1 MAGGVQE
8 WLEALHG
15 CLQPSDA
22 VRGYGL
28 LRGLGEAC
36 LTCSAGGALALH
48 VSLVFGP
55 ERGLLAFVCRSLGL
69 EEVGRHPAAPPGRA
83 GPGAVAANKL
93 LPFQFRDCRE
103 EALKFLCVFLEKIGE
118 RVHPY
123 ARSLKQTCI
132 SVYTKEKA
140 AKCKIPALEL
150 LIKLL
155 QSLRRSC
162 LMEEMKVGEIFNKF
176 YGELAVRS
184 KVSDTVLEKIY
195 ELLGVLGEVHP
206 TDMINNSEKLFRA
219 YLGELKTQV
228 HLEFLFRLFHCFF
241 MTSATRLP
249 KLTVVAG
256 CLRGLTALMY
266 NFTKS
271 VDEDAQTSKEI
282 FDFAVKAIRPQ
293 VDQKR
298 YAVHLGRVQATY
310 EQNYTLCHLPL
321 FSEYKTMFGTLLL
334 DSYVML
340 FETMCK
346 WCGHTN
352 QELKKAG
359 HNALDSFLKQ
369 MSSMVAKDAELHKSK
384 LKFFMEQF
392 YGIIRR
398 MDSSNKELSIA
409 IRGYGLFAAPCKAVH
424 PKDVDAMY
432 VELLQRCKQ
441 MYLTEAETMDDHLYQ
456 LPSFLQSIA
465 SVIFHLDT
473 IPEVYTPV
481 LEHLVVLQI
490 NSFPQYS
497 EKMQLVCCRSII
509 KVFLAL
515 SIKGPVLWSFIG
527 TVVHQGLI
535 RVFSKPVT
543 FSKIGYDFFGRESS
557 GSEDF
562 PESGEVETA
571 KWKVPTYKDY
581 LYLFRSLLS
590 CDTMKESVFEEENFL
605 TGNSP
610 LQSLS
615 RLLYDELIKSILKII
630 EKLDLTVQKLN
641 VHEQDENET
650 DSAFIGPT
658 SDPAS
663 NLQPKKPTDFI
674 AFINLV
680 EFCRDILPDKHV
692 EYFKP
697 WVYSFG
703 YELIIHSTRLPLI
716 SGFYKLLSVTMKIAK
731 KIKYFEGVSPKSL
744 RKSTEDPEK
753 SSCFALFAK
762 FGKEV
767 TAKMKQY
774 KDELLASCLNFLLSL
789 PHDIIM
795 LDIKAYIPALQ
806 NAFKLGL
813 SCTPMADLGLD
824 ALEDW
829 SAHIPRHIM
838 QPYYKDVLPLLDGYL
853 KNSTTKVEPQDNWEV
868 RKLSRAAQK
877 GFNKIVIQR
886 LRKAKSS
893 SLDDNPSLEAVRT
906 RVAHLLGSLGGQIN
920 HNLITATSAE
930 EMMKKCVSW
939 DTESHLSFAVPFAD
953 MKPVIYLD
961 AFLPRVTDLAL
972 SASDRQS
979 KVAACELL
987 HSIVAY
993 MLGKA
998 SQMPE
1003 RCQGPPP
1010 MYQLYKRIFPVLLRL
1025 ACDVDQV
1032 TRQLYEPL
1040 VMQLIHWF
1048 TNNKKFE
1055 SQDTVTFLEA
1065 ILSGIVDPVDS
1076 TLRDFCG
1083 QCVREFLKW
1092 SIKQTTPRQQEKSP
1106 ANTKSLFKRLYSLAL
1121 HPSAF
1126 KRLGAALAFNS
1137 IYREFREEN
1146 SLVEQFVFEAL
1157 VVFLES
1163 LALTHTDEKSLD
1175 VFSFLSGNNSPSSW
1189 LADVLKKRDISFLI
1203 NKFEG
1208 GGSDAKSPSGILSQP
1223 TLRDMQEPFSLQT
1236 VMRWM
1241 DMFLAALDCYN
1252 TFFELRMIKP
1262 HEILG
1267 VNERSSFLEAVDFFL
1282 ETIALHDIHAAEQ
1295 CFDCRSRGNV
1305 FSPQEREMYNYSK
1318 CTIIVRIMEFVTM
1331 ILETCQQDFWKLLEK
1346 ELLNANFVELVVMTV
1361 CDPSHI
1367 GFNTA
1372 DVQVMKNLPDISV
1385 RLLKALMKSP
1395 YKGYLQLCL
1404 KKRITPQS
1412 FEDLCFVDLF
1422 NSDARFDQVRFSAV
1436 LSACKQL
1443 QKSGLLQS
1451 VLHNQ
1456 DEGLHPSVGSKLLSV
1471 VYKSIAPGSERHSLP
1486 SVDINSKRVADRLLQ
1501 LAFAIDDQCEELV
1514 SLLLNTVV
1522 LSVPLSESS
1531 ERNFVNFTHGQYFYS
1546 LFSDTINQQLL
1557 KNLDAV
1563 IIQLMESSVSNPQM
1577 VGSILNG
1584 MLDQSFRERTIRK
1597 QQGVKLVTAV
1607 LRNWK
1612 RLDSWWAKGSS
1623 PESKVAV
1630 LTLLAKVLQ
1639 IDSSVSFNTSHEAF
1653 TAVFDTYTSLL
1664 TDQNLGLNLKGQA
1677 VIILPFFTNL
1687 TGEKLNDLKNA
1698 LDQLVAFNFP
1708 MSSDEFPK
1716 GTLKHNNYVDC
1727 TKKVETDKVSDDF
1740 CIKPSEMHKQV
1751 YYLLQS
1757 KKLRASVESSRLIL
1771 HVLSNTD
1778 KQVVLLDTVHKMFQ
1792 NEDLLSNTVRQAFV
1806 DRSLLTLMSHCNLDA
1821 LREFFCK
1828 IIVQA
1833 MDTLNSRFTK
1843 SNECVFDTQ
1852 VTKKMGYYKLL
1863 EVMYIRLSKEDVHSK
1878 DSKINQA
1885 YRGSVSVEGN
1895 ELTKALMKSCYDA
1908 FTENMAGE
1916 SQLLEKRR
1924 QYHCAAYNCAI
1935 AVISCVF
1942 TESKFYQG
1950 FLFTEK
1956 SEKNLLI
1963 FENLID
1969 LKRQYT
1975 FPVEIEVPLERKKRY
1990 IAIRKEAREAWSGGQ
2005 DEPKYLASASY
2016 MMDSSL
2022 SEEMSQF
2029 DFSTGVQGFSYS
2041 SQDATASS
2049 AHFRRKVEC
2058 IVKSVNTDNIRGTVP
2073 IDLPLWMKFLHSK
2086 LGNPSV
2092 PLNIR
2097 LFIAKLIVNTE
2108 DVFRP
2113 YAKQWLG
2120 PMLQLVVSGNNG
2132 GEGIHYMVVE
2142 IAVTVLSWTSVATPK
2157 GNIKDEILANRLL
2170 EFLMKNA
2177 FHQKRAVFRHN
2188 LEIIK
2193 TVIECWKN
2201 CLSIPYSLIFD
2212 KFSSGDPDTKDNS
2225 VGIQL
2230 LGIVLAN
2237 NLPPFDLKC
2246 EIDRVRYFQA
2256 LISNMGLLRYK
2267 EVYAAAAEVLG
2278 LALQYIA
2285 ERQNILE
2292 DPVYDCVIKQ
2302 LKHHQNTQQD
2312 KFIICLNKIVKNFP
2326 PLADRFMNAVF
2337 FLIPKLHGVMKNY
2350 CLEVIMCRAEEIPD
2364 LYLQLKSKDF
2374 IQIMK
2379 HRDDERQ
2386 RVCLDIVYKML
2397 SALKPP
2403 ELKEL
2408 LPGVTGF
2415 ISHPSVVC
2423 RQRMYDILM
2432 WIYDNYSD
2440 PESQTDDDS
2449 QEVLGLVKEVL
2460 LQGLIDENAELQLIV
2475 RNFWSDETRLPAN
2488 ILDRM
2493 LMLLSS
2499 LYSAKIETQYLSLIT
2514 NFLLEMTS
2522 KSPDYSRKIF
2532 EHPLSECKFQDFVI
2546 DSSWRYRSTMLTPMF
2561 VETQASQST
2570 NRNLSQERSL
2580 SISGSVGGQVRATQ
2594 RQYEFTPTQN
2604 ISGRSS
2610 FNWLTGN
2617 SIDTLAEYTVP
2628 SSESLSSSM
2637 LLVNKRSEKFKQAAF
2652 KPVGPDF
2659 GKKKLGLP
2667 GDKVDSKT
2675 KGIDERAEILRL
2687 RRRFL
2692 KDQEKVSLIYARKGV
2707 AEQKREKEMKSELKM
2722 KFDGQVTLYRSYR
2735 VGDLPDIQIEHCSL
2749 IAPLQGL
2756 AQRDPTFAKQL
2767 FSSLFGGIFHEVEKS
2782 KIPSEKKVI
2791 IQKLLKNFNHFLSTS
2806 LSYFPPF
2813 IACIQFTF
2821 ALIYLCSTDENIS
2834 LFPLGRL
2841 YRSLGDYDVL
2851 RGIFSGKIGTKDITQ
2866 QALLAEARSDYAEAA
2881 KCYDEALSK
2890 EDWQDGEP
2898 TEAEK
2903 DFWELASLECY
2914 DHLTE
2919 WKSLEYCATVN
2930 IDSGKP
2936 PDLSKTWSDPF
2947 YQEMYLPYIIRSKLK
2962 LLLNGENDQTLL
2974 TFIDE
2979 AMKAEQK
2986 KALIE
2991 MHYSQE
2997 LSLLYILQDDF
3008 DRAKYYIGNGMQ
3020 IFMQEISYKHRDLLE
3035 LDSASVSTSCLA
3047 SLQQPVGILLLERA
3061 LMALSPVEEP
3071 PLKRMRGRTELPPD
3085 VIKWIELAKLYRS
3098 LGDYDVLRGIFS
3110 GKIGTK
3116 DITQQALLAEARSDY
3131 AEAAKCY
3138 DEALS
3143 KEDWQDGE
3151 PTEAEKD
3158 FWELASL
3165 ECYDHLT
3172 EWKSLEYCATV
3183 NIDSGKPPDLSKTW
3197 SDPFYQEM
3205 YLPYIIRSKLKLLL
3219 NGENDQTLLTFI
3231 DEAMKTEQKKALIEM
3246 HYSQELSLL
3255 YILQDDFDRAKYY
3268 IGNGMQIF
3276 MQFCCIPAYFC
3287 VEGNLASRAKS
3298 LKRLL
3303 RTWTSRYPDAKMDP
3317 MNIWDDI
3324 ITNRCFFLDKLQ
3336 EKFLCD
3342 QANDS
3347 MEVDEENG
3355 VGDQMEVDQQDED
3368 IHSMI
3373 RSCKFNMKLKMIE
3386 SARKQNSFSVAKKLL
3401 KDLRR
3406 EARTREDW
3414 LVRWNCAYCR
3424 FVHSC
3429 SQSQSCPER
3438 VLSVLKT
3445 ISLLEDTKSDYLDKN
3460 IMAFRNQNLLLGTT
3474 YHIMANALSQDP
3486 RCFEQI
3492 GEEKA
3497 GKIQELSGERSG
3509 TPEKVLAGLNKRAF
3523 QCFSSAARKSEE
3535 EVQSHTM
3542 EHVDVKGVID
3552 AYMTLAGFCDQHLR
3566 KEEEGSLEINSEDLQ
3581 LFPAIVVE
3589 KMIKALKLN
3598 SREARL
3604 RFPRLLQI
3612 VERYPAETLGL
3623 VTRELP
3629 SVPCWQFIGWIS
3641 QMMAL
3646 LDKDEAVAVQHTVE
3660 EIADTY
3666 PQAIIY
3672 PFMISSESYCFKD
3685 TARGCK
3691 NKEFVASIKNK
3702 LDRGGVVQD
3711 FIHSLEQ
3718 LSNPVMLFKDWV
3730 EDVRNELGKAQRNKI
3745 KLKEMYEEMY
3755 KNLGDVKAPG
3765 LGWLRKRF
3773 AQAFGKDFDSHFGKG
3788 GSKLLD
3794 MKVVDFD
3801 EITMSLRTKMNK
3813 SHKEP
3818 GNLKECSPWMSEFKA
3833 EFLRNELEVPG
3844 QYDGKGKP
3852 LPEYHVKI
3860 SGFDERIMVL
3870 ESLRKPKRI
3879 MIRGSDEQEYPF
3891 LVKGGEDLRQD
3902 QRIEQLFDVMN
3913 IILSR
3918 DAACSQRNMQLKTYQ
3933 VIPMTTRL
3941 GLIKWL
3947 ENTCTLKEFLR
3958 NSMTEEED
3966 TNYNSRKGP
3975 RSAYTDWLSR
3985 MGGKAQGLAR
3995 YTAMY
4000 KNASR
4005 TETVIAFKSREHS
4018 VPEDLL
4024 RRAFVKMSTSPEAF
4038 LALRSHF
4045 ASSHALMCISHW
4057 ILGIGDRHLSNF
4069 MINKETGGMVGI
4081 DFGHAFGSATQ
4092 FLPVPELMPFRL
4104 TRQFVNLMMPV
4115 KEWGLIYSVMVHAL
4129 RAYRADPD
4137 LLINTMDVFVKE
4149 PSLDWKNFEQRQLK
4163 KGGTWIKEIN
4173 TAEVNWYPLQK
4184 VSNVKRKL
4192 TGTNPARITCDELR
4206 LAYEKSPCYN
4216 DFAAVARGSAD
4227 HNVRAREPEDGL
4239 SEETQ
4244 VRCLIDQATDP
4255 NVLGRVWEGWE
4266 PWM

>member
-1 MAGGVQE
+1 CLSVC
-8 WLEALHG
+8 LSVSLH
-15 CLQPSDA
+15 L
-22 VRGYGL
+22 
-28 LRGLGEAC
+28 
-36 LTCSAGGALALH
+36 
-48 VSLVFGP
+48 SLVFSQ
-55 ERGLLAFVCRSLGL
+55 EHGLLVFIHRSLSI
-69 EEVGRHPAAPPGRA
+69 EE
-83 GPGAVAANKL
+83 
-93 LPFQFRDCRE
+93 FRDCRE
-103 EALKFLCVFLEKIGE
+103 EALKFLCVFMEKVGDK
-118 RVHPY
+118 VHPY
-123 ARSLKQTCI
+123 ARNIKQTCI
-132 SVYTKEKA
+132 GVYTKERA

-176 YGELAVRS
+176 YGELATKS
-184 KVSDTVLEKIY
+184 KVADTVLEKIY
-195 ELLGVLGEVHP
+195 ELLGVLGEVQP
-206 TDMINNSEKLFRA
+206 SDMINNSEKLFRA
-219 YLGELKTQV
+219 YLGELKTQ
-228 HLEFLFRLFHCFF
+228 
-241 MTSATRLP
+241 MTSATRGP
-249 KLTVVAG
+249 KLPIVAG
-256 CLRGLTALMY
+256 CLRGLVALMY

-271 VDEDAQTSKEI
+271 VDEDPQTAKEI
-282 FDFAVKAIRPQ
+282 FDFAVKAISPQ

-298 YAVHLGRVQATY
+298 YAVQLAGLQ
-310 EQNYTLCHLPL
+310 L
-321 FSEYKTMFGTLLL
+321 FSWHAAQFGALLL
-334 DSYVML
+334 DNYVTL
-340 FETMCK
+340 FEAMCK

-352 QELKKAG
+352 QELKKAS
-359 HNALDSFLKQ
+359 HSALESFLKQ
-369 MSSMVAKDAELHKSK
+369 ISLMVAKDAELHKSK
-384 LKFFMEQF
+384 LQFFMEQF

-398 MDSSNKELSIA
+398 TDSSSKELSIA
-409 IRGYGLFAAPCKAVH
+409 IRGYGLFAAPCKAIH
-424 PKDVDAMY
+424 SKDVDDMY

-465 SVIFHLDT
+465 SVIFHIDT

-497 EKMQLVCCRSII
+497 EKMQFLCCRSII

-515 SIKGPVLWSFIG
+515 SGKGPVLWSFIS
-527 TVVHQGLI
+527 TVGQPTTA
-535 RVFSKPVT
+535 VFLKNIVYFQD
-543 FSKIGYDFFGRESS
+543 FSGKEASGAEESREA
-557 GSEDF
+557 
-562 PESGEVETA
+562 GEVGTGR
-571 KWKVPTYKDY
+571 WKVPTCKDY
-581 LYLFRSLLS
+581 LSLFRSLLN
-590 CDTMKESVFEEENFL
+590 CDTMKECGFEDENFL
-605 TGNSP
+605 TANSP
-610 LQSLS
+610 LQSLN

-630 EKLDLTVQKLN
+630 EKLDLTVQKLDVN
-641 VHEQDENET
+641 EQDENET
-650 DSAFIGPT
+650 DSVLVGPT
-658 SDPAS
+658 SDPTS
-663 NLQPKKPTDFI
+663 NLQPTKPTDFI

-680 EFCRDILPDKHV
+680 EFCREILPEKHV
-692 EYFKP
+692 EYFNP

-731 KIKYFEGVSPKSL
+731 KIKYFEGVSPRSL
-744 RKSTEDPEK
+744 RKCPEDPEK
-753 SSCFALFAK
+753 RSCFALFVK

-767 TAKMKQY
+767 AAKMKQY

-853 KNSTTKVEPQDNWEV
+853 KNSTSTVESQNNWEV

-877 GFNKIVIQR
+877 GFNKVMIQR
-886 LRKAKSS
+886 LRKAKTFSLDDSS
-893 SLDDNPSLEAVRT
+893 SLGAVRT
-906 RVAHLLGSLGGQIN
+906 RVARLLGSLGGQIN
-920 HNLITATSAE
+920 HNLITASSAE

-939 DTESHLSFAVPFAD
+939 DTEKRLSFAVPFAD

-961 AFLPRVTDLAL
+961 LFLPRVTELAL
-972 SASDRQS
+972 SASDRQT

-987 HSIVAY
+987 HGIVTY
-993 MLGKA
+993 MLGRA

-1003 RCQGPPP
+1003 GSQGPPP
-1010 MYQLYKRIFPVLLRL
+1010 MYQLHKRLFPVLLRL

-1055 SQDTVTFLEA
+1055 SQDTVAFLEA
-1065 ILSGIVDPVDS
+1065 ILTGIVDPIDS

-1083 QCVREFLKW
+1083 QCIREFLKW

-1146 SLVEQFVFEAL
+1146 SLVDQFVFEVL

-1163 LALTHTDEKSLD
+1163 LALAHKDEKSLGTTQQCCDAINHLMRIIKHKAPSLNKEGKRRVPRGFPATKSVCLLD
-1175 VFSFLSGNNSPSSW
+1175 VVMWLLVQCGRPQTECRHKAMELFYEFVSLLPGNQSPSSW
-1189 LADVLKKRDISFLI
+1189 LADILKKQGVSFLI

-1208 GGSDAKSPSGILSQP
+1208 GGSDAKSLSGILSQP
-1223 TLRDMQEPFSLQT
+1223 TLRGMQEPFSLQT

-1267 VNERSSFLEAVDFFL
+1267 VNERSSFLEAVQFFL
-1282 ETIALHDIHAAEQ
+1282 ETIALHDIHTAEQ
-1295 CFDCRSRGNV
+1295 CFDCNSKGSM
-1305 FSPQEREMYNYSK
+1305 FSPQERDVYNYSK
-1318 CTIIVRIMEFVTM
+1318 CTIIVRTMEFVTM

-1346 ELLNANFVELVVMTV
+1346 ELLNASLIELLVMTV

-1385 RLLKALMKSP
+1385 RLMKALMKSP
-1395 YKGYLQLCL
+1395 YKESFKLCI
-1404 KKRITPQS
+1404 KKRIT
-1412 FEDLCFVDLF
+1412 
-1422 NSDARFDQVRFSAV
+1422 
-1436 LSACKQL
+1436 L
-1443 QKSGLLQS
+1443 QRCL
-1451 VLHNQ
+1451 VM
-1456 DEGLHPSVGSKLLSV
+1456 DEGPHFSVGSKLLSV
-1471 VYKSIAPGSERHSLP
+1471 VYKGIAPGGERVSLP
-1486 SVDINSKRVADRLLQ
+1486 SLDVSSKQLADRLLQ

-1522 LSVPLSESS
+1522 LSVPLSGTSQENMI
-1531 ERNFVNFTHGQYFYS
+1531 NFSHGQYFYS
-1546 LFSDTINQQLL
+1546 LFSETINQQLL
-1557 KNLDAV
+1557 KNLDV
-1563 IIQLMESSVSNPQM
+1563 TIVQLLESSVSNPQM

-1584 MLDQSFRERTIRK
+1584 MLDQSFRDRTVCK
-1597 QQGVKLVTAV
+1597 QQGVKLVTTV
-1607 LRNWK
+1607 LRNWEK
-1612 RLDSWWAKGSS
+1612 LDSWWAKGSA
-1623 PESKVAV
+1623 PESKMAV

-1639 IDSSVSFNTSHEAF
+1639 IDSSVSFNTNHEAF
-1653 TAVFDTYTSLL
+1653 TAVFNTYTSLL

-1708 MSSDEFPK
+1708 ISSDEFPR

-1727 TKKVETDKVSDDF
+1727 IKKFLDALGLSQS
-1740 CIKPSEMHKQV
+1740 PM
-1751 YYLLQS
+1751 LLQLMTETLCRDHRHFMEDS
-1757 KKLRASVESSRLIL
+1757 FQASFKRISRR
-1771 HVLSNTD
+1771 STTD
-1778 KQVVLLDTVHKMFQ
+1778 KQVILLDTVHKMFQ
-1792 NEDLLSNTVRQAFV
+1792 SEDLLSNTTRQAFM
-1806 DRSLLTLMSHCNLDA
+1806 DRSLLTLLWHCSVDA
-1821 LREFFCK
+1821 LTEFFSK

-1843 SNECVFDTQ
+1843 SNECAFDTQ

-1863 EVMYIRLSKEDVHSK
+1863 EVMYVRLSKEDVYSK

-1885 YRGSVSVEGN
+1885 YCGSMSVEGN
-1895 ELTKALMKSCYDA
+1895 ELTKTLIKSCYDA

-1990 IAIRKEAREAWSGGQ
+1990 IAIRKEARDAGNSHQ

-2041 SQDATASS
+2041 SQDVTASS
-2049 AHFRRKVEC
+2049 THFRRKEATEYVVLNDEMELEMDELNQHECMASMTTLIKHMQRNQITPKVEE
-2058 IVKSVNTDNIRGTVP
+2058 GTVP
-2073 IDLPLWMKFLHSK
+2073 VDLPLWMKFLHGK

-2120 PMLQLVVSGNNG
+2120 PLLQLVVSGNNG

-2142 IAVTVLSWTSVATPK
+2142 IVVTILSWTSVATPK

-2170 EFLMKNA
+2170 EFLMRNA

-2201 CLSIPYSLIFD
+2201 CLSIPYSLIFE
-2212 KFSSGDPDTKDNS
+2212 KFSRGDPDTKDNS

-2237 NLPPFDLKC
+2237 NLPPFDPKC

-2256 LISNMGLLRYK
+2256 LTSNMGLLKYK

-2278 LALQYIA
+2278 LALRYIA
-2285 ERQNILE
+2285 ERENVLE
-2292 DPVYDCVIKQ
+2292 DPVYDFVIRQ

-2312 KFIICLNKIVKNFP
+2312 KFIQCLNKVVKNFP

-2337 FLIPKLHGVMKNY
+2337 FLIPKLHGVMKTC
-2350 CLEVIMCRAEEIPD
+2350 CLEVIMCRAEEVPD
-2364 LYLQLKSKDF
+2364 LHLQLKSKDF
-2374 IQIMK
+2374 IQIMN

-2397 SALKPP
+2397 SKLKPL

-2415 ISHPSVVC
+2415 ISHPSVLC

-2440 PESQTDDDS
+2440 PESQADGDS
-2449 QEVLGLVKEVL
+2449 QEILKLAKEML

-2475 RNFWSDETRLPAN
+2475 RNFWSDETRLPTN
-2488 ILDRM
+2488 TLDRM
-2493 LMLLSS
+2493 LSLLNS
-2499 LYSAKIETQYLSLIT
+2499 LYSTKIETQYLSLIT

-2546 DSSWRYRSTMLTPMF
+2546 NSSWRYQSTVLTPMF
-2561 VETQASQST
+2561 VETQASQSIH
-2570 NRNLSQERSL
+2570 RNLSQERFFSA
-2580 SISGSVGGQVRATQ
+2580 SGSVSGRVRATQ
-2594 RQYEFTPTQN
+2594 QRYEFTPTQHV
-2604 ISGRSS
+2604 SGRSS
-2610 FNWLTGN
+2610 FNWLTGS

-2628 SSESLSSSM
+2628 SSSESLSSSM
-2637 LLVNKRSEKFKQAAF
+2637 LLVNKQSEKFKQVTF

-2659 GKKKLGLP
+2659 GKKRLGLP
-2667 GDKVDSKT
+2667 GDEVDSKT
-2675 KGIDERAEILRL
+2675 KGIEERAEILRL

-2692 KDQEKVSLIYARKGV
+2692 KDQEKLNLIYARKGV

-2722 KFDGQVTLYRSYR
+2722 KHDAQVTLYRSYR
-2735 VGDLPDIQIEHCSL
+2735 VGDLPDIQIEYCSL

-2756 AQRDPTFAKQL
+2756 AQKDPTFAKQL

-2782 KIPSEKKVI
+2782 KTPSEKKAI
-2791 IQKLLKNFNHFLSTS
+2791 IQKLLNIFNNFLSMS

-2813 IACIQFTF
+2813 IACIQEMSYRHRELLELDSANVSTSCLASLQQPVGILLLEH
-2821 ALIYLCSTDENIS
+2821 ALMALSPAEEPPS
-2834 LFPLGRL
+2834 KRMRGRAELPPDVIRWIELAKL

-2851 RGIFSGKIGTKDITQ
+2851 RGIFSGKIGTKEITQ
-2866 QALLAEARSDYAEAA
+2866 KALLAEARSDYAEAA
-2881 KCYDEALSK
+2881 KYYDEALSK
-2890 EDWQDGEP
+2890 EDWQDEEP

-2936 PDLSKTWSDPF
+2936 PDLSKTWNDPF
-2947 YQEMYLPYIIRSKLK
+2947 FQETYLPYIIRSKLK
-2962 LLLNGENDQTLL
+2962 LLLSGENDQNLL

-2979 AMKAEQK
+2979 AMKTEQK
-2986 KALIE
+2986 KAIIE

-3008 DRAKYYIGNGMQ
+3008 DRAKYYISNGMQ
-3020 IFMQEISYKHRDLLE
+3020 IFMQSY
-3035 LDSASVSTSCLA
+3035 SS
-3047 SLQQPVGILLLERA
+3047 
-3061 LMALSPVEEP
+3061 
-3071 PLKRMRGRTELPPD
+3071 
-3085 VIKWIELAKLYRS
+3085 
-3098 LGDYDVLRGIFS
+3098 
-3110 GKIGTK
+3110 
-3116 DITQQALLAEARSDY
+3116 
-3131 AEAAKCY
+3131 
-3138 DEALS
+3138 
-3143 KEDWQDGE
+3143 
-3151 PTEAEKD
+3151 
-3158 FWELASL
+3158 
-3165 ECYDHLT
+3165 
-3172 EWKSLEYCATV
+3172 
-3183 NIDSGKPPDLSKTW
+3183 ID
-3197 SDPFYQEM
+3197 
-3205 YLPYIIRSKLKLLL
+3205 
-3219 NGENDQTLLTFI
+3219 TLLHQSRMTKLQSVQAMTEIQDFI
-3231 DEAMKTEQKKALIEM
+3231 NFMTKRSNLT
-3246 HYSQELSLL
+3246 SQ
-3255 YILQDDFDRAKYY
+3255 A
-3268 IGNGMQIF
+3268 
-3276 MQFCCIPAYFC
+3276 
-3287 VEGNLASRAKS
+3287 S

-3303 RTWTSRYPDAKMDP
+3303 RIWTSRYPDAKMDP

-3336 EKFLCD
+3336 EKLLCD

-3347 MEVDEENG
+3347 MEVDEYSAD
-3355 VGDQMEVDQQDED
+3355 DQMEVDQQGED
-3368 IHSMI
+3368 IYSMI
-3373 RSCKFNMKLKMIE
+3373 KSCKFNMKMKMIE

-3401 KDLRR
+3401 KNLRK
-3406 EARTREDW
+3406 EAKMREDW
-3414 LVRWNCAYCR
+3414 LVRWNYAYCR
-3424 FVHSC
+3424 FTHSC
-3429 SQSQSCPER
+3429 SRNQSCPER
-3438 VLSVLKT
+3438 VLSVLKA
-3445 ISLLEDTKSDYLDKN
+3445 ICLLEDTKSDYLSKN

-3486 RCFEQI
+3486 RCLEQI
-3492 GEEKA
+3492 EEEKA
-3497 GKIQELSGERSG
+3497 GKISVLSGESLES
-3509 TPEKVLAGLNKRAF
+3509 PEKVLAGLNKKAF

-3535 EVQSHTM
+3535 EVQSHSM
-3542 EHVDVKGVID
+3542 EHVDLMGVID
-3552 AYMTLAGFCDQHLR
+3552 AYMTLVGFCDQHLR
-3566 KEEEGSLEINSEDLQ
+3566 REEEGLLEINTADLQ

-3612 VERYPAETLGL
+3612 IERYPAETLGL
-3623 VTRELP
+3623 VTRELS

-3660 EIADTY
+3660 EIANTY

-3685 TARGCK
+3685 TATGCK
-3691 NKEFVASIKNK
+3691 NREFVERIKNK

-3711 FIHSLEQ
+3711 FVHSLEQ
-3718 LSNPVMLFKDWV
+3718 LSNPIMLFKDWV
-3730 EDVRNELGKAQRNKI
+3730 EDVRNELVKAHRNKN
-3745 KLKEMYEEMY
+3745 KLKEMYEGMY
-3755 KNLGDVKAPG
+3755 KNLGNLETPG
-3765 LGWLRKRF
+3765 HGLLRKRF
-3773 AQAFGKDFDSHFGKG
+3773 IQAFGKDFDHHFGKG
-3788 GSKLLD
+3788 GSELLD
-3794 MKVVDFD
+3794 MKASVFD
-3801 EITMSLRTKMNK
+3801 AIVTSLLSKMNK
-3813 SHKEP
+3813 THKEP
-3818 GNLKECSPWMSEFKA
+3818 GNLKEYSLWMSEFKA

-3844 QYDGKGKP
+3844 QYDGRGKP
-3852 LPEYHVKI
+3852 LPEYHAKI
-3860 SGFDERIMVL
+3860 SGFDERISVM

-3879 MIRGSDEQEYPF
+3879 TIRGSDEQEYPF

-3913 IILSR
+3913 IVLSQ
-3918 DAACSQRNMQLKTYQ
+3918 DATCSQRNMQLKTYQ

-3947 ENTCTLKEFLR
+3947 ENTCTLKEFLK
-3958 NSMTEEED
+3958 NSMSEEED
-3966 TNYNSRKGP
+3966 INYNSIKGP
-3975 RSAYTDWLSR
+3975 RATYSEWLSK
-3985 MGGKAQGLAR
+3985 MGGKVQGTSR
-3995 YTAMY
+3995 YHIMY
-4000 KNASR
+4000 RNASR
-4005 TETVIAFKSREHS
+4005 TETVMSFKRRESS

-4024 RRAFVKMSTSPEAF
+4024 RRAFLKMSTSPEAF
-4038 LALRSHF
+4038 LSLRSHF

-4081 DFGHAFGSATQ
+4081 DFGCAFGSATQ
-4092 FLPVPELMPFRL
+4092 FLSVPELMPFRL

-4115 KEWGLIYSVMVHAL
+4115 KESGLIYSVMVHAL

-4137 LLINTMDVFVKE
+4137 LLISTMDVFVKE

-4163 KGGTWIKEIN
+4163 KGGTWTKEIN
-4173 TAEVNWYPLQK
+4173 TSEVNWYPLQK
-4184 VSNVKRKL
+4184 VSYVKRKL
-4192 TGTNPARITCDELR
+4192 TGANPATITCDELR
-4206 LAYEKSPCYN
+4206 LGHEKSLSYN
-4216 DFAAVARGSAD
+4216 DFAAVARGSPD
-4227 HNVRAREPEDGL
+4227 HNIRAKEPEDGL

>member
-1 MAGGVQE
+1 MAGARQC
-8 WLEALHG
+8 LLQLHG
-15 CLQPSDA
+15 CLQPGDA
-22 VRGYGL
+22 LQGYSL
-28 LRGLGEAC
+28 LRSLAETCLASLDSGEQ
-36 LTCSAGGALALH
+36 ALH
-48 VSLVFGP
+48 LSLVFSQ
-55 ERGLLAFVCRSLGL
+55 EHGLLVFIHRSLSI
-69 EEVGRHPAAPPGRA
+69 EE
-83 GPGAVAANKL
+83 
-93 LPFQFRDCRE
+93 FRDCRE
-103 EALKFLCVFLEKIGE
+103 EALKFLCIFMEKVGDK
-118 RVHPY
+118 VHPY
-123 ARSLKQTCI
+123 ACNIKQTCL
-132 SVYTKEKA
+132 SVYTKERA
-140 AKCKIPALEL
+140 AKCKVAALEL

-155 QSLRRSC
+155 QSLRCSC

-176 YGELAVRS
+176 YGELGTKS
-184 KVSDTVLEKIY
+184 KIADTVLEKIY
-195 ELLGVLGEVHP
+195 ELLGVLGEIQP
-206 TDMINNSEKLFRA
+206 SDMINNSDKLFRA
-219 YLGELKTQV
+219 YLGELKTQ
-228 HLEFLFRLFHCFF
+228 
-241 MTSATRLP
+241 MTSATRGP

-256 CLRGLTALMY
+256 CLRGLVALMC

-271 VDEDAQTSKEI
+271 VDEDPQTAKEI
-282 FDFAVKAIRPQ
+282 FDFAMKAINPQ

-298 YAVHLGRVQATY
+298 YAVPLAGLQ
-310 EQNYTLCHLPL
+310 L
-321 FSEYKTMFGTLLL
+321 FSWHSAQFGALLL
-334 DSYVML
+334 DNYASLYEV
-340 FETMCK
+340 MCK
-346 WCGHTN
+346 WCGHTH
-352 QELKKAG
+352 QELKKAS
-359 HNALDSFLKQ
+359 HSALDSFLNQ
-369 MSSMVAKDAELHKSK
+369 ISLMVAKDAELHKDK
-384 LKFFMEQF
+384 LQFFMEQF

-398 MDSSNKELSIA
+398 MDSSSKELSIA
-409 IRGYGLFAAPCKAVH
+409 IRGYGLFAAPCKAIH
-424 PKDVDAMY
+424 SKDVDHMY

-441 MYLTEAETMDDHLYQ
+441 MYLTEAETIDDHLYQ

-465 SVIFHLDT
+465 SVIFHIDT
-473 IPEVYTPV
+473 VPEVYTSV

-497 EKMQLVCCRSII
+497 EKMQHVCCRSII

-515 SIKGPVLWSFIG
+515 SGKGPVLWSFIS

-535 RVFSKPVT
+535 RIFSKPIT
-543 FSKIGYDFFGRESS
+543 FSKDFFGKETS
-557 GSEDF
+557 GST
-562 PESGEVETA
+562 ESFEAGEVGTGR
-571 KWKVPTYKDY
+571 WKVPTYKDY

-590 CDTMKESVFEEENFL
+590 CDTMKECVFEDANFL
-605 TGNSP
+605 TENSP

-630 EKLDLTVQKLN
+630 EKLDLTVQKLGVN
-641 VHEQDENET
+641 EQDENES
-650 DSAFIGPT
+650 DSALVGPT

-663 NLQPKKPTDFI
+663 NLQPTKPTDFI
-674 AFINLV
+674 AFLNLV
-680 EFCRDILPDKHV
+680 EFCREILPEKHA

-697 WVYSFG
+697 WMYSFG
-703 YELIIHSTRLPLI
+703 YELIMHSTRLPLI

-731 KIKYFEGVSPKSL
+731 RIKYFEGVSPVSL
-744 RKSTEDPEK
+744 RKCPEDPEK
-753 SSCFALFAK
+753 RSCFALFVK

-767 TAKMKQY
+767 SAKMKQY
-774 KDELLASCLNFLLSL
+774 KDELLASCLIFLLSL

-806 NAFKLGL
+806 TAFKLGL
-813 SCTPMADLGLD
+813 SCIPMADLGLD

-829 SAHIPRHIM
+829 SAHIPRHMM

-853 KNSTTKVEPQDNWEV
+853 KSSTSTVESQNNWEV

-877 GFNKIVIQR
+877 GYNKVVIQR
-886 LRKAKSS
+886 IRKAKTS
-893 SLDDNPSLEAVRT
+893 SLEESPSLEAVRT
-906 RVAHLLGSLGGQIN
+906 RVARLLGSLGGQIN

-939 DTESHLSFAVPFAD
+939 DTEKRLSFAVPFAD

-961 AFLPRVTDLAL
+961 LFLPRVTELAL
-972 SASDRQS
+972 SASDRQT

-987 HSIVAY
+987 HSIVTY

-998 SQMPE
+998 TQMPE
-1003 RCQGPPP
+1003 GHQGPPP
-1010 MYQLYKRIFPVLLRL
+1010 MYHLHKRVFPVLLRL
-1025 ACDVDQV
+1025 ACDIDQV

-1055 SQDTVTFLEA
+1055 SQDTVAFLEA

-1083 QCVREFLKW
+1083 QCIREFLKW

-1163 LALTHTDEKSLD
+1163 LALAHTDEKSLGTVQQCCD
-1175 VFSFLSGNNSPSSW
+1175 AIDHLKRIIKHKAPSLNKEGKRRVPRGFPATQSVSLLDIVMWLLVQCGRPQTECRHKAMELFYEFVPLLPGNKSPSSW
-1189 LADVLKKRDISFLI
+1189 LADILKTRDVSFLI

-1208 GGSDAKSPSGILSQP
+1208 GGTDARSPSGILSQP
-1223 TLRDMQEPFSLQT
+1223 TLRGMQEPFSLQA
-1236 VMRWM
+1236 VMQWM

-1252 TFFELRMIKP
+1252 TFFDLRMIKP
-1262 HEILG
+1262 YEILG
-1267 VNERSSFLEAVDFFL
+1267 VNESSSFLGAVQFFL

-1295 CFDCRSRGNV
+1295 CFDCSSKGNV
-1305 FSPQEREMYNYSK
+1305 FSPQERDMYNYSK
-1318 CTIIVRIMEFVTM
+1318 CTIIVRIMEFVTT
-1331 ILETCQQDFWKLLEK
+1331 ILELCQQDFWKLLEK
-1346 ELLNANFVELVVMTV
+1346 ELLNATFIELVMMTV
-1361 CDPSHI
+1361 CDPSHV

-1372 DVQVMKNLPDISV
+1372 DVQVMKNLPDVSV
-1385 RLLKALMKSP
+1385 RLLKALMKTP
-1395 YKGYLQLCL
+1395 YKESLKMCI

-1412 FEDLCFVDLF
+1412 LEDLCSVDLF
-1422 NSDARFDQVRFSAV
+1422 NSDARFDEVRFNAV

-1443 QKSGLLQS
+1443 QKSGLLHS
-1451 VLHNQ
+1451 VLHSQ
-1456 DEGLHPSVGSKLLSV
+1456 DERPNFSVGSKLLSV
-1471 VYKSIAPGSERHSLP
+1471 VYKGIARGGERMSLP
-1486 SVDINSKRVADRLLQ
+1486 SLDISSKRLADKLLQ
-1501 LAFAIDDQCEELV
+1501 LAFTIDDQCEELV

-1522 LSVPLSESS
+1522 LSVPLSGASQNHLI
-1531 ERNFVNFTHGQYFYS
+1531 NFSHGQYFYS
-1546 LFSDTINQQLL
+1546 LFSETINQQLL
-1557 KNLDAV
+1557 KNLDV
-1563 IIQLMESSVSNPQM
+1563 IIVQLMESCVSNPQM

-1584 MLDQSFRERTIRK
+1584 MLDQSFKERAVRK
-1597 QQGVKLVTAV
+1597 QQGTKLVSAV
-1607 LRNWK
+1607 LKNWDK
-1612 RLDSWWAKGSS
+1612 LDSWWAKGSA
-1623 PESKVAV
+1623 PESKMAV

-1639 IDSSVSFNTSHEAF
+1639 IDSSVSFNTNHEAF
-1653 TAVFDTYTSLL
+1653 TAVFNTYTSLL
-1664 TDQNLGLNLKGQA
+1664 TDQSLGLNLKGQA

-1687 TGEKLNDLKNA
+1687 TGERLNDLKNA

-1708 MSSDEFPK
+1708 MRSDEFPK

-1727 TKKVETDKVSDDF
+1727 TKKLLDALELSQSPMLLQLMTEILCRDQRHFMEDLFQASFRKISRR
-1740 CIKPSEMHKQV
+1740 STAAKQV
-1751 YYLLQS
+1751 L
-1757 KKLRASVESSRLIL
+1757 
-1771 HVLSNTD
+1771 
-1778 KQVVLLDTVHKMFQ
+1778 LLDTVHKMFRS
-1792 NEDLLSNTVRQAFV
+1792 EELLSNTTRQAFM
-1806 DRSLLTLMSHCNLDA
+1806 DRSLLTLLWHCSLDA
-1821 LREFFCK
+1821 LREFFEK

-1843 SNECVFDTQ
+1843 SNEYAFDTQ

-1863 EVMYIRLSKEDVHSK
+1863 EVMYVRLSKEDVYSK

-1885 YRGSVSVEGN
+1885 YRGSLSVEGN
-1895 ELTKALMKSCYDA
+1895 ELTKTLIKSCYDA

-1990 IAIRKEAREAWSGGQ
+1990 IAIRKEARDAGNSSQ
-2005 DEPKYLASASY
+2005 DEPKYLASSSY

-2049 AHFRRKVEC
+2049 THFRK
-2058 IVKSVNTDNIRGTVP
+2058 KGTVP
-2073 IDLPLWMKFLHSK
+2073 VDLPLWMRFLHGK

-2120 PMLQLVVSGNNG
+2120 PLLQLVVSGNNG

-2142 IAVTVLSWTSVATPK
+2142 IVVTILSWTSVATPK
-2157 GNIKDEILANRLL
+2157 GNVKDEILANRLL

-2201 CLSIPYSLIFD
+2201 CLSIPYSLLFE
-2212 KFSSGDPDTKDNS
+2212 KFSSGDPETKDNS

-2237 NLPPFDLKC
+2237 NLPPFDPKC

-2256 LISNMGLLRYK
+2256 LTSNMGLLKYK

-2285 ERQNILE
+2285 ERENVLE
-2292 DPVYDCVIKQ
+2292 DPVYDCVVRQ
-2302 LKHHQNTQQD
+2302 LKQHQNTQHD
-2312 KFIICLNKIVKNFP
+2312 KFIQCLNKVVKNFP
-2326 PLADRFMNAVF
+2326 PLADRFMNAIF
-2337 FLIPKLHGVMKNY
+2337 FLIPKLHGVMKTY
-2350 CLEVIMCRAEEIPD
+2350 CLEVIMCRAEEVPD
-2364 LYLQLKSKDF
+2364 LHLQLKSKDF
-2374 IQIMK
+2374 IQIMN

-2397 SALKPP
+2397 AKLKPL

-2415 ISHPSVVC
+2415 ISHPSVIC

-2440 PESQTDDDS
+2440 PESQADDDS
-2449 QEVLGLVKEVL
+2449 KEILKVAKEML

-2475 RNFWSDETRLPAN
+2475 RNFWSEETRLPTN
-2488 ILDRM
+2488 TLDRM
-2493 LMLLSS
+2493 LSLLNS
-2499 LYSAKIETQYLSLIT
+2499 LYSTKIETQYLSLIT

-2546 DSSWRYRSTMLTPMF
+2546 DSSWRYRSTVLTPMF
-2561 VETQASQST
+2561 VGTQASQSIH
-2570 NRNLSQERSL
+2570 RNLSQERSL
-2580 SISGSVGGQVRATQ
+2580 SASGSVGGQVRATQ
-2594 RQYEFTPTQN
+2594 RQYEFTPTQHA
-2604 ISGRSS
+2604 SGRSS
-2610 FNWLTGN
+2610 FNWLTGS
-2617 SIDTLAEYTVP
+2617 SIDTLAEYAVP
-2628 SSESLSSSM
+2628 SSSESLSSSM
-2637 LLVNKRSEKFKQAAF
+2637 LLVSKRSEKFKQASF
-2652 KPVGPDF
+2652 KAVGPDF
-2659 GKKKLGLP
+2659 GKKRLSLP
-2667 GDKVDSKT
+2667 GVEVDSKT
-2675 KGIDERAEILRL
+2675 KGIEERAEILRL

-2692 KDQEKVSLIYARKGV
+2692 KDQDKLSLIYARKSL

-2722 KFDGQVTLYRSYR
+2722 KYDAQVTLYRSYR
-2735 VGDLPDIQIEHCSL
+2735 VGDLPDIQIEYCSL

-2756 AQRDPTFAKQL
+2756 AQKDPTFAKQL
-2767 FSSLFGGIFHEVEKS
+2767 FSSLFSGIFHEVEKS
-2782 KIPSEKKVI
+2782 KNPSEKNTIV
-2791 IQKLLKNFNHFLSTS
+2791 QKLLNDFNNFLSTS

-2813 IACIQFTF
+2813 IACIQEM
-2821 ALIYLCSTDENIS
+2821 S
-2834 LFPLGRL
+2834 
-2841 YRSLGDYDVL
+2841 
-2851 RGIFSGKIGTKDITQ
+2851 
-2866 QALLAEARSDYAEAA
+2866 
-2881 KCYDEALSK
+2881 
-2890 EDWQDGEP
+2890 
-2898 TEAEK
+2898 
-2903 DFWELASLECY
+2903 
-2914 DHLTE
+2914 
-2919 WKSLEYCATVN
+2919 
-2930 IDSGKP
+2930 
-2936 PDLSKTWSDPF
+2936 
-2947 YQEMYLPYIIRSKLK
+2947 YQH
-2962 LLLNGENDQTLL
+2962 
-2974 TFIDE
+2974 
-2979 AMKAEQK
+2979 KA
-2986 KALIE
+2986 
-2991 MHYSQE
+2991 
-2997 LSLLYILQDDF
+2997 
-3008 DRAKYYIGNGMQ
+3008 
-3020 IFMQEISYKHRDLLE
+3020 LLE
-3035 LDSASVSTSCLA
+3035 LDSANVSTSCLA

-3061 LMALSPVEEP
+3061 LMALSPAEEP
-3071 PLKRMRGRTELPPD
+3071 PSKRMRGRTELPPD
-3085 VIKWIELAKLYRS
+3085 MIRWIELAKLYRS

-3116 DITQQALLAEARSDY
+3116 EITRKALLAEARSDY
-3131 AEAAKCY
+3131 AEAARCY

-3151 PTEAEKD
+3151 PAEAEKD

-3172 EWKSLEYCATV
+3172 NWKALEYCATV

-3197 SDPFYQEM
+3197 SDPFFQET
-3205 YLPYIIRSKLKLLL
+3205 YLPYIVRSKLKLLL
-3219 NGENDQTLLTFI
+3219 SGENDQTLLTFI
-3231 DEAMKTEQKKALIEM
+3231 DDAMKTEQKKAIIEM

-3268 IGNGMQIF
+3268 ISNGMQIF
-3276 MQFCCIPAYFC
+3276 MQSYSSIDSLLYQSRMTKLQSVQALTEIQDFINFMTKKS
-3287 VEGNLASRAKS
+3287 NLASEAS

-3303 RTWTSRYPDAKMDP
+3303 RIWTSRYPDAKMDP

-3336 EKFLCD
+3336 EKLPSY

-3347 MEVDEENG
+3347 MEVDEEYSAG
-3355 VGDQMEVDQQDED
+3355 EQMEVDQQDED
-3368 IHSMI
+3368 IYSMI
-3373 RSCKFNMKLKMIE
+3373 KSCKFNMKMKMIE
-3386 SARKQNSFSVAKKLL
+3386 SARKQNSFAVAMKLL
-3401 KDLRR
+3401 KDLRK
-3406 EARTREDW
+3406 EAKMKEDW
-3414 LVRWNCAYCR
+3414 LMRWNYTYCR
-3424 FVHSC
+3424 FVHS
-3429 SQSQSCPER
+3429 SSRNLSSPER

-3445 ISLLEDTKSDYLDKN
+3445 ISLLEDTKSDYLSKN
-3460 IMAFRNQNLLLGTT
+3460 IRALRNQNLLLGTT
-3474 YHIMANALSQDP
+3474 CHIMANALIQDP
-3486 RCFEQI
+3486 RCLEQI
-3492 GEEKA
+3492 EKEKA
-3497 GKIQELSGERSG
+3497 EKISLISGESLEN
-3509 TPEKVLAGLNKRAF
+3509 PEKVLAGLNKKAF
-3523 QCFSSAARKSEE
+3523 QCFSHAVRKSEE
-3535 EVQSHTM
+3535 ELQSHSM
-3542 EHVDVKGVID
+3542 EHVDVVGVID
-3552 AYMTLAGFCDQHLR
+3552 AYMTLIGFCDQFLR
-3566 KEEEGSLEINSEDLQ
+3566 REEEGSLESNTADLQ
-3581 LFPAIVVE
+3581 QFPAIMVE

-3612 VERYPAETLGL
+3612 IERYPAETLGL
-3623 VTRELP
+3623 VTRELS

-3646 LDKDEAVAVQHTVE
+3646 LDKDEAVAIQHTVE
-3660 EIADTY
+3660 EIANTY
-3666 PQAIIY
+3666 PQAIVY

-3685 TARGCK
+3685 TATGCK
-3691 NKEFVASIKNK
+3691 NKEFVERIKNK

-3711 FIHSLEQ
+3711 FVRSLEQ
-3718 LSNPVMLFKDWV
+3718 LSNPVMVFKDWV
-3730 EDVRNELGKAQRNKI
+3730 EDVKNELAKAQRNKK
-3745 KLKEMYEEMY
+3745 KLKEMYEGMY
-3755 KNLGDVKAPG
+3755 KNLGNLEAPG
-3765 LGWLRKRF
+3765 LGLLRKRF
-3773 AQAFGKDFDSHFGKG
+3773 IQAFGKDFDRHFGRG
-3788 GSKLLD
+3788 GSELLD
-3794 MKVVDFD
+3794 MRTSDFD
-3801 EITMSLRTKMNK
+3801 TIATSLLSKMYK
-3813 SHKEP
+3813 THKEP
-3818 GNLKECSPWMSEFKA
+3818 GNLKECSPWMSDFKA

-3852 LPEYHVKI
+3852 LPEYHAKI
-3860 SGFDERIMVL
+3860 SGFDERIRVM

-3879 MIRGSDEQEYPF
+3879 TIRGSDEQEYPF

-3913 IILSR
+3913 TILSQ
-3918 DAACSQRNMQLKTYQ
+3918 DATCSQRNMQLKTYQ

-3947 ENTCTLKEFLR
+3947 ENTCTLKEFLK
-3958 NSMTEEED
+3958 NSMSEEED
-3966 TNYNSRKGP
+3966 ISYNSKKGP
-3975 RSAYTDWLSR
+3975 RATYSEWLSK
-3985 MGGKAQGLAR
+3985 MSGKAQGISR
-3995 YTAMY
+3995 YHAMY
-4000 KNASR
+4000 SNASR
-4005 TETVIAFKSREHS
+4005 KEAVMSFRSRESS

-4038 LALRSHF
+4038 LSLRSHF

-4081 DFGHAFGSATQ
+4081 DFGYAFGAATQ
-4092 FLPVPELMPFRL
+4092 FLGVPELMPFRL

-4129 RAYRADPD
+4129 RAYRSDPD
-4137 LLINTMDVFVKE
+4137 LLISTMDVFVKE
-4149 PSLDWKNFEQRQLK
+4149 PSLDWKNFEERQLK

-4173 TAEVNWYPLQK
+4173 TSEVNWYPLQK
-4184 VSNVKRKL
+4184 VNYVRRKL
-4192 TGTNPARITCDELR
+4192 TGANPAIITCDELR
-4206 LAYEKSPCYN
+4206 LGHEKLPCYK
-4216 DFAAVARGSAD
+4216 DFAAVARGNASHD
-4227 HNVRAREPEDGL
+4227 IRAKEPEDGL

-4255 NVLGRVWEGWE
+4255 NILGRVWEGWE

>member
-1 MAGGVQE
+1 MPCAATGCCAASAKPASPARPAARWVRPGAGGGAGRAAVVAE
-8 WLEALHG
+8 VR
-15 CLQPSDA
+15 PS
-22 VRGYGL
+22 VRSP
-28 LRGLGEAC
+28 A
-36 LTCSAGGALALH
+36 ALH
-48 VSLVFGP
+48 VSLIFAP
-55 ERGLLAFVCRSLGL
+55 ERGLLAFVCRSLGV
-69 EEVGRHPAAPPGRA
+69 EE
-83 GPGAVAANKL
+83 
-93 LPFQFRDCRE
+93 FRECRE

-123 ARSLKQTCI
+123 ACSLKQTCI
-132 SVYTKEKA
+132 SVYTKERA

-176 YGELAVRS
+176 YGELAIRT

-219 YLGELKTQV
+219 YLGELKTQ
-228 HLEFLFRLFHCFF
+228 
-241 MTSATRLP
+241 MTSATRVP
-249 KLTVVAG
+249 KLPVVAG

-282 FDFAVKAIRPQ
+282 FDFAVKAIKPQ
-293 VDQKR
+293 VD
-298 YAVHLGRVQATY
+298 
-310 EQNYTLCHLPL
+310 LPYVNSGLQL
-321 FSEYKTMFGTLLL
+321 FSWHAAQFGTLLL

-340 FETMCK
+340 FETMCR

-369 MSSMVAKDAELHKSK
+369 MSLMVAKDAELHRSK

-424 PKDVDAMY
+424 PTDVDAMY

-441 MYLTEAETMDDHLYQ
+441 MYLTEGETMDDRLYQ

-535 RVFSKPVT
+535 RVFSKPMT
-543 FSKIGYDFFGRESS
+543 FSKDVFGKETS

-562 PESGEVETA
+562 PEAGEVETA

-581 LYLFRSLLS
+581 LHLFRSLLS
-590 CDTMKESVFEEENFL
+590 CDTMKESIFEEENFL

-610 LQSLS
+610 LQSLN

-641 VHEQDENET
+641 VHVQDENET
-650 DSAFIGPT
+650 DNAFIGPT

-692 EYFKP
+692 EYFQP
-697 WVYSFG
+697 WVYSLG
-703 YELIIHSTRLPLI
+703 YELIVHSTRLPLI

-744 RKSTEDPEK
+744 RKATEDPEK

-853 KNSTTKVEPQDNWEV
+853 KSSASTVEPQNNWEV

-886 LRKAKSS
+886 LRKAKTS
-893 SLDDNPSLEAVRT
+893 SLDDSPSLEAVRT
-906 RVAHLLGSLGGQIN
+906 RVACLLGSLGGQIN

-939 DTESHLSFAVPFAD
+939 DTENHLSFAVPFAD

-961 AFLPRVTDLAL
+961 VFLPRVTDLAL
-972 SASDRQS
+972 SASDRQT

-1003 RCQGPPP
+1003 RQQGPPP

-1163 LALTHTDEKSLD
+1163 LALTHTDEKSLGTTQQCCDAINHLKRIIKHKAPALNKEGKRRVPRGFPATKSVCLQD
-1175 VFSFLSGNNSPSSW
+1175 VVMWLLVQCGRPQMECRHKAMELFYEFVPLLPGNNSPSSW
-1189 LADVLKKRDISFLI
+1189 LADVLKKEGVSFLT

-1223 TLRDMQEPFSLQT
+1223 TLHSMQEPFSLPT

-1267 VNERSSFLEAVDFFL
+1267 VNNKSSFLKAVDFFL
-1282 ETIALHDIHAAEQ
+1282 ETIALHDIRAAEQ
-1295 CFDCRSRGNV
+1295 CFDCRSRGNI
-1305 FSPQEREMYNYSK
+1305 FSPQEREVYNYSK

-1346 ELLNANFVELVVMTV
+1346 ELLNANFIELLVMTV

-1395 YKGYLQLCL
+1395 YKENLQVSLRE
-1404 KKRITPQS
+1404 RITPQS
-1412 FEDLCFVDLF
+1412 FEDLCSVDLF

-1443 QKSGLLQS
+1443 QKSGLLHS

-1456 DEGLHPSVGSKLLSV
+1456 VT
-1471 VYKSIAPGSERHSLP
+1471 VYPE
-1486 SVDINSKRVADRLLQ
+1486 INSEYFYKDKSFTHVKITLVLSYI
-1501 LAFAIDDQCEELV
+1501 LQCEELV

-1522 LSVPLSESS
+1522 LSVPLSEAS
-1531 ERNFVNFTHGQYFYS
+1531 ERNFVNFSHGQYFYS
-1546 LFSDTINQQLL
+1546 LFSDTVNQQLL
-1557 KNLDAV
+1557 KNLDV
-1563 IIQLMESSVSNPQM
+1563 IVVQLMESSVSNPQM

-1612 RLDSWWAKGSS
+1612 KLDSWWAKGSS
-1623 PESKVAV
+1623 PESKMAV

-1687 TGEKLNDLKNA
+1687 TGEKLNELKNA

-1727 TKKVETDKVSDDF
+1727 TKKFLDALELSQSPV
-1740 CIKPSEMHKQV
+1740 
-1751 YYLLQS
+1751 LLQLMTEVLCRDHKHS
-1757 KKLRASVESSRLIL
+1757 MEDLFQASFKRISRRSS
-1771 HVLSNTD
+1771 TD

-1806 DRSLLTLMSHCNLDA
+1806 DRSLLTLMSHCSLDA

-1852 VTKKMGYYKLL
+1852 ITKKMGYYKLL

-1885 YRGSVSVEGN
+1885 YRGSASVEGN
-1895 ELTKALMKSCYDA
+1895 ELTKTLMLCYDA

-1969 LKRQYT
+1969 LKRQYM
-1975 FPVEIEVPLERKKRY
+1975 FPVEIEVSEN
-1990 IAIRKEAREAWSGGQ
+1990 
-2005 DEPKYLASASY
+2005 EPKYLASASY

-2041 SQDATASS
+2041 SQDVAASS
-2049 AHFRRKVEC
+2049 AHFRRKETSEYMVLNDELELEMDELNQHECMAPMTTLIKHMQRNQITPKVEE
-2058 IVKSVNTDNIRGTVP
+2058 GMVP
-2073 IDLPLWMKFLHSK
+2073 VDLPLWMKFLHSK

-2142 IAVTVLSWTSVATPK
+2142 IAVTVLSWTSVTTPK

-2201 CLSIPYSLIFD
+2201 CLSIPYSLIFE

-2237 NLPPFDLKC
+2237 NLPPYDLKC

-2278 LALQYIA
+2278 LALQYMA

-2302 LKHHQNTQQD
+2302 LKHHQNSQQD
-2312 KFIICLNKIVKNFP
+2312 KFIICLNKVVKNFP

-2386 RVCLDIVYKML
+2386 RVCLDIIYKML
-2397 SALKPP
+2397 STLKPP

-2415 ISHPSVVC
+2415 ISHPSVIC

-2440 PESQTDDDS
+2440 PESQADDDS
-2449 QEVLGLVKEVL
+2449 QEVHGLAKEIL

-2570 NRNLSQERSL
+2570 NRNSSQERSL
-2580 SISGSVGGQVRATQ
+2580 SVSGSVGGRVRATQ

-2604 ISGRSS
+2604 VSGRSS

-2628 SSESLSSSM
+2628 SSSESLSSSM

-2659 GKKKLGLP
+2659 GKKRLSLP

-2735 VGDLPDIQIEHCSL
+2735 VGDLPDIQIERSSL

-2756 AQRDPTFAKQL
+2756 AQKDPTFAKQL

-2782 KIPSEKKVI
+2782 KILSEKKVI
-2791 IQKLLKNFNHFLSTS
+2791 IQKLLKDFNHFLSTS

-2813 IACIQFTF
+2813 IACIQEISYKHRELLELDSANVSTSCLASLQQPVGILLLEQ
-2821 ALIYLCSTDENIS
+2821 ALMA
-2834 LFPLGRL
+2834 LFPAEEPPSKRMRGRTELPPDVIRWLELAKL

-2851 RGIFSGKIGTKDITQ
+2851 RGIFTGKIGTKKITQ

-2890 EDWQDGEP
+2890 EDWEDGDP

-2936 PDLSKTWSDPF
+2936 PDLSKTWNDPF
-2947 YQEMYLPYIIRSKLK
+2947 YQE
-2962 LLLNGENDQTLL
+2962 T
-2974 TFIDE
+2974 
-2979 AMKAEQK
+2979 
-2986 KALIE
+2986 
-2991 MHYSQE
+2991 
-2997 LSLLYILQDDF
+2997 
-3008 DRAKYYIGNGMQ
+3008 
-3020 IFMQEISYKHRDLLE
+3020 
-3035 LDSASVSTSCLA
+3035 
-3047 SLQQPVGILLLERA
+3047 
-3061 LMALSPVEEP
+3061 
-3071 PLKRMRGRTELPPD
+3071 
-3085 VIKWIELAKLYRS
+3085 
-3098 LGDYDVLRGIFS
+3098 
-3110 GKIGTK
+3110 
-3116 DITQQALLAEARSDY
+3116 
-3131 AEAAKCY
+3131 
-3138 DEALS
+3138 
-3143 KEDWQDGE
+3143 
-3151 PTEAEKD
+3151 
-3158 FWELASL
+3158 
-3165 ECYDHLT
+3165 
-3172 EWKSLEYCATV
+3172 
-3183 NIDSGKPPDLSKTW
+3183 
-3197 SDPFYQEM
+3197 

-3276 MQFCCIPAYFC
+3276 MQSYSSIDTLLYQSRMSKLQSVQALTEIQDFINFMTKTS
-3287 VEGNLASRAKS
+3287 NLAPRAKS

-3373 RSCKFNMKLKMIE
+3373 RSCKFNMKMKMID

-3445 ISLLEDTKSDYLDKN
+3445 ISLLEDTKSDYLN
-3460 IMAFRNQNLLLGTT
+3460 ENMMAFRNQNLLLGTT

-3486 RCFEQI
+3486 KCFEQI
-3492 GEEKA
+3492 EEEKA
-3497 GKIQELSGERSG
+3497 GKILELLGESSES
-3509 TPEKVLAGLNKRAF
+3509 PEKILAGLNKRAF

-3535 EVQSHTM
+3535 EVQSLSMDHI
-3542 EHVDVKGVID
+3542 DVKGVIN
-3552 AYMTLAGFCDQHLR
+3552 AYMTLVGFCDQHLR
-3566 KEEEGSLEINSEDLQ
+3566 KEEEGSLDLQ

-3612 VERYPAETLGL
+3612 IERYPAETLGL
-3623 VTRELP
+3623 VTRELS

-3672 PFMISSESYCFKD
+3672 PFMISSESFCFKD
-3685 TARGCK
+3685 TAAGCK

-3730 EDVRNELGKAQRNKI
+3730 EDVRNELVKTQRNKT
-3745 KLKEMYEEMY
+3745 KLKEMYEGMY

-3773 AQAFGKDFDSHFGKG
+3773 VQAFGKDFDSHFGKD

-3794 MKVVDFD
+3794 MK
-3801 EITMSLRTKMNK
+3801 
-3813 SHKEP
+3813 
-3818 GNLKECSPWMSEFKA
+3818 A
-3833 EFLRNELEVPG
+3833 G

-3879 MIRGSDEQEYPF
+3879 TIRGSDEQEHPF

-3913 IILSR
+3913 IVLSR

-3966 TNYNSRKGP
+3966 TNYNRTVFQKICCGECAFNDCLLGN
-3975 RSAYTDWLSR
+3975 RSLICMQQVT
-3985 MGGKAQGLAR
+3985 
-3995 YTAMY
+3995 
-4000 KNASR
+4000 
-4005 TETVIAFKSREHS
+4005 S
-4018 VPEDLL
+4018 VLP

-4115 KEWGLIYSVMVHAL
+4115 KEWGLMYSVMVHAL

-4137 LLINTMDVFVKE
+4137 LLISTMDVFVKE

-4184 VSNVKRKL
+4184 ISYVKRKL
-4192 TGTNPARITCDELR
+4192 TGANPARITCDELH
-4206 LAYEKSPCYN
+4206 LGYEKSPFYN
-4216 DFAAVARGSAD
+4216 DFAAVARGSTD
-4227 HNVRAREPEDGL
+4227 HNIRAKEPEDEL

>member
-1 MAGGVQE
+1 MAGVRQCLLQLHRCLQPGD
-8 WLEALHG
+8 ALHG
-15 CLQPSDA
+15 YS
-22 VRGYGL
+22 L
-28 LRGLGEAC
+28 LRSLAETC
-36 LTCSAGGALALH
+36 LTSLDSGEQALH
-48 VSLVFGP
+48 LSLVFSQ
-55 ERGLLAFVCRSLGL
+55 EHGLLVFIHRSLSI
-69 EEVGRHPAAPPGRA
+69 EE
-83 GPGAVAANKL
+83 
-93 LPFQFRDCRE
+93 FRDCRE
-103 EALKFLCVFLEKIGE
+103 EALKFLCVFMEKAGDK
-118 RVHPY
+118 VHPY
-123 ARSLKQTCI
+123 ACNIKQTCL
-132 SVYTKEKA
+132 SVYTKERT
-140 AKCKIPALEL
+140 AKCKVAALEL
-150 LIKLL
+150 LMKLL
-155 QSLRRSC
+155 QSLRCSC

-176 YGELAVRS
+176 YGELGTKS
-184 KVSDTVLEKIY
+184 KIPDTVLEKIY
-195 ELLGVLGEVHP
+195 ELLGVLGEVQP
-206 TDMINNSEKLFRA
+206 SDMINNSDKLFRA
-219 YLGELKTQV
+219 YLGELKTQ
-228 HLEFLFRLFHCFF
+228 
-241 MTSATRLP
+241 MTSATRGP
-249 KLTVVAG
+249 KLPVVAG
-256 CLRGLTALMY
+256 CLRGLVALMC

-271 VDEDAQTSKEI
+271 VDEDPQTAKEI
-282 FDFAVKAIRPQ
+282 FDFAMKAINPQ
-293 VDQKR
+293 VDQRR
-298 YAVHLGRVQATY
+298 YAVPLAGLQ
-310 EQNYTLCHLPL
+310 L
-321 FSEYKTMFGTLLL
+321 FSWHAAQFGALLL
-334 DSYVML
+334 DNYVSL
-340 FETMCK
+340 YEVMCK
-346 WCGHTN
+346 WCGHTH
-352 QELKKAG
+352 QELKKAS
-359 HNALDSFLKQ
+359 HSALDSFLNQ
-369 MSSMVAKDAELHKSK
+369 ISLMVAKDAELHKDK
-384 LKFFMEQF
+384 LQFFMEQF

-398 MDSSNKELSIA
+398 MDSSSKELSIA
-409 IRGYGLFAAPCKAVH
+409 IRGYGLFAAPCKAIH
-424 PKDVDAMY
+424 SKDVDNMY

-441 MYLTEAETMDDHLYQ
+441 MYLTEAETVDDHLYQ

-465 SVIFHLDT
+465 SVIFHIDT
-473 IPEVYTPV
+473 VPEVYTPV

-497 EKMQLVCCRSII
+497 EKMQHMCCRSII

-515 SIKGPVLWSFIG
+515 SGKGPVLWSFIS

-535 RVFSKPVT
+535 RIFSKPIT
-543 FSKIGYDFFGRESS
+543 FSKDFFGKETS
-557 GSEDF
+557 GSTE
-562 PESGEVETA
+562 PSEAGEVGTGR
-571 KWKVPTYKDY
+571 WKVPTYKDY
-581 LYLFRSLLS
+581 LYLFRSLLN
-590 CDTMKESVFEEENFL
+590 CDTMKECVFEDANFL
-605 TGNSP
+605 TENSP
-610 LQSLS
+610 LQSLN
-615 RLLYDELIKSILKII
+615 RLLYDELIKSVLKII
-630 EKLDLTVQKLN
+630 EKLDLTVQKLDVN
-641 VHEQDENET
+641 EQDENES
-650 DSAFIGPT
+650 DRALVGPT
-658 SDPAS
+658 SDPVS
-663 NLQPKKPTDFI
+663 NLQPTKPTDFI
-674 AFINLV
+674 AFLNLV
-680 EFCRDILPDKHV
+680 EFCREILPEKHV
-692 EYFKP
+692 EYFNP
-697 WVYSFG
+697 WMYSFG
-703 YELIIHSTRLPLI
+703 YELIMHSTRLPLI

-731 KIKYFEGVSPKSL
+731 RIKYFEGVSPMSL
-744 RKSTEDPEK
+744 RKCPEDPEK
-753 SSCFALFAK
+753 RSCFALFVK

-767 TAKMKQY
+767 SAKMKQY
-774 KDELLASCLNFLLSL
+774 KDELLASCLIFLLSL

-806 NAFKLGL
+806 TAFKLGL
-813 SCTPMADLGLD
+813 SCIPMADLGLD

-829 SAHIPRHIM
+829 SAHIPRHMM
-838 QPYYKDVLPLLDGYL
+838 QPYYKDILPLLDGYL
-853 KNSTTKVEPQDNWEV
+853 KSSTSIVESQNNWEV

-877 GFNKIVIQR
+877 GYNKVVIQR
-886 LRKAKSS
+886 IRKTKTFSVEDS
-893 SLDDNPSLEAVRT
+893 PSLEAVRT
-906 RVAHLLGSLGGQIN
+906 RVARLLGSLGGQIN

-939 DTESHLSFAVPFAD
+939 DTEKRLSFAVPFAD

-961 AFLPRVTDLAL
+961 LFLPRVTELAL
-972 SASDRQS
+972 SASDRQT

-987 HSIVAY
+987 HSIVTY

-998 SQMPE
+998 TQMPE
-1003 RCQGPPP
+1003 GHQGPPP
-1010 MYQLYKRIFPVLLRL
+1010 MYHLHKRVFPVLLRL
-1025 ACDVDQV
+1025 ACDIDQV

-1055 SQDTVTFLEA
+1055 SQDTVAFLEA

-1083 QCVREFLKW
+1083 QCIREFLKW

-1163 LALTHTDEKSLD
+1163 LALAHTDEKSLGTAQQCCDAINHLKRIIKHKAPSLNKEGKRRVPRGFPATKSVCLLD
-1175 VFSFLSGNNSPSSW
+1175 VVMWLLVQCGRPQTECRHKAMELFYEFVPLLPGNKSPSSW
-1189 LADVLKKRDISFLI
+1189 LADILKARDVSFLI

-1208 GGSDAKSPSGILSQP
+1208 GGTNARNPSGILSQP
-1223 TLRDMQEPFSLQT
+1223 TLHGMQQPFSLQA
-1236 VMRWM
+1236 VMQWM

-1252 TFFELRMIKP
+1252 TFFDLRMIKP
-1262 HEILG
+1262 CEILG
-1267 VNERSSFLEAVDFFL
+1267 VNETSSFLEAVQFFL

-1295 CFDCRSRGNV
+1295 CFDCSSKGSM
-1305 FSPQEREMYNYSK
+1305 FSPQERDVYNYSK
-1318 CTIIVRIMEFVTM
+1318 CTIIVRIMEFVTT
-1331 ILETCQQDFWKLLEK
+1331 ILELCQQDFWKLLEK
-1346 ELLNANFVELVVMTV
+1346 ELLNATFTELVVMTV

-1372 DVQVMKNLPDISV
+1372 DVQVMKNLPDVSV
-1385 RLLKALMKSP
+1385 RLLKAFMKTP
-1395 YKGYLQLCL
+1395 YKESLKLCI

-1412 FEDLCFVDLF
+1412 LEDLCSVDLF
-1422 NSDARFDQVRFSAV
+1422 NSDARFDEVRFSAV

-1443 QKSGLLQS
+1443 QKSGLLHS
-1451 VLHNQ
+1451 VLHSQ
-1456 DEGLHPSVGSKLLSV
+1456 DERPPFSVGSKLLSV
-1471 VYKSIAPGSERHSLP
+1471 VYKGIARGGERISLP
-1486 SVDINSKRVADRLLQ
+1486 SLDINSKRLADKLLQ
-1501 LAFAIDDQCEELV
+1501 LAFAVDDQCEELV
-1514 SLLLNTVV
+1514 SLLLNTVA
-1522 LSVPLSESS
+1522 LSVPLSGASQNHLIS
-1531 ERNFVNFTHGQYFYS
+1531 FSHGQYFYS
-1546 LFSDTINQQLL
+1546 LFSETINQQLL
-1557 KNLDAV
+1557 KNLDVV
-1563 IIQLMESSVSNPQM
+1563 IIQLMESCVSNPQM

-1584 MLDQSFRERTIRK
+1584 MLDQSFRERAVRK
-1597 QQGVKLVTAV
+1597 QQGAKLVTAV
-1607 LRNWK
+1607 LRNWEK
-1612 RLDSWWAKGSS
+1612 LDSWWAKGSA
-1623 PESKVAV
+1623 PESKMAV

-1639 IDSSVSFNTSHEAF
+1639 IDSSVSFNTNHEAF
-1653 TAVFDTYTSLL
+1653 TAVFNTYTSLL
-1664 TDQNLGLNLKGQA
+1664 TDQSLGLNLKGQA

-1708 MSSDEFPK
+1708 MRSDEFPK

-1727 TKKVETDKVSDDF
+1727 IKKLLDALELSQS
-1740 CIKPSEMHKQV
+1740 PM
-1751 YYLLQS
+1751 LLQLMTEILCRDHRHFMEDLFQAS
-1757 KKLRASVESSRLIL
+1757 FKKISRR
-1771 HVLSNTD
+1771 STTAQ
-1778 KQVVLLDTVHKMFQ
+1778 QVILLDTIHKMFQ
-1792 NEDLLSNTVRQAFV
+1792 SEELLSNTTRQAFM
-1806 DRSLLTLMSHCNLDA
+1806 DRSLLTLLWHCSLDA
-1821 LREFFCK
+1821 LREFFGK

-1843 SNECVFDTQ
+1843 SNEYNFDTQ

-1863 EVMYIRLSKEDVHSK
+1863 EVMYVRLSKEDVYSK

-1885 YRGSVSVEGN
+1885 YRGSMSVEGN
-1895 ELTKALMKSCYDA
+1895 ELTKTLIKSCYDA

-1990 IAIRKEAREAWSGGQ
+1990 IAIRKEARDAGNSSQ
-2005 DEPKYLASASY
+2005 DEPKYLASSSY

-2049 AHFRRKVEC
+2049 THFRRK
-2058 IVKSVNTDNIRGTVP
+2058 GTVP
-2073 IDLPLWMKFLHSK
+2073 VDLPLWMKFLHGK

-2120 PMLQLVVSGNNG
+2120 PLLQLVVSGNNG

-2142 IAVTVLSWTSVATPK
+2142 IVVTILSWTSVATPK

-2201 CLSIPYSLIFD
+2201 CLSIPYSLLFE

-2237 NLPPFDLKC
+2237 NLPPFDPKC

-2256 LISNMGLLRYK
+2256 LTSNMGLLKYK

-2278 LALQYIA
+2278 LALQYVA
-2285 ERQNILE
+2285 ERENVLE
-2292 DPVYDCVIKQ
+2292 DPVYDCVIRQ
-2302 LKHHQNTQQD
+2302 LKQHQNTQHD
-2312 KFIICLNKIVKNFP
+2312 KFIQCLNKVVKNFP

-2337 FLIPKLHGVMKNY
+2337 FLIPKLHGVMKTY
-2350 CLEVIMCRAEEIPD
+2350 CLEVIMCRAEEVPD
-2364 LYLQLKSKDF
+2364 LHLQLKSKDF
-2374 IQIMK
+2374 IQIMN

-2397 SALKPP
+2397 AKLKPL

-2415 ISHPSVVC
+2415 ISHPSVIC

-2440 PESQTDDDS
+2440 PESQADDDS
-2449 QEVLGLVKEVL
+2449 KEILKVAKEML
-2460 LQGLIDENAELQLIV
+2460 LQGLIDENTELQLIV
-2475 RNFWSDETRLPAN
+2475 RNFWSEETRLPTN
-2488 ILDRM
+2488 TLDRM
-2493 LMLLSS
+2493 LSLLNS
-2499 LYSAKIETQYLSLIT
+2499 LYSTKIETQYLSLIT

-2546 DSSWRYRSTMLTPMF
+2546 DSSWRYRSTVLTPMF
-2561 VETQASQST
+2561 VGTQASQSIHK
-2570 NRNLSQERSL
+2570 NLSQERSP
-2580 SISGSVGGQVRATQ
+2580 SASGSVGGPVRATQ
-2594 RQYEFTPTQN
+2594 RQYEFTPTQHV
-2604 ISGRSS
+2604 SGRSS
-2610 FNWLTGN
+2610 FNWLTGS
-2617 SIDTLAEYTVP
+2617 SIDTLAEYAVP
-2628 SSESLSSSM
+2628 SSSESLSSSM
-2637 LLVNKRSEKFKQAAF
+2637 LLVSKRSEKFKQATF

-2659 GKKKLGLP
+2659 GKKKLNLP
-2667 GDKVDSKT
+2667 GVEVDSKT
-2675 KGIDERAEILRL
+2675 KGIEERAEILRL

-2692 KDQEKVSLIYARKGV
+2692 KDQDKLSLIYARKSL

-2722 KFDGQVTLYRSYR
+2722 KYDAQVTLYRSYR
-2735 VGDLPDIQIEHCSL
+2735 VGDLPDIQIEYRSL

-2756 AQRDPTFAKQL
+2756 AQKDPTFAKQL
-2767 FSSLFGGIFHEVEKS
+2767 FSSLFSGIFHEVEKS
-2782 KIPSEKKVI
+2782 KNSSEKNAIV
-2791 IQKLLKNFNHFLSTS
+2791 QKLLNDFNNFLSTS

-2813 IACIQFTF
+2813 IACIQEM
-2821 ALIYLCSTDENIS
+2821 S
-2834 LFPLGRL
+2834 
-2841 YRSLGDYDVL
+2841 
-2851 RGIFSGKIGTKDITQ
+2851 
-2866 QALLAEARSDYAEAA
+2866 
-2881 KCYDEALSK
+2881 
-2890 EDWQDGEP
+2890 
-2898 TEAEK
+2898 
-2903 DFWELASLECY
+2903 
-2914 DHLTE
+2914 
-2919 WKSLEYCATVN
+2919 
-2930 IDSGKP
+2930 
-2936 PDLSKTWSDPF
+2936 
-2947 YQEMYLPYIIRSKLK
+2947 YQ
-2962 LLLNGENDQTLL
+2962 
-2974 TFIDE
+2974 
-2979 AMKAEQK
+2979 
-2986 KALIE
+2986 
-2991 MHYSQE
+2991 H
-2997 LSLLYILQDDF
+2997 
-3008 DRAKYYIGNGMQ
+3008 RA
-3020 IFMQEISYKHRDLLE
+3020 LLE
-3035 LDSASVSTSCLA
+3035 LDSANVSTSCLA

-3061 LMALSPVEEP
+3061 LTALSAAEEP
-3071 PLKRMRGRTELPPD
+3071 PSKRMRGRTELPPD
-3085 VIKWIELAKLYRS
+3085 VIRWIELAKLYRS

-3116 DITQQALLAEARSDY
+3116 EITQKALLAEARSDY
-3131 AEAAKCY
+3131 AEAARCY

-3151 PTEAEKD
+3151 PAEAEKD

-3172 EWKSLEYCATV
+3172 DWKALEYCATV

-3197 SDPFYQEM
+3197 NDPFFQET

-3219 NGENDQTLLTFI
+3219 SGENDQTLLTFI
-3231 DEAMKTEQKKALIEM
+3231 DEAMKTEQKKAILEM
-3246 HYSQELSLL
+3246 HHSQELSLL

-3268 IGNGMQIF
+3268 ISNGMQIF
-3276 MQFCCIPAYFC
+3276 MQSYSSIDSLLYQSRMTKLQSVQALTEIQDFINFMTKRS
-3287 VEGNLASRAKS
+3287 NLTSEAS

-3303 RTWTSRYPDAKMDP
+3303 RIWTSRYPDAKMDP

-3336 EKFLCD
+3336 EKLPSY

-3347 MEVDEENG
+3347 MEVDEEYSA
-3355 VGDQMEVDQQDED
+3355 GDQMEVDQQGED
-3368 IHSMI
+3368 IYSMI
-3373 RSCKFNMKLKMIE
+3373 KSCKFNMKMKMIE
-3386 SARKQNSFSVAKKLL
+3386 SARKQNSFAVATKLL
-3401 KDLRR
+3401 KDLRK
-3406 EARTREDW
+3406 EAKTREDW
-3414 LVRWNCAYCR
+3414 LVRWNYAYCR
-3424 FVHSC
+3424 FMHS
-3429 SQSQSCPER
+3429 SSRNLSSPER

-3445 ISLLEDTKSDYLDKN
+3445 ISLLEDTKSDYLSKN
-3460 IMAFRNQNLLLGTT
+3460 IRALRNQNLLLGTT
-3474 YHIMANALSQDP
+3474 YHIMANALIQNP
-3486 RCFEQI
+3486 RCLEQI
-3492 GEEKA
+3492 EEEKA
-3497 GKIQELSGERSG
+3497 EKISLISGESLEN
-3509 TPEKVLAGLNKRAF
+3509 PEKVLAGLNKKAF
-3523 QCFSSAARKSEE
+3523 QCFSYAVRKSEE
-3535 EVQSHTM
+3535 ELQSHSV
-3542 EHVDVKGVID
+3542 EHVDVVGVID
-3552 AYMTLAGFCDQHLR
+3552 AYMTLIGFCDQYLR
-3566 KEEEGSLEINSEDLQ
+3566 REEEGSLESNTVDLQ
-3581 LFPAIVVE
+3581 QFPAIMVE

-3612 VERYPAETLGL
+3612 IERYPAETLGL
-3623 VTRELP
+3623 VTRELS

-3660 EIADTY
+3660 EIANTY
-3666 PQAIIY
+3666 PQAIVY

-3685 TARGCK
+3685 TATGCK
-3691 NKEFVASIKNK
+3691 NKEFVERIKNK

-3711 FIHSLEQ
+3711 FVRSLEQ

-3730 EDVRNELGKAQRNKI
+3730 EDVKNELAKAQRNKK
-3745 KLKEMYEEMY
+3745 KLKEMYEGMY
-3755 KNLGDVKAPG
+3755 KNLGNLEAPG
-3765 LGWLRKRF
+3765 LGLLRKRF
-3773 AQAFGKDFDSHFGKG
+3773 IQAFGKDFDHHFGRG
-3788 GSKLLD
+3788 GSQLLD
-3794 MKVVDFD
+3794 MKTSDFD
-3801 EITMSLRTKMNK
+3801 AIATSLLSKMYK
-3813 SHKEP
+3813 THKEP
-3818 GNLKECSPWMSEFKA
+3818 GNLKECSPWMSDFKA

-3852 LPEYHVKI
+3852 LPEYHAKI
-3860 SGFDERIMVL
+3860 SGFDERISVM

-3879 MIRGSDEQEYPF
+3879 TIRGSDEQDYPF

-3913 IILSR
+3913 IILSQ

-3947 ENTCTLKEFLR
+3947 ENTCTLKEFLK
-3958 NSMTEEED
+3958 NSMSEEED
-3966 TNYNSRKGP
+3966 ISYNSKKGP
-3975 RSAYTDWLSR
+3975 RATYSEWLSK
-3985 MGGKAQGLAR
+3985 MGGKAQGISR
-3995 YTAMY
+3995 YHAMY
-4000 KNASR
+4000 SNASR
-4005 TETVIAFKSREHS
+4005 REAVMSFKSRESS

-4038 LALRSHF
+4038 LSLRSHF

-4081 DFGHAFGSATQ
+4081 DFGYAFGAATQ
-4092 FLPVPELMPFRL
+4092 FLGVPELMPFRL

-4129 RAYRADPD
+4129 RAYRSDPD
-4137 LLINTMDVFVKE
+4137 LLISTMDVFVKE
-4149 PSLDWKNFEQRQLK
+4149 PSLDWKNFEERQLK

-4173 TAEVNWYPLQK
+4173 TSEVNWYPLQK
-4184 VSNVKRKL
+4184 VNYVRRKL
-4192 TGTNPARITCDELR
+4192 TGANPAIITCDELR
-4206 LAYEKSPCYN
+4206 LGHEKLPCYK
-4216 DFAAVARGSAD
+4216 DFAAVARGNASHD
-4227 HNVRAREPEDGL
+4227 IRAKEPEDGL

-4255 NVLGRVWEGWE
+4255 NILGRVWEGWE

>member
-1 MAGGVQE
+1 VRRTMAGVQE
-8 WLEALHG
+8 CLLQLHRCLQPGDAAGAALHG
-15 CLQPSDA
+15 YS
-22 VRGYGL
+22 L
-28 LRGLGEAC
+28 LRGLGETC
-36 LTCSAGGALALH
+36 LTSPAGGAQGAP
-48 VSLVFGP
+48 SGP
-55 ERGLLAFVCRSLGL
+55 
-69 EEVGRHPAAPPGRA
+69 
-83 GPGAVAANKL
+83 
-93 LPFQFRDCRE
+93 FRECRE
-103 EALKFLCVFLEKIGE
+103 EALKFLCVFMEKVGDK
-118 RVHPY
+118 VHPY
-123 ARSLKQTCI
+123 ACNIKQTCI
-132 SVYTKEKA
+132 VVYTKERA

-176 YGELAVRS
+176 YGELATKS
-184 KVSDTVLEKIY
+184 KISDTVLEKIY
-195 ELLGVLGEVHP
+195 ELLGVLGEVQP
-206 TDMINNSEKLFRA
+206 SDMINNSEKLFRA
-219 YLGELKTQV
+219 YLGELKTQ
-228 HLEFLFRLFHCFF
+228 
-241 MTSATRLP
+241 MTSATRVP
-249 KLTVVAG
+249 KLPVVAG

-271 VDEDAQTSKEI
+271 VEEDPQTAKEI
-282 FDFAVKAIRPQ
+282 FDFAMKAINPQ
-293 VDQKR
+293 V
-298 YAVHLGRVQATY
+298 
-310 EQNYTLCHLPL
+310 NLPHVNSSL
-321 FSEYKTMFGTLLL
+321 FSWHAAQFGSLLL
-334 DSYVML
+334 DNYVSL
-340 FETMCK
+340 FEAMCK
-346 WCGHTN
+346 WCGHAN
-352 QELKKAG
+352 QELKKAS
-359 HNALDSFLKQ
+359 HSALDSFLKQ
-369 MSSMVAKDAELHKSK
+369 ISLMVAKDAELHKSK
-384 LKFFMEQF
+384 LQFFMEQF

-398 MDSSNKELSIA
+398 MDSSSKELSIA
-409 IRGYGLFAAPCKAVH
+409 IRGYGLFAAPCKAIH
-424 PKDVDAMY
+424 SKDVDDMY

-441 MYLTEAETMDDHLYQ
+441 MYLTEAETIDDHLYQ

-465 SVIFHLDT
+465 SVIFHIDT

-497 EKMQLVCCRSII
+497 EKMQLVCCKSIVKI
-509 KVFLAL
+509 FLAL
-515 SIKGPVLWSFIG
+515 SGKGPVLWSFIS

-535 RVFSKPVT
+535 RIFSKPIT
-543 FSKIGYDFFGRESS
+543 FSKDFFGKETS
-557 GSEDF
+557 GSEDSR
-562 PESGEVETA
+562 EAEEVGTRR
-571 KWKVPTYKDY
+571 WKVPTYKDY
-581 LYLFRSLLS
+581 LYLFRTLLN
-590 CDTMKESVFEEENFL
+590 CDTMKECGFEDENFL
-605 TGNSP
+605 TANSP
-610 LQSLS
+610 LQSLNH
-615 RLLYDELIKSILKII
+615 LLYDEFIKSILKII
-630 EKLDLTVQKLN
+630 EKLDLTVQKLDVN
-641 VHEQDENET
+641 EQDENET
-650 DSAFIGPT
+650 DSVLVGPT

-663 NLQPKKPTDFI
+663 NLQPTKPTDFI

-680 EFCRDILPDKHV
+680 EFCREILPEKHV
-692 EYFKP
+692 EYFSP

-703 YELIIHSTRLPLI
+703 YELVMHSTRLPLI

-731 KIKYFEGVSPKSL
+731 KIKYFEGVSSMSSL
-744 RKSTEDPEK
+744 RKCPEDPEK
-753 SSCFALFAK
+753 RSCFALFVK

-767 TAKMKQY
+767 AAKMKQY

-853 KNSTTKVEPQDNWEV
+853 KSSTSTAESQNNWEV

-877 GFNKIVIQR
+877 GYNKVVIQR
-886 LRKAKSS
+886 LRKAKTF
-893 SLDDNPSLEAVRT
+893 SLDDSPSLEAVRT
-906 RVAHLLGSLGGQIN
+906 RVARLLGSLGGQIN
-920 HNLITATSAE
+920 HSLITATSAE

-939 DTESHLSFAVPFAD
+939 DTEKRLSFAVPFAD
-953 MKPVIYLD
+953 IKPVIYLD
-961 AFLPRVTDLAL
+961 LFLPRVTELAL
-972 SASDRQS
+972 SASDRQT

-987 HSIVAY
+987 HSIVTY

-1003 RCQGPPP
+1003 GRQGPPP
-1010 MYQLYKRIFPVLLRL
+1010 MYQLHKRVFPVLLRL

-1048 TNNKKFE
+1048 TNNRKFE
-1055 SQDTVTFLEA
+1055 SQDTVVLLEA

-1163 LALTHTDEKSLD
+1163 LTLTHTDEKSLGTTQQCCDAINHLKRIIKHKAPSLNKEGRRRVPRGFPPTKSVCLLD
-1175 VFSFLSGNNSPSSW
+1175 VVMWLLVQCGRPQAECRHKAMELFYEFVPLLPGNMSPSSW
-1189 LADVLKKRDISFLI
+1189 LADVLKNRDVSFLI

-1208 GGSDAKSPSGILSQP
+1208 GGSDGNSPSGILSQP
-1223 TLRDMQEPFSLQT
+1223 TLRGMQEPFSLQT

-1267 VNERSSFLEAVDFFL
+1267 ESSFLEAVQFFL
-1282 ETIALHDIHAAEQ
+1282 ETIALHDIHAAER
-1295 CFDCRSRGNV
+1295 CFGCSSKGTM
-1305 FSPQEREMYNYSK
+1305 FSPQERDVYNYSK

-1346 ELLNANFVELVVMTV
+1346 ELLNASLIELLVMTV
-1361 CDPSHI
+1361 CDPSHV

-1372 DVQVMKNLPDISV
+1372 DVQVVKNLPDISV
-1385 RLLKALMKSP
+1385 RLMKALMKSP
-1395 YKGYLQLCL
+1395 YKESLKLCIKKKITLQSL
-1404 KKRITPQS
+1404 
-1412 FEDLCFVDLF
+1412 EDLCSVDLF
-1422 NSDARFDQVRFSAV
+1422 NSEARFDQVRFSAV

-1443 QKSGLLQS
+1443 QKSGLFHS

-1456 DEGLHPSVGSKLLSV
+1456 VTDERPHFSVGSKLLSV
-1471 VYKSIAPGSERHSLP
+1471 VYKGIAPGGERMCLP
-1486 SVDINSKRVADRLLQ
+1486 SLDISSKRLADGLLQ
-1501 LAFAIDDQCEELV
+1501 LAFALDDQCEELV

-1522 LSVPLSESS
+1522 LSVPLSGGSQKNLI
-1531 ERNFVNFTHGQYFYS
+1531 NFSHGQYFYS
-1546 LFSDTINQQLL
+1546 LFSETINQQLL
-1557 KNLDAV
+1557 KNLDV
-1563 IIQLMESSVSNPQM
+1563 IVVQLMESAVSNPQM

-1584 MLDQSFRERTIRK
+1584 MLDQSFKERTIRK

-1612 RLDSWWAKGSS
+1612 KLDSWWAKGSA
-1623 PESKVAV
+1623 PESKMAV

-1639 IDSSVSFNTSHEAF
+1639 IDSSVSFNTNHEAF
-1653 TAVFDTYTSLL
+1653 TAVFNTYTSIL

-1687 TGEKLNDLKNA
+1687 TGEKLDDLKNA
-1698 LDQLVAFNFP
+1698 LDQFVAFNFP
-1708 MSSDEFPK
+1708 MRSDEFPK
-1716 GTLKHNNYVDC
+1716 GTLRHNNYVDC
-1727 TKKVETDKVSDDF
+1727 TKKLLDALELSQS
-1740 CIKPSEMHKQV
+1740 PM
-1751 YYLLQS
+1751 LLQ
-1757 KKLRASVESSRLIL
+1757 LMTEVLCRDHRHFMEDLFQASFKRISRRL
-1771 HVLSNTD
+1771 VCTAD
-1778 KQVVLLDTVHKMFQ
+1778 KQVILLNTVHKMFQ
-1792 NEDLLSNTVRQAFV
+1792 REDLLSNTTRQAFM
-1806 DRSLLTLMSHCNLDA
+1806 DRSLLTLLWHCSLDA
-1821 LREFFCK
+1821 LREFFGK

-1843 SNECVFDTQ
+1843 SNEYTFDTQ

-1863 EVMYIRLSKEDVHSK
+1863 EVMYVRLSKEDVYSK
-1878 DSKINQA
+1878 DSTINQA
-1885 YRGSVSVEGN
+1885 YRGSVNVEGN
-1895 ELTKALMKSCYDA
+1895 ELTKTLIKSCYDA

-1956 SEKNLLI
+1956 TEKNLLI

-1969 LKRQYT
+1969 LERQYT

-1990 IAIRKEAREAWSGGQ
+1990 IAIRKEARDAGSSDQ

-2041 SQDATASS
+2041 SQDTASS
-2049 AHFRRKVEC
+2049 ARFRRKEPTEYKVLNDEMELEMDELNQHECMASMTTLIKHMQRNQITPKVEEA
-2058 IVKSVNTDNIRGTVP
+2058 
-2073 IDLPLWMKFLHSK
+2073 IDLPLWMKFLHGK

-2097 LFIAKLIVNTE
+2097 LFVAKLIVNTE

-2120 PMLQLVVSGNNG
+2120 PLLQLVVSGNNG

-2142 IAVTVLSWTSVATPK
+2142 IVVTILSWTSVSTPK

-2201 CLSIPYSLIFD
+2201 CLSIPYSLIFE
-2212 KFSSGDPDTKDNS
+2212 KFSSGDSDTKDNS

-2237 NLPPFDLKC
+2237 NLPPFDPKC
-2246 EIDRVRYFQA
+2246 EIDRARYFQA
-2256 LISNMGLLRYK
+2256 LTSNMGFLKYK

-2285 ERQNILE
+2285 KSENVSELH
-2292 DPVYDCVIKQ
+2292 CVQ

-2312 KFIICLNKIVKNFP
+2312 KFIQCLNKVVKNFP
-2326 PLADRFMNAVF
+2326 PLADRFVNAVF
-2337 FLIPKLHGVMKNY
+2337 FLIPKLHGVMKTY

-2364 LYLQLKSKDF
+2364 LHLQLKSKDF
-2374 IQIMK
+2374 IQIMN

-2397 SALKPP
+2397 PKLKPL

-2415 ISHPSVVC
+2415 ISHPSVIC

-2440 PESQTDDDS
+2440 PESQADGDS
-2449 QEVLGLVKEVL
+2449 QEVLKLAKEIL

-2493 LMLLSS
+2493 LALLNS
-2499 LYSAKIETQYLSLIT
+2499 LYSTKIETQYLSLIT

-2546 DSSWRYRSTMLTPMF
+2546 DSSWRYRSTVLTPMF
-2561 VETQASQST
+2561 VETQASQSVH
-2570 NRNLSQERSL
+2570 RNLSQERSL
-2580 SISGSVGGQVRATQ
+2580 SASGSVGGRVRATQ
-2594 RQYEFTPTQN
+2594 RQYEFTPTQHG
-2604 ISGRSS
+2604 SGRSS
-2610 FNWLTGN
+2610 FNWLTGS

-2628 SSESLSSSM
+2628 SFSESLSSSM
-2637 LLVNKRSEKFKQAAF
+2637 LLVNKQSEKFKQATF

-2659 GKKKLGLP
+2659 GKKRLGLP
-2667 GDKVDSKT
+2667 GDEVDSKT
-2675 KGIDERAEILRL
+2675 KGIEERAEILRL

-2692 KDQEKVSLIYARKGV
+2692 KDQDKLSLIYARKGV
-2707 AEQKREKEMKSELKM
+2707 AEQRREKEMKSELKM
-2722 KFDGQVTLYRSYR
+2722 KYDAQVTLYRSYR
-2735 VGDLPDIQIEHCSL
+2735 VGDLPDIQIEYCSL

-2756 AQRDPTFAKQL
+2756 AQKDPTFAKQL
-2767 FSSLFGGIFHEVEKS
+2767 FSSLFDGIFHEVEKS
-2782 KIPSEKKVI
+2782 KSPSEKKAI
-2791 IQKLLKNFNHFLSTS
+2791 IQKLLNDFNNFLSTS

-2813 IACIQFTF
+2813 IACIQEMSYQHRELLELDSANVSTSCLASLQQPVGILLLEH
-2821 ALIYLCSTDENIS
+2821 ALMALSPAEQPPS
-2834 LFPLGRL
+2834 KRMRGRTELPPDVIRWIELAKL

-2851 RGIFSGKIGTKDITQ
+2851 RGIFSGKIGTKEITQ
-2866 QALLAEARSDYAEAA
+2866 KALLAEARSDYAEAA
-2881 KCYDEALSK
+2881 KYYDEALSK

-2919 WKSLEYCATVN
+2919 WKPLEYCATIN

-2936 PDLSKTWSDPF
+2936 PDLSKTWNDPF
-2947 YQEMYLPYIIRSKLK
+2947 FQETYLPYIIRSKLK
-2962 LLLNGENDQTLL
+2962 LLLSGENDQTLL

-2979 AMKAEQK
+2979 AMKTEQK
-2986 KALIE
+2986 KAIIE

-3008 DRAKYYIGNGMQ
+3008 DRAKYYISNGMQ
-3020 IFMQEISYKHRDLLE
+3020 IFMQSYSSIDTLLYQSRMTK
-3035 LDSASVSTSCLA
+3035 LQSV
-3047 SLQQPVGILLLERA
+3047 
-3061 LMALSPVEEP
+3061 
-3071 PLKRMRGRTELPPD
+3071 
-3085 VIKWIELAKLYRS
+3085 
-3098 LGDYDVLRGIFS
+3098 
-3110 GKIGTK
+3110 
-3116 DITQQALLAEARSDY
+3116 QALTEIQDFINFMTKRS
-3131 AEAAKCY
+3131 
-3138 DEALS
+3138 
-3143 KEDWQDGE
+3143 
-3151 PTEAEKD
+3151 
-3158 FWELASL
+3158 
-3165 ECYDHLT
+3165 
-3172 EWKSLEYCATV
+3172 
-3183 NIDSGKPPDLSKTW
+3183 
-3197 SDPFYQEM
+3197 
-3205 YLPYIIRSKLKLLL
+3205 
-3219 NGENDQTLLTFI
+3219 
-3231 DEAMKTEQKKALIEM
+3231 
-3246 HYSQELSLL
+3246 
-3255 YILQDDFDRAKYY
+3255 
-3268 IGNGMQIF
+3268 
-3276 MQFCCIPAYFC
+3276 
-3287 VEGNLASRAKS
+3287 NLASQAS

-3303 RTWTSRYPDAKMDP
+3303 RIWTSRYPDAKMDP

-3336 EKFLCD
+3336 EKLICD
-3342 QANDS
+3342 QSNDS
-3347 MEVDEENG
+3347 MEVDEEYG
-3355 VGDQMEVDQQDED
+3355 AGDQMEVDQQDED
-3368 IHSMI
+3368 IYSMI
-3373 RSCKFNMKLKMIE
+3373 KSCKFNMKMKMIE

-3401 KDLRR
+3401 KDLRKD
-3406 EARTREDW
+3406 AKTREDW
-3414 LVRWNCAYCR
+3414 LVRWSYAYCR
-3424 FVHSC
+3424 FTHSC
-3429 SQSQSCPER
+3429 SRNQSCPDR
-3438 VLSVLKT
+3438 VLTVLKT
-3445 ISLLEDTKSDYLDKN
+3445 ISLLGNNTKSDYLSKN
-3460 IMAFRNQNLLLGTT
+3460 ITAFRNQNLLLGTT
-3474 YHIMANALSQDP
+3474 YNIMANALSQDP
-3486 RCFEQI
+3486 RCLEQI
-3492 GEEKA
+3492 EDEKA
-3497 GKIQELSGERSG
+3497 GKISALSGESLES
-3509 TPEKVLAGLNKRAF
+3509 PEKVLAGLNKKAF

-3535 EVQSHTM
+3535 EVQSHSM
-3542 EHVDVKGVID
+3542 EHVDVMGVID
-3552 AYMTLAGFCDQHLR
+3552 AYMTLVSFCDQHLR
-3566 KEEEGSLEINSEDLQ
+3566 REEEGLLEISTADLQ

-3612 VERYPAETLGL
+3612 IERYPAETLGL
-3623 VTRELP
+3623 VTRELS

-3660 EIADTY
+3660 EIANTY

-3685 TARGCK
+3685 TATGCK
-3691 NKEFVASIKNK
+3691 NKEFVERIKKK

-3711 FIHSLEQ
+3711 FVRSLEQ
-3718 LSNPVMLFKDWV
+3718 LSNPIMLFKDWV
-3730 EDVRNELGKAQRNKI
+3730 EDVKNELVKAQRNKN
-3745 KLKEMYEEMY
+3745 KLKEMYGGMY
-3755 KNLGDVKAPG
+3755 KNLGNLEAPG
-3765 LGWLRKRF
+3765 LGLARKRF
-3773 AQAFGKDFDSHFGKG
+3773 IQAFGKDFDHHFGRG
-3788 GSKLLD
+3788 GSELLD
-3794 MKVVDFD
+3794 MKASDFD
-3801 EITMSLRTKMNK
+3801 AIATSLHSKMVK
-3813 SHKEP
+3813 TYKEP

-3833 EFLRNELEVPG
+3833 EFLRSELEVPG

-3852 LPEYHVKI
+3852 LPEYHAKI
-3860 SGFDERIMVL
+3860 SGFDERISVM

-3879 MIRGSDEQEYPF
+3879 TIRGSDEQEYPF

-3913 IILSR
+3913 IILSQ
-3918 DAACSQRNMQLKTYQ
+3918 DASCSQRNMQLKTYQ
-3933 VIPMTTRL
+3933 VIPMTTSKR
-3941 GLIKWL
+3941 
-3947 ENTCTLKEFLR
+3947 
-3958 NSMTEEED
+3958 
-3966 TNYNSRKGP
+3966 GP
-3975 RSAYTDWLSR
+3975 RATYSEWLSKV
-3985 MGGKAQGLAR
+3985 GGKAQGISR
-3995 YTAMY
+3995 YHVMY
-4000 KNASR
+4000 RNASR
-4005 TETVIAFKSREHS
+4005 TEAVMSFRSRESS

-4081 DFGHAFGSATQ
+4081 DFGYAFGSATQ
-4092 FLPVPELMPFRL
+4092 FLGVPELMPFRL
-4104 TRQFVNLMMPV
+4104 TRQFINLMMPV

-4137 LLINTMDVFVKE
+4137 LLISTMDVFVKE
-4149 PSLDWKNFEQRQLK
+4149 PSLDWKNSEQRQLK

-4173 TAEVNWYPLQK
+4173 TSEVNWYPLQK
-4184 VSNVKRKL
+4184 VSYVKRKL
-4192 TGTNPARITCDELR
+4192 TGANPARITCDELR
-4206 LAYEKSPCYN
+4206 LGHEKSPPYN
-4216 DFAAVARGSAD
+4216 DFAAVARGNPD

>member
-1 MAGGVQE
+1 MPCAATGCCAASAKPASPARPAARWVRPGAGGGAGRAAVVAE
-8 WLEALHG
+8 VR
-15 CLQPSDA
+15 PS
-22 VRGYGL
+22 VRSP
-28 LRGLGEAC
+28 A
-36 LTCSAGGALALH
+36 ALH
-48 VSLVFGP
+48 VSLIFAP
-55 ERGLLAFVCRSLGL
+55 ERGLLAFVCRSLGV
-69 EEVGRHPAAPPGRA
+69 EE
-83 GPGAVAANKL
+83 
-93 LPFQFRDCRE
+93 FRECRE

-123 ARSLKQTCI
+123 ACSLKQTCI
-132 SVYTKEKA
+132 SVYTKERA

-176 YGELAVRS
+176 YGELAIRT

-219 YLGELKTQV
+219 YLGELKTQ
-228 HLEFLFRLFHCFF
+228 
-241 MTSATRLP
+241 MTSATRVP
-249 KLTVVAG
+249 KLPVVAG

-282 FDFAVKAIRPQ
+282 FDFAVKAIKPQ
-293 VDQKR
+293 VD
-298 YAVHLGRVQATY
+298 
-310 EQNYTLCHLPL
+310 LPYVNSGLQL
-321 FSEYKTMFGTLLL
+321 FSWHAAQFGTLLL

-340 FETMCK
+340 FETMCR

-369 MSSMVAKDAELHKSK
+369 MSLMVAKDAELHRSK

-424 PKDVDAMY
+424 PTDVDAMY

-441 MYLTEAETMDDHLYQ
+441 MYLTEGETMDDRLYQ

-535 RVFSKPVT
+535 RVFSKPMT
-543 FSKIGYDFFGRESS
+543 FSKDVFGKETS

-562 PESGEVETA
+562 PEAGEVETA

-581 LYLFRSLLS
+581 LHLFRSLLS
-590 CDTMKESVFEEENFL
+590 CDTMKESIFEEENFL

-610 LQSLS
+610 LQSLN

-641 VHEQDENET
+641 VHVQDENET
-650 DSAFIGPT
+650 DNAFIGPT

-692 EYFKP
+692 EYFQP
-697 WVYSFG
+697 WVYSLG
-703 YELIIHSTRLPLI
+703 YELIVHSTRLPLI

-744 RKSTEDPEK
+744 RKATEDPEK

-767 TAKMKQY
+767 AKMKQY

-853 KNSTTKVEPQDNWEV
+853 KSSASTVEPQNNWEV

-886 LRKAKSS
+886 LRKAKTS
-893 SLDDNPSLEAVRT
+893 SLVRTLIPSLEAVRT
-906 RVAHLLGSLGGQIN
+906 RVACLLGSLGGQIN

-939 DTESHLSFAVPFAD
+939 DTENHLSFAVPFAD

-961 AFLPRVTDLAL
+961 VFLPRVTDLAL
-972 SASDRQS
+972 SASDRQT

-1003 RCQGPPP
+1003 RQQGPPP

-1163 LALTHTDEKSLD
+1163 LALTHTDEKSLGTTQQCCDAINHLKRIIKHKAPALNKEGKRRVPRGFPATKSVCLQD
-1175 VFSFLSGNNSPSSW
+1175 VVMWLLVQCGRPQMECRHKAMELFYEFVPLLPGNNSPSSW
-1189 LADVLKKRDISFLI
+1189 LADVLKKEGVSFLT

-1223 TLRDMQEPFSLQT
+1223 TLHSMQEPFSLPT

-1267 VNERSSFLEAVDFFL
+1267 VNNKSSFLKAVDFFL
-1282 ETIALHDIHAAEQ
+1282 ETIALHDIRAAEQ
-1295 CFDCRSRGNV
+1295 CFDCRSRGNI
-1305 FSPQEREMYNYSK
+1305 FSPQEREVYNYSK

-1346 ELLNANFVELVVMTV
+1346 ELLNANFIELLVMTV

-1395 YKGYLQLCL
+1395 YKENLQVSLRE
-1404 KKRITPQS
+1404 RITPQS
-1412 FEDLCFVDLF
+1412 FEDLCSVDLF

-1443 QKSGLLQS
+1443 QKSGLLHS

-1456 DEGLHPSVGSKLLSV
+1456 VT
-1471 VYKSIAPGSERHSLP
+1471 VYPE
-1486 SVDINSKRVADRLLQ
+1486 INSEYFYKDKSFTHVKITLVLSYI
-1501 LAFAIDDQCEELV
+1501 LQCEELV

-1522 LSVPLSESS
+1522 LSVPLSEAS
-1531 ERNFVNFTHGQYFYS
+1531 ERNFVNFSHGQYFYS
-1546 LFSDTINQQLL
+1546 LFSDTVNQQLL
-1557 KNLDAV
+1557 KNLDV
-1563 IIQLMESSVSNPQM
+1563 IVVQLMESSVSNPQM

-1612 RLDSWWAKGSS
+1612 KLDSWWAKGSS
-1623 PESKVAV
+1623 PESKMAV

-1687 TGEKLNDLKNA
+1687 TGEKLNELKNA

-1727 TKKVETDKVSDDF
+1727 TKKFLDALELSQSPV
-1740 CIKPSEMHKQV
+1740 
-1751 YYLLQS
+1751 LLQLMTEVLCRDHKHS
-1757 KKLRASVESSRLIL
+1757 MEDLFQASFKRISRRSS
-1771 HVLSNTD
+1771 TD

-1806 DRSLLTLMSHCNLDA
+1806 DRSLLTLMSHCSLDA

-1852 VTKKMGYYKLL
+1852 ITKKMGYYKLL

-1885 YRGSVSVEGN
+1885 YRGSASVEGN
-1895 ELTKALMKSCYDA
+1895 ELTKALIKLCYDA

-1969 LKRQYT
+1969 LKRQYM

-1990 IAIRKEAREAWSGGQ
+1990 IAIRKEAREAWND

-2041 SQDATASS
+2041 SQDVAASS
-2049 AHFRRKVEC
+2049 AHFRRKETSEYMVLNDELELEMDELNQHECMAPMTTLIKHMQRNQITPKVEE
-2058 IVKSVNTDNIRGTVP
+2058 GMVP
-2073 IDLPLWMKFLHSK
+2073 VDLPLWMKFLHSK

-2142 IAVTVLSWTSVATPK
+2142 IAVTVLSWTSVTTPK

-2201 CLSIPYSLIFD
+2201 CLSIPYSLIFE

-2237 NLPPFDLKC
+2237 NLPPYDLKC

-2278 LALQYIA
+2278 LALQYMA

-2302 LKHHQNTQQD
+2302 LKHHQNSQQD
-2312 KFIICLNKIVKNFP
+2312 KFIICLNKVVKNFP

-2386 RVCLDIVYKML
+2386 RVCLDIIYKML
-2397 SALKPP
+2397 STLKPP

-2415 ISHPSVVC
+2415 ISHPSVIC

-2440 PESQTDDDS
+2440 PESQADDDS
-2449 QEVLGLVKEVL
+2449 QEVHGLAKEIL

-2570 NRNLSQERSL
+2570 NRNSSQERSL
-2580 SISGSVGGQVRATQ
+2580 SVSGSVGGRVRATQ

-2604 ISGRSS
+2604 VSGRSS

-2628 SSESLSSSM
+2628 SSSESLSSSM

-2659 GKKKLGLP
+2659 GKKRLSLP

-2735 VGDLPDIQIEHCSL
+2735 VGDLPDIQIERSSL

-2756 AQRDPTFAKQL
+2756 AQKDPTFAKQL

-2782 KIPSEKKVI
+2782 KILSEKKVI
-2791 IQKLLKNFNHFLSTS
+2791 IQKLLKDFNHFLSTS

-2813 IACIQFTF
+2813 IACIQEISYKHRELLELDSANVSTSCLASLQQPVGILLLEQ
-2821 ALIYLCSTDENIS
+2821 ALMA
-2834 LFPLGRL
+2834 LFPAEEPPSKRMRGRTELPPDVIRWLELAKL

-2851 RGIFSGKIGTKDITQ
+2851 RGIFTGKIGTKKITQ

-2890 EDWQDGEP
+2890 EDWEDGDP

-2936 PDLSKTWSDPF
+2936 PDLSKTWNDPF
-2947 YQEMYLPYIIRSKLK
+2947 YQE
-2962 LLLNGENDQTLL
+2962 T
-2974 TFIDE
+2974 
-2979 AMKAEQK
+2979 
-2986 KALIE
+2986 
-2991 MHYSQE
+2991 
-2997 LSLLYILQDDF
+2997 
-3008 DRAKYYIGNGMQ
+3008 
-3020 IFMQEISYKHRDLLE
+3020 
-3035 LDSASVSTSCLA
+3035 
-3047 SLQQPVGILLLERA
+3047 
-3061 LMALSPVEEP
+3061 
-3071 PLKRMRGRTELPPD
+3071 
-3085 VIKWIELAKLYRS
+3085 
-3098 LGDYDVLRGIFS
+3098 
-3110 GKIGTK
+3110 
-3116 DITQQALLAEARSDY
+3116 
-3131 AEAAKCY
+3131 
-3138 DEALS
+3138 
-3143 KEDWQDGE
+3143 
-3151 PTEAEKD
+3151 
-3158 FWELASL
+3158 
-3165 ECYDHLT
+3165 
-3172 EWKSLEYCATV
+3172 
-3183 NIDSGKPPDLSKTW
+3183 
-3197 SDPFYQEM
+3197 

-3276 MQFCCIPAYFC
+3276 MQSYSSIDTLLYQSRMSKLQSVQALTEIQDFINFMTKTS
-3287 VEGNLASRAKS
+3287 NLAPRAKS

-3373 RSCKFNMKLKMIE
+3373 RSCKFNMKMKMID

-3445 ISLLEDTKSDYLDKN
+3445 ISLLEDTKSDYLN
-3460 IMAFRNQNLLLGTT
+3460 ENMMAFRNQNLLLGTT

-3486 RCFEQI
+3486 KCFEQI
-3492 GEEKA
+3492 EEEKA
-3497 GKIQELSGERSG
+3497 GKILELLGESSES
-3509 TPEKVLAGLNKRAF
+3509 PEKILAGLNKRAF

-3535 EVQSHTM
+3535 EVQSLSMDHI
-3542 EHVDVKGVID
+3542 DVKGVIN
-3552 AYMTLAGFCDQHLR
+3552 AYMTLVGFCDQHLR
-3566 KEEEGSLEINSEDLQ
+3566 KEEEGSLEINAADLQ

-3612 VERYPAETLGL
+3612 IERYPAETLGL
-3623 VTRELP
+3623 VTRELS

-3672 PFMISSESYCFKD
+3672 PFMISSESFCFKD
-3685 TARGCK
+3685 TAAGCK

-3730 EDVRNELGKAQRNKI
+3730 EDVRNELVKTQRNKT
-3745 KLKEMYEEMY
+3745 KLKEMYEGMY

-3773 AQAFGKDFDSHFGKG
+3773 VQAFGKDFDSHFGKD

-3794 MKVVDFD
+3794 MKA
-3801 EITMSLRTKMNK
+3801 
-3813 SHKEP
+3813 
-3818 GNLKECSPWMSEFKA
+3818 A

-3879 MIRGSDEQEYPF
+3879 TIRGSDEQEHPF

-3913 IILSR
+3913 IVLSR

-3933 VIPMTTRL
+3933 VIPMTT
-3941 GLIKWL
+3941 
-3947 ENTCTLKEFLR
+3947 
-3958 NSMTEEED
+3958 
-3966 TNYNSRKGP
+3966 SRKGP
-3975 RSAYTDWLSR
+3975 RAAYSDWLSK
-3985 MGGKAQGLAR
+3985 MGGKC
-3995 YTAMY
+3995 
-4000 KNASR
+4000 
-4005 TETVIAFKSREHS
+4005 AFNDCLLGNRSLICMQQVTS
-4018 VPEDLL
+4018 VLP

-4115 KEWGLIYSVMVHAL
+4115 KEWGLMYSVMVHAL

-4137 LLINTMDVFVKE
+4137 LLISTMDVFVKE

-4184 VSNVKRKL
+4184 ISYVKRKL
-4192 TGTNPARITCDELR
+4192 TGANPARITCDELH
-4206 LAYEKSPCYN
+4206 LGYEKSPFYN
-4216 DFAAVARGSAD
+4216 DFAAVARGSTD
-4227 HNVRAREPEDGL
+4227 HNIRAKEPEDEL

>member
-1 MAGGVQE
+1 VRRTMAGVQE
-8 WLEALHG
+8 CLLQLHRCLQPGDAAGAALHG
-15 CLQPSDA
+15 YS
-22 VRGYGL
+22 L
-28 LRGLGEAC
+28 LRGLGETC
-36 LTCSAGGALALH
+36 LTSPAGGAQALH
-48 VSLVFGP
+48 LSLVFSQNH
-55 ERGLLAFVCRSLGL
+55 GLLVFIHRSLGI
-69 EEVGRHPAAPPGRA
+69 EE
-83 GPGAVAANKL
+83 
-93 LPFQFRDCRE
+93 FRECRE
-103 EALKFLCVFLEKIGE
+103 EALKFLCVFMEKVGDK
-118 RVHPY
+118 VHPY
-123 ARSLKQTCI
+123 ACNIKQTCI
-132 SVYTKEKA
+132 VVYTKERA

-176 YGELAVRS
+176 YGELATKS
-184 KVSDTVLEKIY
+184 KISDTVLEKIY
-195 ELLGVLGEVHP
+195 ELLGVLGEVQP
-206 TDMINNSEKLFRA
+206 SDMINNSEKLFRA
-219 YLGELKTQV
+219 YLGELKTQ
-228 HLEFLFRLFHCFF
+228 
-241 MTSATRLP
+241 MTSATRVP
-249 KLTVVAG
+249 KLPVVAG

-271 VDEDAQTSKEI
+271 VEEDPQTAKEI
-282 FDFAVKAIRPQ
+282 FDFAMKAINPQ
-293 VDQKR
+293 V
-298 YAVHLGRVQATY
+298 
-310 EQNYTLCHLPL
+310 NLPHL
-321 FSEYKTMFGTLLL
+321 FSWHAAQFGSLLL
-334 DSYVML
+334 DNYVSL
-340 FETMCK
+340 FEAMCK
-346 WCGHTN
+346 WCGHAN
-352 QELKKAG
+352 QELKKAS
-359 HNALDSFLKQ
+359 HSALDSFLKQ
-369 MSSMVAKDAELHKSK
+369 ISLMVAKDAELHKSK
-384 LKFFMEQF
+384 LQFFMEQF

-398 MDSSNKELSIA
+398 MDSSSKELSIA
-409 IRGYGLFAAPCKAVH
+409 IRGYGLFAAPCKAIH
-424 PKDVDAMY
+424 SKDVDDMY

-441 MYLTEAETMDDHLYQ
+441 MYLTEAETIDDHLYQ

-465 SVIFHLDT
+465 SVIFHIDT

-497 EKMQLVCCRSII
+497 EKMQLVCCKSIVKI
-509 KVFLAL
+509 FLAL
-515 SIKGPVLWSFIG
+515 SGKGPVLWSFIS

-535 RVFSKPVT
+535 RIFSKPIT
-543 FSKIGYDFFGRESS
+543 FSKDFFGKETS
-557 GSEDF
+557 GSEDSR
-562 PESGEVETA
+562 EAEEVGTRR
-571 KWKVPTYKDY
+571 WKVPTYKDY
-581 LYLFRSLLS
+581 LYLFRTLLN
-590 CDTMKESVFEEENFL
+590 CDTMKECGFEDENFL
-605 TGNSP
+605 TANSP
-610 LQSLS
+610 LQSLNH
-615 RLLYDELIKSILKII
+615 LLYDEFIKSILKII
-630 EKLDLTVQKLN
+630 EKLDLTVQKLDVN
-641 VHEQDENET
+641 EQDENET
-650 DSAFIGPT
+650 DSVLVGPT

-663 NLQPKKPTDFI
+663 NLQPTKPTDFI

-680 EFCRDILPDKHV
+680 EFCREILPEKHV
-692 EYFKP
+692 EYFSP

-703 YELIIHSTRLPLI
+703 YELVMHSTRLPLI

-731 KIKYFEGVSPKSL
+731 KIKYFEGVSSMSSL
-744 RKSTEDPEK
+744 RKCPEDPEK
-753 SSCFALFAK
+753 RSCFALFVK

-767 TAKMKQY
+767 AAKMKQY

-853 KNSTTKVEPQDNWEV
+853 KSSTST
-868 RKLSRAAQK
+868 
-877 GFNKIVIQR
+877 GTY
-886 LRKAKSS
+886 
-893 SLDDNPSLEAVRT
+893 SLHLLCKPSYFYIEDDSPSLEAVRT
-906 RVAHLLGSLGGQIN
+906 RVARLLGSLGGQIN
-920 HNLITATSAE
+920 HSLITATSAE

-939 DTESHLSFAVPFAD
+939 DTEKRLSFAVPFAD
-953 MKPVIYLD
+953 IKPVIYLD
-961 AFLPRVTDLAL
+961 LFLPRVTELAL
-972 SASDRQS
+972 SASDRQT

-987 HSIVAY
+987 HSIVTY

-1003 RCQGPPP
+1003 GRQGPPP
-1010 MYQLYKRIFPVLLRL
+1010 MYQLHKRVFPVLLRL

-1048 TNNKKFE
+1048 TNNRKFE
-1055 SQDTVTFLEA
+1055 SQDTVVLLEA

-1163 LALTHTDEKSLD
+1163 LTLTHTDEKSLGTTQQCCDAINHLKRIIKHKAPSLNKEGRRRVPRGFPPTKSVCLLD
-1175 VFSFLSGNNSPSSW
+1175 VVMWLLVQCGRPQAECRHKAMELFYEFVPLLPGNMSPSSW
-1189 LADVLKKRDISFLI
+1189 LADVLKNRDVSFLI

-1208 GGSDAKSPSGILSQP
+1208 GGSDGNSPSGILSQP
-1223 TLRDMQEPFSLQT
+1223 TLRGMQEPFSLQT

-1267 VNERSSFLEAVDFFL
+1267 ESSFLEAVQFFL
-1282 ETIALHDIHAAEQ
+1282 ETIALHDIHAAER
-1295 CFDCRSRGNV
+1295 CFGCSSKGTM
-1305 FSPQEREMYNYSK
+1305 FSPQERDVYNYSK

-1346 ELLNANFVELVVMTV
+1346 ELLNASLIELLVMTV
-1361 CDPSHI
+1361 CDPSHV

-1372 DVQVMKNLPDISV
+1372 DVQVVKNLPDISV
-1385 RLLKALMKSP
+1385 RLMKALMKSP
-1395 YKGYLQLCL
+1395 YKESLKLCIKKKITLQSL
-1404 KKRITPQS
+1404 
-1412 FEDLCFVDLF
+1412 EDLCSVDLF
-1422 NSDARFDQVRFSAV
+1422 NSEARFDQVRFSAV

-1443 QKSGLLQS
+1443 QKSGLFHS

-1456 DEGLHPSVGSKLLSV
+1456 VTDERPHFSVGSKLLSV
-1471 VYKSIAPGSERHSLP
+1471 VYKGIAPGGERMCLP
-1486 SVDINSKRVADRLLQ
+1486 SLDISSKRLADGLLQ
-1501 LAFAIDDQCEELV
+1501 LAFALDDQCEELV

-1522 LSVPLSESS
+1522 LSVPLSGGSQKNLI
-1531 ERNFVNFTHGQYFYS
+1531 NFSHGQYFYS
-1546 LFSDTINQQLL
+1546 LFSETINQQLL
-1557 KNLDAV
+1557 KNLDV
-1563 IIQLMESSVSNPQM
+1563 IVVQLMESAVSNPQM

-1584 MLDQSFRERTIRK
+1584 MLDQSFKERTIRK

-1612 RLDSWWAKGSS
+1612 KLDSWWAKGSA
-1623 PESKVAV
+1623 PESKMAV

-1639 IDSSVSFNTSHEAF
+1639 IDSSVSFNTNHEAF
-1653 TAVFDTYTSLL
+1653 TAVFNTYTSIL

-1687 TGEKLNDLKNA
+1687 TGEKLDDLKNA
-1698 LDQLVAFNFP
+1698 LDQFVAFNFP
-1708 MSSDEFPK
+1708 MRSDEFPK
-1716 GTLKHNNYVDC
+1716 GTLRHNNYVDC
-1727 TKKVETDKVSDDF
+1727 TKKLLDALELSQS
-1740 CIKPSEMHKQV
+1740 PM
-1751 YYLLQS
+1751 LLQ
-1757 KKLRASVESSRLIL
+1757 LMTEVLCRDHRHFMEDLFQASFKRISRR
-1771 HVLSNTD
+1771 STAD
-1778 KQVVLLDTVHKMFQ
+1778 KQVILLNTVHKMFQ
-1792 NEDLLSNTVRQAFV
+1792 REDLLSNTTRQAFM
-1806 DRSLLTLMSHCNLDA
+1806 DRSLLTLLWHCSLDA
-1821 LREFFCK
+1821 LREFFGK

-1843 SNECVFDTQ
+1843 SNEYTFDTQ

-1863 EVMYIRLSKEDVHSK
+1863 EVMYVRLSKEDVYSK
-1878 DSKINQA
+1878 DSTINQA
-1885 YRGSVSVEGN
+1885 YRGSVNVEGN
-1895 ELTKALMKSCYDA
+1895 ELTKTLIKSCYDA

-1956 SEKNLLI
+1956 TEKNLLI

-1969 LKRQYT
+1969 LERQYT
-1975 FPVEIEVPLERKKRY
+1975 FPVEIEVN
-1990 IAIRKEAREAWSGGQ
+1990 
-2005 DEPKYLASASY
+2005 EPKYLASASY

-2041 SQDATASS
+2041 SQDTASS
-2049 AHFRRKVEC
+2049 ARFRRKEPTEYKVLNDEMELEMDELNQHECMASMTTLIKHMQRNQITPKVEE
-2058 IVKSVNTDNIRGTVP
+2058 GTIPV
-2073 IDLPLWMKFLHSK
+2073 DLPLWMKFLHGK

-2097 LFIAKLIVNTE
+2097 LFVAKLIVNTE

-2120 PMLQLVVSGNNG
+2120 PLLQLVVSGNNG

-2142 IAVTVLSWTSVATPK
+2142 IVVTILSWTSVSTPK

-2201 CLSIPYSLIFD
+2201 CLSIPYSLIFE
-2212 KFSSGDPDTKDNS
+2212 KFSSGDSDTKDNS

-2237 NLPPFDLKC
+2237 NLPPFDPKC
-2246 EIDRVRYFQA
+2246 EIDRARYFQA
-2256 LISNMGLLRYK
+2256 LTSNMGFLKYK

-2285 ERQNILE
+2285 KN
-2292 DPVYDCVIKQ
+2292 PVYDCVVRQ

-2312 KFIICLNKIVKNFP
+2312 KFIQCLNKVVKNFP
-2326 PLADRFMNAVF
+2326 PLADRFVNAVF
-2337 FLIPKLHGVMKNY
+2337 FLIPKLHGVMKTY

-2364 LYLQLKSKDF
+2364 LHLQLKSKDF
-2374 IQIMK
+2374 IQIMN

-2397 SALKPP
+2397 PKLKPL

-2415 ISHPSVVC
+2415 ISHPSVIC

-2440 PESQTDDDS
+2440 PESQADGDS
-2449 QEVLGLVKEVL
+2449 QEVLKLAKEIL

-2493 LMLLSS
+2493 LALLNS
-2499 LYSAKIETQYLSLIT
+2499 LYSTKIETQYLSLIT

-2546 DSSWRYRSTMLTPMF
+2546 DSSWRYRSTVLTPMF
-2561 VETQASQST
+2561 VETQASQSVH
-2570 NRNLSQERSL
+2570 RNLSQERSL
-2580 SISGSVGGQVRATQ
+2580 SASGSVGGRVRATQ
-2594 RQYEFTPTQN
+2594 RQYEFTPTQHG
-2604 ISGRSS
+2604 SGRSS
-2610 FNWLTGN
+2610 FNWLTGS

-2628 SSESLSSSM
+2628 SFSESLSSSM
-2637 LLVNKRSEKFKQAAF
+2637 LLVNKQSEKFKQATF

-2659 GKKKLGLP
+2659 GKKRLGLP
-2667 GDKVDSKT
+2667 GDEVDSKT
-2675 KGIDERAEILRL
+2675 KGIEERAEILRL

-2692 KDQEKVSLIYARKGV
+2692 KDQDKLSLIYARKGV
-2707 AEQKREKEMKSELKM
+2707 AEQRREKEMKSELKM
-2722 KFDGQVTLYRSYR
+2722 KYDAQVTLYRSYR
-2735 VGDLPDIQIEHCSL
+2735 VGDLPDIQIEYCSL

-2756 AQRDPTFAKQL
+2756 AQKDPTFAKQL
-2767 FSSLFGGIFHEVEKS
+2767 FSSLFDGIFHEVEKS
-2782 KIPSEKKVI
+2782 KSPSEKKAI
-2791 IQKLLKNFNHFLSTS
+2791 IQKLLNDFNNFLSTS

-2813 IACIQFTF
+2813 IACIQEMSYQHRELLELDSANVSTSCLASLQQPVGILLLEH
-2821 ALIYLCSTDENIS
+2821 ALMALSPAEQPPS
-2834 LFPLGRL
+2834 KRMRGRTELPPDVIRWIELAKL

-2851 RGIFSGKIGTKDITQ
+2851 RGIFSGKIGTKEITQ
-2866 QALLAEARSDYAEAA
+2866 KALLAEARSDYAEAA
-2881 KCYDEALSK
+2881 KYYDEALSK

-2919 WKSLEYCATVN
+2919 WKPLEYCATIN

-2936 PDLSKTWSDPF
+2936 PDLSKTWNDPF
-2947 YQEMYLPYIIRSKLK
+2947 FQETYLPYIIRSKLK
-2962 LLLNGENDQTLL
+2962 LLLSGENDQTLL

-2979 AMKAEQK
+2979 AMKTEQK
-2986 KALIE
+2986 KAIIE

-3008 DRAKYYIGNGMQ
+3008 DRAKYYISNGMQ
-3020 IFMQEISYKHRDLLE
+3020 IFMQSYSSIDTLLYQSRMTK
-3035 LDSASVSTSCLA
+3035 LQSV
-3047 SLQQPVGILLLERA
+3047 
-3061 LMALSPVEEP
+3061 
-3071 PLKRMRGRTELPPD
+3071 
-3085 VIKWIELAKLYRS
+3085 
-3098 LGDYDVLRGIFS
+3098 
-3110 GKIGTK
+3110 
-3116 DITQQALLAEARSDY
+3116 QALTEIQDFINFMTKRS
-3131 AEAAKCY
+3131 
-3138 DEALS
+3138 
-3143 KEDWQDGE
+3143 
-3151 PTEAEKD
+3151 
-3158 FWELASL
+3158 
-3165 ECYDHLT
+3165 
-3172 EWKSLEYCATV
+3172 
-3183 NIDSGKPPDLSKTW
+3183 
-3197 SDPFYQEM
+3197 
-3205 YLPYIIRSKLKLLL
+3205 
-3219 NGENDQTLLTFI
+3219 
-3231 DEAMKTEQKKALIEM
+3231 
-3246 HYSQELSLL
+3246 
-3255 YILQDDFDRAKYY
+3255 
-3268 IGNGMQIF
+3268 
-3276 MQFCCIPAYFC
+3276 
-3287 VEGNLASRAKS
+3287 NLASQAS

-3303 RTWTSRYPDAKMDP
+3303 RIWTSRYPDAKMDP

-3336 EKFLCD
+3336 EKLICD
-3342 QANDS
+3342 QSNDS
-3347 MEVDEENG
+3347 MEVDEEYG
-3355 VGDQMEVDQQDED
+3355 AGDQMEVDQQDED
-3368 IHSMI
+3368 IYSMI
-3373 RSCKFNMKLKMIE
+3373 KSCKFNMKMKMIE

-3401 KDLRR
+3401 KDLRKD
-3406 EARTREDW
+3406 AKTREDW
-3414 LVRWNCAYCR
+3414 LVRWSYAYCR
-3424 FVHSC
+3424 FTHSC
-3429 SQSQSCPER
+3429 SRNQSCPDR
-3438 VLSVLKT
+3438 VLTVLKT
-3445 ISLLEDTKSDYLDKN
+3445 ISLLEDTKSDYLSKN
-3460 IMAFRNQNLLLGTT
+3460 ITAFRNQNLLLGTT
-3474 YHIMANALSQDP
+3474 YNIMANALSQDP
-3486 RCFEQI
+3486 RCLEQI
-3492 GEEKA
+3492 EDEKA
-3497 GKIQELSGERSG
+3497 GKISALSGESLES
-3509 TPEKVLAGLNKRAF
+3509 PEKVLAGLNKKAF

-3535 EVQSHTM
+3535 EVQSHSM
-3542 EHVDVKGVID
+3542 EHVDVMGVID
-3552 AYMTLAGFCDQHLR
+3552 AYMTLVSFCDQHLR
-3566 KEEEGSLEINSEDLQ
+3566 REEEEISTADLQ

-3612 VERYPAETLGL
+3612 IERYPAETLGL
-3623 VTRELP
+3623 VTRELS

-3660 EIADTY
+3660 EIANTY

-3685 TARGCK
+3685 TATGCK
-3691 NKEFVASIKNK
+3691 NKEFVERIKKK

-3711 FIHSLEQ
+3711 FVRSLEQ
-3718 LSNPVMLFKDWV
+3718 LSNPIMLFKDWV
-3730 EDVRNELGKAQRNKI
+3730 EDVKNELVKAQRNKN
-3745 KLKEMYEEMY
+3745 KLKEMYGGMY
-3755 KNLGDVKAPG
+3755 KNLGNLEAPG
-3765 LGWLRKRF
+3765 LGLARKRF
-3773 AQAFGKDFDSHFGKG
+3773 IQAFGKDFDHHFGRG
-3788 GSKLLD
+3788 GSELLD
-3794 MKVVDFD
+3794 MKASDFD
-3801 EITMSLRTKMNK
+3801 AIATSLHSKMVK
-3813 SHKEP
+3813 TYKEP

-3833 EFLRNELEVPG
+3833 EFLRSELEVPG

-3852 LPEYHVKI
+3852 LPEYHAKI
-3860 SGFDERIMVL
+3860 SGFDERISVM

-3879 MIRGSDEQEYPF
+3879 TIRGSDEQEYPF

-3913 IILSR
+3913 IILSQ
-3918 DAACSQRNMQLKTYQ
+3918 DASCSQRNMQLKTYQ

-3947 ENTCTLKEFLR
+3947 ENTCTLKEFLK
-3958 NSMTEEED
+3958 NSMSEEED
-3966 TNYNSRKGP
+3966 INYNSKRGP
-3975 RSAYTDWLSR
+3975 RATYSEWLSKV
-3985 MGGKAQGLAR
+3985 GGKAQGISR
-3995 YTAMY
+3995 YHVMY
-4000 KNASR
+4000 RNASR
-4005 TETVIAFKSREHS
+4005 TEAVMSFRSRESS

-4081 DFGHAFGSATQ
+4081 DFGYAFGSATQ
-4092 FLPVPELMPFRL
+4092 FLGVPELMPFRL
-4104 TRQFVNLMMPV
+4104 TRQFINLMMPV

-4137 LLINTMDVFVKE
+4137 LLISTMDVFVKE
-4149 PSLDWKNFEQRQLK
+4149 PSLDWKNSEQRQLK

-4173 TAEVNWYPLQK
+4173 TSEVNWYPLQK
-4184 VSNVKRKL
+4184 VSYVKRKL
-4192 TGTNPARITCDELR
+4192 TGANPARITCDELR
-4206 LAYEKSPCYN
+4206 LGHEKSPPYN
-4216 DFAAVARGSAD
+4216 DFAAVARGNPD

>member
-1 MAGGVQE
+1 MPCAATGCCAASAKPASPARPAARWVRPGAGGGAGRAAVVAE
-8 WLEALHG
+8 VR
-15 CLQPSDA
+15 PS
-22 VRGYGL
+22 VRSP
-28 LRGLGEAC
+28 A
-36 LTCSAGGALALH
+36 ALH
-48 VSLVFGP
+48 VSLIFAP
-55 ERGLLAFVCRSLGL
+55 ERGLLAFVCRSLGV
-69 EEVGRHPAAPPGRA
+69 EE
-83 GPGAVAANKL
+83 
-93 LPFQFRDCRE
+93 FRECRE

-123 ARSLKQTCI
+123 ACSLKQTCI
-132 SVYTKEKA
+132 SVYTKERA

-176 YGELAVRS
+176 YGELAIRT

-219 YLGELKTQV
+219 YLGELKTQ
-228 HLEFLFRLFHCFF
+228 
-241 MTSATRLP
+241 MTSATRVP
-249 KLTVVAG
+249 KLPVVAG

-282 FDFAVKAIRPQ
+282 FDFAVKAIKPQ
-293 VDQKR
+293 VD
-298 YAVHLGRVQATY
+298 
-310 EQNYTLCHLPL
+310 LPYVNSGLQL
-321 FSEYKTMFGTLLL
+321 FSWHAAQFGTLLL

-340 FETMCK
+340 FETMCR

-369 MSSMVAKDAELHKSK
+369 MSLMVAKDAELHRSK

-424 PKDVDAMY
+424 PTDVDAMY

-441 MYLTEAETMDDHLYQ
+441 MYLTEGETMDDRLYQ

-535 RVFSKPVT
+535 RVFSKPMT
-543 FSKIGYDFFGRESS
+543 FSKDVFGKETS

-562 PESGEVETA
+562 PEAGEVETA

-581 LYLFRSLLS
+581 LHLFRSLLS
-590 CDTMKESVFEEENFL
+590 CDTMKESIFEEENFL

-610 LQSLS
+610 LQSLN

-641 VHEQDENET
+641 VHVQDENET
-650 DSAFIGPT
+650 DNAFIGPT

-692 EYFKP
+692 EYFQP
-697 WVYSFG
+697 WVYSLG
-703 YELIIHSTRLPLI
+703 YELIVHSTRLPLI

-744 RKSTEDPEK
+744 RKATEDPEK

-767 TAKMKQY
+767 AKMKQY

-853 KNSTTKVEPQDNWEV
+853 KSSASTVEPQNNWEV

-886 LRKAKSS
+886 LRKAKTS
-893 SLDDNPSLEAVRT
+893 SLDDSPSLEAVRT
-906 RVAHLLGSLGGQIN
+906 RVACLLGSLGGQIN

-939 DTESHLSFAVPFAD
+939 DTENHLSFAVPFAD

-961 AFLPRVTDLAL
+961 VFLPRVTDLAL
-972 SASDRQS
+972 SASDRQT

-1003 RCQGPPP
+1003 RQQGPPP

-1163 LALTHTDEKSLD
+1163 LALTHTDEKSLGTTQQCCDAINHLKRIIKHKAPALNKEGKRRVPRGFPATKSVCLQD
-1175 VFSFLSGNNSPSSW
+1175 VVMWLLVQCGRPQMECRHKAMELFYEFVPLLPGNNSPSSW
-1189 LADVLKKRDISFLI
+1189 LADVLKKEGVSFLT

-1223 TLRDMQEPFSLQT
+1223 TLHSMQEPFSLPT

-1267 VNERSSFLEAVDFFL
+1267 VNNKSSFLKAVDFFL
-1282 ETIALHDIHAAEQ
+1282 ETIALHDIRAAEQ
-1295 CFDCRSRGNV
+1295 CFDCRSRGNI
-1305 FSPQEREMYNYSK
+1305 FSPQEREVYNYSK

-1346 ELLNANFVELVVMTV
+1346 ELLNANFIELLVMTV

-1395 YKGYLQLCL
+1395 YKENLQVSLRE
-1404 KKRITPQS
+1404 RITPQS
-1412 FEDLCFVDLF
+1412 FEDLCSVDLF

-1443 QKSGLLQS
+1443 QKSGLLHS

-1456 DEGLHPSVGSKLLSV
+1456 VTVYPEINSEYFYKDKSSV
-1471 VYKSIAPGSERHSLP
+1471 VVFGCWGFFCLFVFRKFVKL
-1486 SVDINSKRVADRLLQ
+1486 N
-1501 LAFAIDDQCEELV
+1501 AFEITLVLSYILQCEELV

-1522 LSVPLSESS
+1522 LSVPLSEAS
-1531 ERNFVNFTHGQYFYS
+1531 ERNFVNFSHGQYFYS
-1546 LFSDTINQQLL
+1546 LFSDTVNQQLL
-1557 KNLDAV
+1557 KNLDV
-1563 IIQLMESSVSNPQM
+1563 IVVQLMESSVSNPQM

-1612 RLDSWWAKGSS
+1612 KLDSWWAKGSS
-1623 PESKVAV
+1623 PESKMAV

-1687 TGEKLNDLKNA
+1687 TGEKLNELKNA

-1727 TKKVETDKVSDDF
+1727 TKKFLDALELSQSPV
-1740 CIKPSEMHKQV
+1740 
-1751 YYLLQS
+1751 LLQLMTEVLCRDHKHS
-1757 KKLRASVESSRLIL
+1757 MEDLFQASFKRISRRSS
-1771 HVLSNTD
+1771 TD

-1806 DRSLLTLMSHCNLDA
+1806 DRSLLTLMSHCSLDA

-1852 VTKKMGYYKLL
+1852 ITKKMGYYKLL

-1885 YRGSVSVEGN
+1885 YRGSASVEGN
-1895 ELTKALMKSCYDA
+1895 ELTKALIKLCYDA

-1969 LKRQYT
+1969 LKRQYM
-1975 FPVEIEVPLERKKRY
+1975 FPVEIEVSEN
-1990 IAIRKEAREAWSGGQ
+1990 
-2005 DEPKYLASASY
+2005 EPKYLASASY

-2041 SQDATASS
+2041 SQDVAASS
-2049 AHFRRKVEC
+2049 AHFRRKETSEYMVLNDELELEMDELNQHECMAPMTTLIKHMQRNQITPKVEE
-2058 IVKSVNTDNIRGTVP
+2058 GMVP
-2073 IDLPLWMKFLHSK
+2073 VDLPLWMKFLHSK

-2142 IAVTVLSWTSVATPK
+2142 IAVTVLSWTSVTTPK

-2201 CLSIPYSLIFD
+2201 CLSIPYSLIFE

-2237 NLPPFDLKC
+2237 NLPPYDLKC

-2278 LALQYIA
+2278 LALQYMA

-2302 LKHHQNTQQD
+2302 LKHHQNSQQD
-2312 KFIICLNKIVKNFP
+2312 KFIICLNKVVKNFP

-2386 RVCLDIVYKML
+2386 RVCLDIIYKML
-2397 SALKPP
+2397 STLKPP

-2415 ISHPSVVC
+2415 ISHPSVIC

-2440 PESQTDDDS
+2440 PESQADDDS
-2449 QEVLGLVKEVL
+2449 QEVHGLAKEIL

-2570 NRNLSQERSL
+2570 NRNSSQERSL
-2580 SISGSVGGQVRATQ
+2580 SVSGSVGGRVRATQ

-2604 ISGRSS
+2604 VSGRSS

-2628 SSESLSSSM
+2628 SSSESLSSSM

-2659 GKKKLGLP
+2659 GKKRLSLP

-2735 VGDLPDIQIEHCSL
+2735 VGDLPDIQIERSSL

-2756 AQRDPTFAKQL
+2756 AQKDPTFAKQL

-2782 KIPSEKKVI
+2782 KILSEKKVI
-2791 IQKLLKNFNHFLSTS
+2791 IQKLLKDFNHFLSTS

-2813 IACIQFTF
+2813 IACIQEISYKHRELLELDSANVSTSCLASLQQPVGILLLEQ
-2821 ALIYLCSTDENIS
+2821 ALMA
-2834 LFPLGRL
+2834 LFPAEEPPSKRMRGRTELPPDVIRWLELAKL

-2851 RGIFSGKIGTKDITQ
+2851 RGIFTGKIGTKKITQ

-2890 EDWQDGEP
+2890 EDWEDGDP

-2936 PDLSKTWSDPF
+2936 PDLSKTWNDPF
-2947 YQEMYLPYIIRSKLK
+2947 YQE
-2962 LLLNGENDQTLL
+2962 T
-2974 TFIDE
+2974 
-2979 AMKAEQK
+2979 
-2986 KALIE
+2986 
-2991 MHYSQE
+2991 
-2997 LSLLYILQDDF
+2997 
-3008 DRAKYYIGNGMQ
+3008 
-3020 IFMQEISYKHRDLLE
+3020 
-3035 LDSASVSTSCLA
+3035 
-3047 SLQQPVGILLLERA
+3047 
-3061 LMALSPVEEP
+3061 
-3071 PLKRMRGRTELPPD
+3071 
-3085 VIKWIELAKLYRS
+3085 
-3098 LGDYDVLRGIFS
+3098 
-3110 GKIGTK
+3110 
-3116 DITQQALLAEARSDY
+3116 
-3131 AEAAKCY
+3131 
-3138 DEALS
+3138 
-3143 KEDWQDGE
+3143 
-3151 PTEAEKD
+3151 
-3158 FWELASL
+3158 
-3165 ECYDHLT
+3165 
-3172 EWKSLEYCATV
+3172 
-3183 NIDSGKPPDLSKTW
+3183 
-3197 SDPFYQEM
+3197 

-3276 MQFCCIPAYFC
+3276 MQSYSSIDTLLYQSRMSKLQSVQALTEIQDFINFMTKTS
-3287 VEGNLASRAKS
+3287 NLAPRAKS

-3373 RSCKFNMKLKMIE
+3373 RSCKFNMKMKMID

-3445 ISLLEDTKSDYLDKN
+3445 ISLLEDTKSDYLN
-3460 IMAFRNQNLLLGTT
+3460 ENMMAFRNQNLLLGTT

-3486 RCFEQI
+3486 KCFEQI
-3492 GEEKA
+3492 EEEKA
-3497 GKIQELSGERSG
+3497 GKILELLGESSES
-3509 TPEKVLAGLNKRAF
+3509 PEKILAGLNKRAF

-3535 EVQSHTM
+3535 EVQSLSMDHI
-3542 EHVDVKGVID
+3542 DVKGVIN
-3552 AYMTLAGFCDQHLR
+3552 AYMTLVGFCDQHLR
-3566 KEEEGSLEINSEDLQ
+3566 KEEEEINAADLQ

-3612 VERYPAETLGL
+3612 IERYPAETLGL
-3623 VTRELP
+3623 VTRELS

-3672 PFMISSESYCFKD
+3672 PFMISSESFCFKD
-3685 TARGCK
+3685 TAAGCK

-3730 EDVRNELGKAQRNKI
+3730 EDVRNELVKTQRNKT
-3745 KLKEMYEEMY
+3745 KLKEMYEGMY

-3773 AQAFGKDFDSHFGKG
+3773 VQAFGKDFDSHFGKD

-3794 MKVVDFD
+3794 MKA
-3801 EITMSLRTKMNK
+3801 
-3813 SHKEP
+3813 
-3818 GNLKECSPWMSEFKA
+3818 A

-3879 MIRGSDEQEYPF
+3879 TIRGSDEQEHPF

-3913 IILSR
+3913 IVLSR

-3975 RSAYTDWLSR
+3975 RAAYSDWLSK
-3985 MGGKAQGLAR
+3985 MGGKC
-3995 YTAMY
+3995 
-4000 KNASR
+4000 
-4005 TETVIAFKSREHS
+4005 AFNDCLLGNRSLICMQQVTS
-4018 VPEDLL
+4018 VLP

-4115 KEWGLIYSVMVHAL
+4115 KEWGLMYSVMVHAL

-4137 LLINTMDVFVKE
+4137 LLISTMDVFVKE

-4184 VSNVKRKL
+4184 ISYVKRKL
-4192 TGTNPARITCDELR
+4192 TGANPARITCDELH
-4206 LAYEKSPCYN
+4206 LGYEKSPFYN
-4216 DFAAVARGSAD
+4216 DFAAVARGSTD
-4227 HNVRAREPEDGL
+4227 HNIRAKEPEDEL

>member
-1 MAGGVQE
+1 MAGVQE
-8 WLEALHG
+8 SLHQLHLCLQPGDAASAALHG
-15 CLQPSDA
+15 YS
-22 VRGYGL
+22 L
-28 LRGLGEAC
+28 LRSLGETC
-36 LTCSAGGALALH
+36 LTSLSSSVQALH
-48 VSLVFGP
+48 LSLVFSP
-55 ERGLLAFVCRSLGL
+55 EHGLLVFIHRSLSI
-69 EEVGRHPAAPPGRA
+69 EE
-83 GPGAVAANKL
+83 
-93 LPFQFRDCRE
+93 FRDCRE
-103 EALKFLCVFLEKIGE
+103 EALKFLCVFMEKVGDK
-118 RVHPY
+118 VHPY
-123 ARSLKQTCI
+123 ACNIKQTCI
-132 SVYTKEKA
+132 SVYTKDRA

-155 QSLRRSC
+155 QSLRRSY

-176 YGELAVRS
+176 YGELATRS
-184 KVSDTVLEKIY
+184 RVSDTVLEKIY
-195 ELLGVLGEVHP
+195 ELLGVLGEVQP
-206 TDMINNSEKLFRA
+206 SDMINNSEKLFRA
-219 YLGELKTQV
+219 YLGELKTQ
-228 HLEFLFRLFHCFF
+228 
-241 MTSATRLP
+241 MTSATRRP
-249 KLTVVAG
+249 KLPVVAG
-256 CLRGLTALMY
+256 CLRGLVALMY

-271 VDEDAQTSKEI
+271 VDEGMFFFSVKESYNLICFNHYTASKQHRFLFRIQNENFPTSRWFMQI
-282 FDFAVKAIRPQ
+282 QGLSSCGVLVVCF
-293 VDQKR
+293 
-298 YAVHLGRVQATY
+298 RVEWLQ
-310 EQNYTLCHLPL
+310 HIL
-321 FSEYKTMFGTLLL
+321 FSF
-334 DSYVML
+334 
-340 FETMCK
+340 CK
-346 WCGHTN
+346 
-352 QELKKAG
+352 
-359 HNALDSFLKQ
+359 
-369 MSSMVAKDAELHKSK
+369 
-384 LKFFMEQF
+384 
-392 YGIIRR
+392 
-398 MDSSNKELSIA
+398 
-409 IRGYGLFAAPCKAVH
+409 PCKAIH
-424 PKDVDAMY
+424 SKDVDNMY

-441 MYLTEAETMDDHLYQ
+441 MYLTEAETIDDHLYQ

-465 SVIFHLDT
+465 SVIFHIDT

-515 SIKGPVLWSFIG
+515 SGKGPVLWSFIS

-535 RVFSKPVT
+535 RIFSKPIT
-543 FSKIGYDFFGRESS
+543 FSKDFYEKETT
-557 GSEDF
+557 GSEES
-562 PESGEVETA
+562 PEDGEVGTRR
-571 KWKVPTYKDY
+571 WKVPTYKDY
-581 LYLFRSLLS
+581 LYLFRSLLN
-590 CDTMKESVFEEENFL
+590 CDIMKLDSLDHSTLDENLL
-605 TGNSP
+605 TANSP
-610 LQSLS
+610 LQSLN

-630 EKLDLTVQKLN
+630 EKLDLTVQKLDVN
-641 VHEQDENET
+641 EQDENET
-650 DSAFIGPT
+650 DGTLIGPT

-663 NLQPKKPTDFI
+663 NLQPTKPTDFI

-680 EFCRDILPDKHV
+680 EFCREILPEKHV
-692 EYFKP
+692 EYFNP

-731 KIKYFEGVSPKSL
+731 KIKYFEGVSPRSL
-744 RKSTEDPEK
+744 RKCPEDPEK
-753 SSCFALFAK
+753 QSCFALFVK

-767 TAKMKQY
+767 TKMKQY

-789 PHDIIM
+789 PPDIVM

-853 KNSTTKVEPQDNWEV
+853 KNSTSAVESHNNWEV

-877 GFNKIVIQR
+877 GFNKVVIQR
-886 LRKAKSS
+886 LRKAKTF
-893 SLDDNPSLEAVRT
+893 SLVRT
-906 RVAHLLGSLGGQIN
+906 LFLFRVKWLFLSGQIN
-920 HNLITATSAE
+920 ESHSTASTSAE

-939 DTESHLSFAVPFAD
+939 DTEKHLSFAVPFAD

-961 AFLPRVTDLAL
+961 LFLPRVTELAL
-972 SASDRQS
+972 SASDRQT
-979 KVAACELL
+979 KVAACEVL
-987 HSIVAY
+987 HSIVVY
-993 MLGKA
+993 MLGKS

-1003 RCQGPPP
+1003 GHRGPPP
-1010 MYQLYKRIFPVLLRL
+1010 MHQLHKRIFPVLLRL

-1055 SQDTVTFLEA
+1055 SQDTVAFLEA
-1065 ILSGIVDPVDS
+1065 ILSGIVDPDDS

-1083 QCVREFLKW
+1083 QCIREFFKW

-1106 ANTKSLFKRLYSLAL
+1106 VNTKSLFKRLYSLAL

-1137 IYREFREEN
+1137 IYREFREEH

-1163 LALTHTDEKSLD
+1163 LALTHTDEKSLGTTQQCCDTINHLKRIIKYKAPSLSKEGRRRVPRGFPATKTVCLLD
-1175 VFSFLSGNNSPSSW
+1175 VVMWLLVQCGRPQTECRHKAMELFYEFVPLLPGNKSPSSW
-1189 LADVLKKRDISFLI
+1189 LADVLKKQRVSFLI

-1223 TLRDMQEPFSLQT
+1223 TLRGMQKPFSLQT
-1236 VMRWM
+1236 VMQWM

-1252 TFFELRMIKP
+1252 TFFELQMIKP

-1267 VNERSSFLEAVDFFL
+1267 ESSFLEAVQFFL
-1282 ETIALHDIHAAEQ
+1282 KTIALHDIHAAEQ
-1295 CFDCRSRGNV
+1295 CFDCSSKGSM
-1305 FSPQEREMYNYSK
+1305 FSPQERDVYNYSK
-1318 CTIIVRIMEFVTM
+1318 CTIIVRIIEFVTM
-1331 ILETCQQDFWKLLEK
+1331 ILETCQQDFWKVLEK
-1346 ELLNANFVELVVMTV
+1346 ELLNASLIELLVMTV
-1361 CDPSHI
+1361 CDPSRV

-1385 RLLKALMKSP
+1385 KLMKALMKSP
-1395 YKGYLQLCL
+1395 YKESLKLCI

-1412 FEDLCFVDLF
+1412 LEDLCSVDLF
-1422 NSDARFDQVRFSAV
+1422 NSDARFDQVKFSAI

-1443 QKSGLLQS
+1443 QKSGLLHS
-1451 VLHNQ
+1451 VLHSQ
-1456 DEGLHPSVGSKLLSV
+1456 VIDEGSHFSVGSKLLSV
-1471 VYKSIAPGSERHSLP
+1471 VYKGIAPGGERLSLP
-1486 SVDINSKRVADRLLQ
+1486 SLDISSKQLADRLLQ

-1514 SLLLNTVV
+1514 SLLLNTLV
-1522 LSVPLSESS
+1522 LSVPLSGASQKNLI
-1531 ERNFVNFTHGQYFYS
+1531 NFSHGQYFYS
-1546 LFSDTINQQLL
+1546 LFSETINQQLL
-1557 KNLDAV
+1557 KNLDV
-1563 IIQLMESSVSNPQM
+1563 IIVHLMKSSVSNPQM

-1584 MLDQSFRERTIRK
+1584 MLDLSFRERSVRK

-1607 LRNWK
+1607 LRNWE
-1612 RLDSWWAKGSS
+1612 RLDSWWAKGST
-1623 PESKVAV
+1623 PESKMAV

-1639 IDSSVSFNTSHEAF
+1639 IDSSVSFNTNHEAF

-1664 TDQNLGLNLKGQA
+1664 TDQSLGLNLKGQA

-1687 TGEKLNDLKNA
+1687 TGEKLDDLKNA

-1708 MSSDEFPK
+1708 MRSDEFPK

-1727 TKKVETDKVSDDF
+1727 TKKFLDALELSQSP
-1740 CIKPSEMHKQV
+1740 I
-1751 YYLLQS
+1751 LL
-1757 KKLRASVESSRLIL
+1757 KLMTEVLCRDHRHIMEDLFQASFKRISRR
-1771 HVLSNTD
+1771 STTD
-1778 KQVVLLDTVHKMFQ
+1778 KQVILLDTVHKMFQ
-1792 NEDLLSNTVRQAFV
+1792 SEELLSNTTRQAFV
-1806 DRSLLTLMSHCNLDA
+1806 DRSLLTLLWHCSLDA
-1821 LREFFCK
+1821 LRGFFGK

-1843 SNECVFDTQ
+1843 SNEYAFDTQ

-1863 EVMYIRLSKEDVHSK
+1863 EVMYVRLSKEDVYSK

-1895 ELTKALMKSCYDA
+1895 ELTKTLIKSCYDA

-1916 SQLLEKRR
+1916 TQLLEKRR

-1956 SEKNLLI
+1956 KEKNLLI

-1969 LKRQYT
+1969 LNRQYT

-1990 IAIRKEAREAWSGGQ
+1990 IAIRQVARDAGNS

-2041 SQDATASS
+2041 SQDVTASN
-2049 AHFRRKVEC
+2049 ARFRRKEPTEYMVLNDEMELEMDELNQHECMASMTTLIKHMQRNQITPKVEE
-2058 IVKSVNTDNIRGTVP
+2058 VN
-2073 IDLPLWMKFLHSK
+2073 LPLWMKFLHGK

-2120 PMLQLVVSGNNG
+2120 PLLQLVVSGNNG

-2142 IAVTVLSWTSVATPK
+2142 IVVTILSWTSVTTPK

-2201 CLSIPYSLIFD
+2201 CLSIPYSLIFE

-2237 NLPPFDLKC
+2237 NLPPFDPKC
-2246 EIDRVRYFQA
+2246 EIDRARYFQA
-2256 LISNMGLLRYK
+2256 LTSNMSLLKYK

-2285 ERQNILE
+2285 ERENVLE
-2292 DPVYDCVIKQ
+2292 DPVYDCVVRQ

-2312 KFIICLNKIVKNFP
+2312 KFIQCLNKVVKNFP
-2326 PLADRFMNAVF
+2326 PLADRFVNAVL
-2337 FLIPKLHGVMKNY
+2337 FLIPKLHGVMKTY
-2350 CLEVIMCRAEEIPD
+2350 CLEVIMYRAEEVPD
-2364 LYLQLKSKDF
+2364 LHLQLKSKDF
-2374 IQIMK
+2374 IQIMN

-2397 SALKPP
+2397 SKLKPL

-2415 ISHPSVVC
+2415 ISHPSVIC

-2440 PESQTDDDS
+2440 PESQADDDS
-2449 QEVLGLVKEVL
+2449 QEILKLAKEML
-2460 LQGLIDENAELQLIV
+2460 LQGLIDDNAELQLIV
-2475 RNFWSDETRLPAN
+2475 RNFWSDETRLPTN

-2493 LMLLSS
+2493 LSLLNS
-2499 LYSAKIETQYLSLIT
+2499 LYSTKIETHYLSLIT

-2546 DSSWRYRSTMLTPMF
+2546 DSNWRYQSTVLTPMF
-2561 VETQASQST
+2561 VETQASQSIH
-2570 NRNLSQERSL
+2570 RNLSQQRSL
-2580 SISGSVGGQVRATQ
+2580 SASGSLGGRVRATQ
-2594 RQYEFTPTQN
+2594 RQYEFTPTQHVG
-2604 ISGRSS
+2604 GRSS
-2610 FNWLTGN
+2610 FNWLTGS

-2628 SSESLSSSM
+2628 SSLESLSSSM
-2637 LLVNKRSEKFKQAAF
+2637 LLVNKRSEKFKQATF

-2659 GKKKLGLP
+2659 GKKRLSLP
-2667 GDKVDSKT
+2667 GDEVDSKT
-2675 KGIDERAEILRL
+2675 KGIEERAEILRL

-2692 KDQEKVSLIYARKGV
+2692 KDQEKLSLIYARKGV
-2707 AEQKREKEMKSELKM
+2707 AEQKREKEIKSELKM
-2722 KFDGQVTLYRSYR
+2722 KYDAQVTLYRSYR
-2735 VGDLPDIQIEHCSL
+2735 VGDLPDIQIEYYSL

-2756 AQRDPTFAKQL
+2756 AQKDPTFAKQL

-2782 KIPSEKKVI
+2782 KTPSEKKAI
-2791 IQKLLKNFNHFLSTS
+2791 SQKLLNNFNNFLNMS

-2813 IACIQFTF
+2813 IACIQEISYQHRELLELDSANVSTSCLASLQQPVGILLLEQ
-2821 ALIYLCSTDENIS
+2821 ALMA
-2834 LFPLGRL
+2834 LFPPEEPPAKRIRGRTELPPDVVRWIELAKL

-2851 RGIFSGKIGTKDITQ
+2851 RGIFSGKIGTKEITQ
-2866 QALLAEARSDYAEAA
+2866 KALLAEARSDYAGAA
-2881 KCYDEALSK
+2881 KYYDEALSQ

-2936 PDLSKTWSDPF
+2936 PDLSKTWNDPF
-2947 YQEMYLPYIIRSKLK
+2947 YQEAYLPYIIRSKLK
-2962 LLLNGENDQTLL
+2962 LLLSGENDQTLL

-2979 AMKAEQK
+2979 AMKTEQK
-2986 KALIE
+2986 KTIIE

-3008 DRAKYYIGNGMQ
+3008 DRAKYYISNGMQ
-3020 IFMQEISYKHRDLLE
+3020 IFMQSYSSIDTLLYQSRMTK
-3035 LDSASVSTSCLA
+3035 LQSV
-3047 SLQQPVGILLLERA
+3047 
-3061 LMALSPVEEP
+3061 
-3071 PLKRMRGRTELPPD
+3071 
-3085 VIKWIELAKLYRS
+3085 
-3098 LGDYDVLRGIFS
+3098 
-3110 GKIGTK
+3110 
-3116 DITQQALLAEARSDY
+3116 QALTEIQDFISFMTKRSN
-3131 AEAAKCY
+3131 
-3138 DEALS
+3138 L
-3143 KEDWQDGE
+3143 
-3151 PTEAEKD
+3151 
-3158 FWELASL
+3158 
-3165 ECYDHLT
+3165 
-3172 EWKSLEYCATV
+3172 V
-3183 NIDSGKPPDLSKTW
+3183 
-3197 SDPFYQEM
+3197 
-3205 YLPYIIRSKLKLLL
+3205 
-3219 NGENDQTLLTFI
+3219 
-3231 DEAMKTEQKKALIEM
+3231 
-3246 HYSQELSLL
+3246 SQ
-3255 YILQDDFDRAKYY
+3255 A
-3268 IGNGMQIF
+3268 
-3276 MQFCCIPAYFC
+3276 
-3287 VEGNLASRAKS
+3287 S

-3336 EKFLCD
+3336 EKLLCD

-3347 MEVDEENG
+3347 MEVDEEYSA
-3355 VGDQMEVDQQDED
+3355 GDQMEVDQQDED
-3368 IHSMI
+3368 IYSMI
-3373 RSCKFNMKLKMIE
+3373 KSCKFNMKMKMIE

-3401 KDLRR
+3401 KDLRK

-3414 LVRWNCAYCR
+3414 LVRWNYAYCR
-3424 FVHSC
+3424 LTQSC
-3429 SQSQSCPER
+3429 SRNQSCPER
-3438 VLSVLKT
+3438 MLSVLKT
-3445 ISLLEDTKSDYLDKN
+3445 ICLLEYTKSDYLSKN
-3460 IMAFRNQNLLLGTT
+3460 VMAFRNQNLLTGTT

-3486 RCFEQI
+3486 RCLEQI
-3492 GEEKA
+3492 EEEKA
-3497 GKIQELSGERSG
+3497 GKISVLSGESVES
-3509 TPEKVLAGLNKRAF
+3509 PEKVLAGLNKKAF

-3535 EVQSHTM
+3535 EVQSHSM
-3542 EHVDVKGVID
+3542 EHVDVMGVID
-3552 AYMTLAGFCDQHLR
+3552 AYMTLVGFCDQHLR
-3566 KEEEGSLEINSEDLQ
+3566 REEEGLLGYESLV

-3612 VERYPAETLGL
+3612 IERYPAETLGL
-3623 VTRELP
+3623 VTRELS

-3660 EIADTY
+3660 EIANTY

-3685 TARGCK
+3685 TATGCK
-3691 NKEFVASIKNK
+3691 NKEFVERIKNK
-3702 LDRGGVVQD
+3702 LDKGGVVQD
-3711 FIHSLEQ
+3711 FVRSLEQ
-3718 LSNPVMLFKDWV
+3718 LSNPIMLFKDWV
-3730 EDVRNELGKAQRNKI
+3730 EDVKNELVKAQRNKN
-3745 KLKEMYEEMY
+3745 KLKEMYEGMY
-3755 KNLGDVKAPG
+3755 KNLGNLEAPG
-3765 LGWLRKRF
+3765 LGLLRKRF
-3773 AQAFGKDFDSHFGKG
+3773 IQAFGKDFDHHFGKG
-3788 GSKLLD
+3788 GSELLD
-3794 MKVVDFD
+3794 MKASDFD
-3801 EITMSLRTKMNK
+3801 AIATSLLSKMNK
-3813 SHKEP
+3813 THKEP
-3818 GNLKECSPWMSEFKA
+3818 GNLKEYSPWMSEFKA
-3833 EFLRNELEVPG
+3833 EFLRIELEVPG
-3844 QYDGKGKP
+3844 KYDGKGKP
-3852 LPEYHVKI
+3852 LPEYHAKI
-3860 SGFDERIMVL
+3860 SGFDERISVM

-3879 MIRGSDEQEYPF
+3879 TIRGSDEQEYPF

-3913 IILSR
+3913 IILSQ
-3918 DAACSQRNMQLKTYQ
+3918 DATCSQRNMQLKTYQ

-3947 ENTCTLKEFLR
+3947 ENTCTLKEFLK
-3958 NSMTEEED
+3958 NSMSEEED
-3966 TNYNSRKGP
+3966 IYYNSKKGP
-3975 RSAYTDWLSR
+3975 RATYSEWLSKTS
-3985 MGGKAQGLAR
+3985 GKAQGISRYHVMYRNAR
-3995 YTAMY
+3995 
-4000 KNASR
+4000 R
-4005 TETVIAFKSREHS
+4005 TETVTSFRSRESS

-4024 RRAFVKMSTSPEAF
+4024 RRAFVKMSTSPETF
-4038 LALRSHF
+4038 LSLRSHF

-4081 DFGHAFGSATQ
+4081 DFGYAFGSATQ
-4092 FLPVPELMPFRL
+4092 FLPVPELIPFRL

-4115 KEWGLIYSVMVHAL
+4115 KEWGLIYSVMVHTL
-4129 RAYRADPD
+4129 RAYRVDPD
-4137 LLINTMDVFVKE
+4137 LLISTMDVFVKE

-4163 KGGTWIKEIN
+4163 KGGTWIKDIN
-4173 TAEVNWYPLQK
+4173 TSEVNWYPLQK
-4184 VSNVKRKL
+4184 VRYVKRKL
-4192 TGTNPARITCDELR
+4192 TGANPATITCDELR
-4206 LAYEKSPCYN
+4206 LGHEKSPYYS
-4216 DFAAVARGSAD
+4216 DFAAVARGNAD
-4227 HNVRAREPEDGL
+4227 HNIRAKEPEDGL

>member
-1 MAGGVQE
+1 E
-8 WLEALHG
+8 H
-15 CLQPSDA
+15 
-22 VRGYGL
+22 GL
-28 LRGLGEAC
+28 L
-36 LTCSAGGALALH
+36 
-48 VSLVFGP
+48 VFIH
-55 ERGLLAFVCRSLGL
+55 RSLGT
-69 EEVGRHPAAPPGRA
+69 EE
-83 GPGAVAANKL
+83 
-93 LPFQFRDCRE
+93 FRDCRE
-103 EALKFLCVFLEKIGE
+103 EALKFLCVFMEKVGDK
-118 RVHPY
+118 VHPY
-123 ARSLKQTCI
+123 ACRIKQTCI
-132 SVYTKEKA
+132 SAYTKERA

-155 QSLRRSC
+155 RSLQRSC
-162 LMEEMKVGEIFNKF
+162 LMEEMKIGEIFNKF
-176 YGELAVRS
+176 YGELAIKSRI
-184 KVSDTVLEKIY
+184 SDTVLEKIY
-195 ELLGVLGEVHP
+195 ELLGVLGEVQP
-206 TDMINNSEKLFRA
+206 SEMINNSEKLFRA
-219 YLGELKTQV
+219 YLGELKTQ
-228 HLEFLFRLFHCFF
+228 
-241 MTSATRLP
+241 MTSTTRGP
-249 KLTVVAG
+249 KLPVVAG
-256 CLRGLTALMY
+256 CLRGLVSLMY

-271 VDEDAQTSKEI
+271 VDEDPQTAKEI
-282 FDFAVKAIRPQ
+282 FDFSMKAINPQ
-293 VDQKR
+293 VTGLQ
-298 YAVHLGRVQATY
+298 
-310 EQNYTLCHLPL
+310 L
-321 FSEYKTMFGTLLL
+321 FSWHAAQFGALLL
-334 DSYVML
+334 DNYVTL
-340 FETMCK
+340 FEAMCK
-346 WCGHTN
+346 WCGHAN
-352 QELKKAG
+352 QDLKKAS
-359 HNALDSFLKQ
+359 HSALDSFLKQ
-369 MSSMVAKDAELHKSK
+369 VSLMVAKDAELHKSK
-384 LKFFMEQF
+384 LQFFMEQF
-392 YGIIRR
+392 YAIIRR

-409 IRGYGLFAAPCKAVH
+409 IRGYGLFAAPCKAIH
-424 PKDVDAMY
+424 SKDVDDMY

-441 MYLTEAETMDDHLYQ
+441 MYLTEAETIDDHLYQ

-465 SVIFHLDT
+465 SVIFHIDT

-497 EKMQLVCCRSII
+497 EKMQIVCCRSII
-509 KVFLAL
+509 KIFLAL
-515 SIKGPVLWSFIG
+515 SGKGPVLWSFVS

-535 RVFSKPVT
+535 RIFSKPIT
-543 FSKIGYDFFGRESS
+543 FSKGSFGKET
-557 GSEDF
+557 GSE
-562 PESGEVETA
+562 ESREDGEVGTGR
-571 KWKVPTYKDY
+571 WKVPMYKDY
-581 LYLFRSLLS
+581 LYLFRNLLS
-590 CDTMKESVFEEENFL
+590 CDTMKDCVFEDENFL
-605 TGNSP
+605 TANS
-610 LQSLS
+610 SLHS
-615 RLLYDELIKSILKII
+615 LNRLLYDEFIKSVLKII
-630 EKLDLTVQKLN
+630 EKLDLTVQKLD
-641 VHEQDENET
+641 DENET
-650 DSAFIGPT
+650 GSALIGPT

-663 NLQPKKPTDFI
+663 NLQPTKPTDFV
-674 AFINLV
+674 AFMNLV
-680 EFCRDILPDKHV
+680 EFCREILPEKHV
-692 EYFKP
+692 EYFHP

-703 YELIIHSTRLPLI
+703 YELITHSTRLPLI

-731 KIKYFEGVSPKSL
+731 KIKYFESVSPRSL
-744 RKSTEDPEK
+744 KTCPEDPEK
-753 SSCFALFAK
+753 RSCFSLFVK

-767 TAKMKQY
+767 AAKMKQY
-774 KDELLASCLNFLLSL
+774 KDELLASCLSFLLSL

-813 SCTPMADLGLD
+813 SCIPMADLGLD

-853 KNSTTKVEPQDNWEV
+853 KNSTSTVESQNNWEV

-877 GFNKIVIQR
+877 GFNKVVIQR
-886 LRKAKSS
+886 LRKAKTFS
-893 SLDDNPSLEAVRT
+893 DDSPSLEAVRI
-906 RVAHLLGSLGGQIN
+906 RVACLLGSLGGQIN

-939 DTESHLSFAVPFAD
+939 DTEKRLSFAVPFAD
-953 MKPVIYLD
+953 MKPIIYLD
-961 AFLPRVTDLAL
+961 LFLPRVTELAL
-972 SASDRQS
+972 SASDRQT

-987 HSIVAY
+987 HSIVTY

-998 SQMPE
+998 SQMPDG
-1003 RCQGPPP
+1003 CQGPPP
-1010 MYQLYKRIFPVLLRL
+1010 MYQLHKRTFPVLLRL

-1055 SQDTVTFLEA
+1055 SQDTVAFLEA

-1083 QCVREFLKW
+1083 QCIREFLKW

-1163 LALTHTDEKSLD
+1163 LALTHTDEKSLGTTQQCCDAINHLKRIIKHKAPSLNKEGKRRIPQGFPATKSVCLLD
-1175 VFSFLSGNNSPSSW
+1175 VVMWLLKQCGRPQTECRHKAMELFYEFVPLLPGNKSPSSW
-1189 LADVLKKRDISFLI
+1189 LADVLKNQDVSFLI

-1208 GGSDAKSPSGILSQP
+1208 GGSDARSPSGILSQP
-1223 TLRDMQEPFSLQT
+1223 TLRGMQEPFSLQT

-1267 VNERSSFLEAVDFFL
+1267 INARSSFLEAVQFFL
-1282 ETIALHDIHAAEQ
+1282 ETIALHDINAAEQ
-1295 CFDCRSRGNV
+1295 CFDCRSKGSM
-1305 FSPQEREMYNYSK
+1305 FSPQERDMYNYSK

-1331 ILETCQQDFWKLLEK
+1331 ILETSQQDFWKLLEK
-1346 ELLNANFVELVVMTV
+1346 ELLNANFIELLVMTV
-1361 CDPSHI
+1361 CDPSYV

-1385 RLLKALMKSP
+1385 RLMKALMKSP
-1395 YKGYLQLCL
+1395 YNESLKLCI
-1404 KKRITPQS
+1404 KKRITLQS
-1412 FEDLCFVDLF
+1412 LEDLCSVDLF
-1422 NSDARFDQVRFSAV
+1422 NSEARFDQVRFNAV

-1443 QKSGLLQS
+1443 QKSGLLHS
-1451 VLHNQ
+1451 LERCLIM
-1456 DEGLHPSVGSKLLSV
+1456 DGGPPFSVGSKLLSV
-1471 VYKSIAPGSERHSLP
+1471 IYKGIAPGGERVSLP
-1486 SVDINSKRVADRLLQ
+1486 LLDISSKKLADRLLQ
-1501 LAFAIDDQCEELV
+1501 LAFDIDDQHEELV

-1522 LSVPLSESS
+1522 LSMPLSGTSQKNLL
-1531 ERNFVNFTHGQYFYS
+1531 NFCHGQYFYS
-1546 LFSDTINQQLL
+1546 LFSETINQQLL
-1557 KNLDAV
+1557 KNLDV
-1563 IIQLMESSVSNPQM
+1563 IIVQLMKSSVSNPQM

-1584 MLDQSFRERTIRK
+1584 MLDQSFRERTACK

-1607 LRNWK
+1607 LRNWEK
-1612 RLDSWWAKGSS
+1612 LDSWWGKGST
-1623 PESKVAV
+1623 PESKMAV

-1653 TAVFDTYTSLL
+1653 AAVFNTYTSLL

-1687 TGEKLNDLKNA
+1687 TGEKLQDLKNA

-1708 MSSDEFPK
+1708 MRSDEFPK

-1727 TKKVETDKVSDDF
+1727 TKKFLDALELSQS
-1740 CIKPSEMHKQV
+1740 PM
-1751 YYLLQS
+1751 LLQLMTEVLCRDH
-1757 KKLRASVESSRLIL
+1757 KHCMEDLFQASFKRISRRSVCWIL
-1771 HVLSNTD
+1771 
-1778 KQVVLLDTVHKMFQ
+1778 LLFSLNFCRK
-1792 NEDLLSNTVRQAFV
+1792 LLSNTTRQAFV
-1806 DRSLLTLMSHCNLDA
+1806 DRSLLTLLWHCSLDA
-1821 LREFFCK
+1821 LREFLVK

-1843 SNECVFDTQ
+1843 SNEHAFDTQ

-1863 EVMYIRLSKEDVHSK
+1863 EVMYVRLSREDVYSK

-1885 YRGSVSVEGN
+1885 YRGSMNVEGN
-1895 ELTKALMKSCYDA
+1895 ELTKMLVKSCYDA

-1975 FPVEIEVPLERKKRY
+1975 FPIEIEVPLERKKRY
-1990 IAIRKEAREAWSGGQ
+1990 IAIRKEARDAGNS

-2041 SQDATASS
+2041 SQDIAASS
-2049 AHFRRKVEC
+2049 ARFRRKEPTEYMVLNDEMELEMDEFNQHECMASMTTLIKHMQRNQITPRVEE
-2058 IVKSVNTDNIRGTVP
+2058 GAVP
-2073 IDLPLWMKFLHSK
+2073 VDLPLWMKFLHGK

-2120 PMLQLVVSGNNG
+2120 PLLQLVVSGNNG

-2142 IAVTVLSWTSVATPK
+2142 TVVTVLSWRSVATPK
-2157 GNIKDEILANRLL
+2157 GSIKDEILANRLL

-2177 FHQKRAVFRHN
+2177 FHPKRAVFRHN

-2201 CLSIPYSLIFD
+2201 CLSIPYSLIFE
-2212 KFSSGDPDTKDNS
+2212 KFSSRDPDTKDNS

-2237 NLPPFDLKC
+2237 NLPPFDPKC

-2256 LISNMGLLRYK
+2256 LTSNMGLLKYK

-2285 ERQNILE
+2285 ERENVLE
-2292 DPVYDCVIKQ
+2292 DPVYDCVINQ

-2312 KFIICLNKIVKNFP
+2312 KFIQCLNKVVKNFP

-2337 FLIPKLHGVMKNY
+2337 FLIPKLHGVMKTY
-2350 CLEVIMCRAEEIPD
+2350 CLEVIMCRAEEVPD
-2364 LYLQLKSKDF
+2364 LHLHLKGKDF
-2374 IQIMK
+2374 IQIMN

-2397 SALKPP
+2397 SKLKPP

-2415 ISHPSVVC
+2415 ISHPSVIC

-2440 PESQTDDDS
+2440 PESQADGDS
-2449 QEVLGLVKEVL
+2449 QEILKLAKEML
-2460 LQGLIDENAELQLIV
+2460 LQGLIDENADLQLIV
-2475 RNFWSDETRLPAN
+2475 RNFWSNETRLPTN
-2488 ILDRM
+2488 TLDRM
-2493 LMLLSS
+2493 LSLLNS
-2499 LYSAKIETQYLSLIT
+2499 LYSAKIETQYLSLVT

-2546 DSSWRYRSTMLTPMF
+2546 DSSWRYRSTVLTPMF
-2561 VETQASQST
+2561 VDTQASHRIH
-2570 NRNLSQERSL
+2570 RNLSQERSL
-2580 SISGSVGGQVRATQ
+2580 SSSGSVSGQVRATQ
-2594 RQYEFTPTQN
+2594 RQYEFTPTQHA
-2604 ISGRSS
+2604 SGRSS
-2610 FNWLTGN
+2610 FNWLTGS
-2617 SIDTLAEYTVP
+2617 SIDTLAEYAVP
-2628 SSESLSSSM
+2628 SSSESVSSSM
-2637 LLVNKRSEKFKQAAF
+2637 LLVNKRSEKFKQGTC

-2659 GKKKLGLP
+2659 GKKRLGLP
-2667 GDKVDSKT
+2667 GDEVDGKT
-2675 KGIDERAEILRL
+2675 KGIEERAEILRL

-2692 KDQEKVSLIYARKGV
+2692 KDQEKLSMIYARKGV

-2722 KFDGQVTLYRSYR
+2722 KYDAQVTLYRSYR
-2735 VGDLPDIQIEHCSL
+2735 VGDLPDIQIEYYSL

-2756 AQRDPTFAKQL
+2756 AQKDPTFAKQL
-2767 FSSLFGGIFHEVEKS
+2767 FSSLFCGIFHEVEKS
-2782 KIPSEKKVI
+2782 KTPSEKKAI
-2791 IQKLLKNFNHFLSTS
+2791 IQKLLNNFNNFLSMS

-2813 IACIQFTF
+2813 IACIQEISYRHRELLELDSANVSTSCLASLQQPVGILLLEH
-2821 ALIYLCSTDENIS
+2821 ALMALPPVEE
-2834 LFPLGRL
+2834 PPPKRMRGRTELPPDVIRWIELAKL

-2851 RGIFSGKIGTKDITQ
+2851 RGIFSGKIGTKEITQ
-2866 QALLAEARSDYAEAA
+2866 KALLAEARSDYAEAA
-2881 KCYDEALSK
+2881 KYYDEALSK

-2914 DHLTE
+2914 DHLTD
-2919 WKSLEYCATVN
+2919 WKSLEYCATIS

-2947 YQEMYLPYIIRSKLK
+2947 FQETYLPYIIRSKLK
-2962 LLLNGENDQTLL
+2962 LLLSGENDQTLL

-2979 AMKAEQK
+2979 AMKTEQK
-2986 KALIE
+2986 KAIIE

-3008 DRAKYYIGNGMQ
+3008 DRAKYYISNGMQ
-3020 IFMQEISYKHRDLLE
+3020 IFMQSYSSIDTLLYQSRMTK
-3035 LDSASVSTSCLA
+3035 LQSV
-3047 SLQQPVGILLLERA
+3047 
-3061 LMALSPVEEP
+3061 
-3071 PLKRMRGRTELPPD
+3071 
-3085 VIKWIELAKLYRS
+3085 
-3098 LGDYDVLRGIFS
+3098 
-3110 GKIGTK
+3110 
-3116 DITQQALLAEARSDY
+3116 QALTEIQDFINFMTRS
-3131 AEAAKCY
+3131 
-3138 DEALS
+3138 
-3143 KEDWQDGE
+3143 
-3151 PTEAEKD
+3151 
-3158 FWELASL
+3158 
-3165 ECYDHLT
+3165 
-3172 EWKSLEYCATV
+3172 
-3183 NIDSGKPPDLSKTW
+3183 
-3197 SDPFYQEM
+3197 
-3205 YLPYIIRSKLKLLL
+3205 
-3219 NGENDQTLLTFI
+3219 
-3231 DEAMKTEQKKALIEM
+3231 
-3246 HYSQELSLL
+3246 
-3255 YILQDDFDRAKYY
+3255 
-3268 IGNGMQIF
+3268 
-3276 MQFCCIPAYFC
+3276 
-3287 VEGNLASRAKS
+3287 NLASQAS

-3303 RTWTSRYPDAKMDP
+3303 RIWTSRYPDAKMDP

-3336 EKFLCD
+3336 EKLLRD

-3347 MEVDEENG
+3347 MEVDEEYG
-3355 VGDQMEVDQQDED
+3355 SGEQMEVDQQGED
-3368 IHSMI
+3368 IYSMI
-3373 RSCKFNMKLKMIE
+3373 KSCKFNMKMKMIE

-3401 KDLRR
+3401 KDLRK
-3406 EARTREDW
+3406 EAKTKEDW
-3414 LVRWNCAYCR
+3414 MVRWNYAFCR
-3424 FVHSC
+3424 FTHSC
-3429 SQSQSCPER
+3429 SRNQSCPER

-3445 ISLLEDTKSDYLDKN
+3445 ISLLEDTKSDYLCKN
-3460 IMAFRNQNLLLGTT
+3460 IMAFRNQYLLLGTT
-3474 YHIMANALSQDP
+3474 YHIMADALSQDP
-3486 RCFEQI
+3486 RCLEQI
-3492 GEEKA
+3492 DKEKA
-3497 GKIQELSGERSG
+3497 GKISVLSGESLES
-3509 TPEKVLAGLNKRAF
+3509 PEKVLTGLNRKAF

-3535 EVQSHTM
+3535 EVQSYSM
-3542 EHVDVKGVID
+3542 EHVDVTGVID
-3552 AYMTLAGFCDQHLR
+3552 AYMTLVDFCDQHLR
-3566 KEEEGSLEINSEDLQ
+3566 REEENSLDLQ
-3581 LFPAIVVE
+3581 LFPAIVVD

-3623 VTRELP
+3623 VTRELS

-3666 PQAIIY
+3666 PHAIIY

-3685 TARGCK
+3685 TATGCK
-3691 NKEFVASIKNK
+3691 NKEFVERIRNK
-3702 LDRGGVVQD
+3702 LDRGGIVQD
-3711 FIHSLEQ
+3711 FVHSLEQ
-3718 LSNPVMLFKDWV
+3718 LSNPIMIFKDWV
-3730 EDVRNELGKAQRNKI
+3730 EDVKNELVKAQRNKN
-3745 KLKEMYEEMY
+3745 KLKEMYEGMY
-3755 KNLGDVKAPG
+3755 KSLGNLDAPG
-3765 LGWLRKRF
+3765 LGLLRKRF
-3773 AQAFGKDFDSHFGKG
+3773 IQAFSKDFDHHFGKG
-3788 GSKLLD
+3788 GSVLLD
-3794 MKVVDFD
+3794 MKISDFG
-3801 EITMSLRTKMNK
+3801 EITTSLLSKMNK
-3813 SHKEP
+3813 THKEP

-3852 LPEYHVKI
+3852 LPEYHAKI
-3860 SGFDERIMVL
+3860 SGFDERISVM

-3879 MIRGSDEQEYPF
+3879 TIRGSNEQEYPF

-3913 IILSR
+3913 IILSQ
-3918 DAACSQRNMQLKTYQ
+3918 DATCSQRNMQLKTYQ

-3941 GLIKWL
+3941 GLIQWL
-3947 ENTCTLKEFLR
+3947 ENTCTLKEFLK
-3958 NSMTEEED
+3958 NSMSEEENI
-3966 TNYNSRKGP
+3966 NYNSKKGP
-3975 RSAYTDWLSR
+3975 HATYSEWLSK
-3985 MGGKAQGLAR
+3985 MGGKAQGFSR
-3995 YTAMY
+3995 YHVMY
-4000 KNASR
+4000 RNADR
-4005 TETVIAFKSREHS
+4005 TETVKSFRSRESS

-4038 LALRSHF
+4038 LSLRSHF
-4045 ASSHALMCISHW
+4045 ASSHALICISHW

-4081 DFGHAFGSATQ
+4081 DFGYAFGSATQ

-4129 RAYRADPD
+4129 RAYREDPD
-4137 LLINTMDVFVKE
+4137 LLISTMDVFVKE
-4149 PSLDWKNFEQRQLK
+4149 PSLDWKNSEQRQLR
-4163 KGGTWIKEIN
+4163 KGGTWIKEVN
-4173 TAEVNWYPLQK
+4173 TSEVNWYPLQR
-4184 VSNVKRKL
+4184 VSYVKRKL
-4192 TGTNPARITCDELR
+4192 TGANPATITCDELC
-4206 LAYEKSPCYN
+4206 LGHEKSPSY
-4216 DFAAVARGSAD
+4216 DDLAAVARGNAD
-4227 HNVRAREPEDGL
+4227 NNIRANEPEDGL

-4255 NVLGRVWEGWE
+4255 NILGRVWEGWE
-4266 PWM
+4266 AWM

>member
-1 MAGGVQE
+1 CSLAGDIKTRGNQPPDG
-8 WLEALHG
+8 LFCFPAALH
-15 CLQPSDA
+15 L
-22 VRGYGL
+22 
-28 LRGLGEAC
+28 
-36 LTCSAGGALALH
+36 
-48 VSLVFGP
+48 SLVFSQ
-55 ERGLLAFVCRSLGL
+55 EHGLLVFIHRSLSI
-69 EEVGRHPAAPPGRA
+69 EE
-83 GPGAVAANKL
+83 
-93 LPFQFRDCRE
+93 FRDCRE
-103 EALKFLCVFLEKIGE
+103 EALKFLCVFMEKVGDK
-118 RVHPY
+118 VHPY
-123 ARSLKQTCI
+123 ARNIKQTCI
-132 SVYTKEKA
+132 GVYTKERA

-176 YGELAVRS
+176 YGELATKS
-184 KVSDTVLEKIY
+184 KVADTVLEKIY
-195 ELLGVLGEVHP
+195 ELLGVLGEVQP
-206 TDMINNSEKLFRA
+206 SDMINNSEKLFRA
-219 YLGELKTQV
+219 YLGELKTQ
-228 HLEFLFRLFHCFF
+228 
-241 MTSATRLP
+241 MTSATRGP
-249 KLTVVAG
+249 KLPIVAG
-256 CLRGLTALMY
+256 CLRGLVALMY

-271 VDEDAQTSKEI
+271 VDEDPQTAKEI
-282 FDFAVKAIRPQ
+282 FDFAVKAISPQ
-293 VDQKR
+293 V
-298 YAVHLGRVQATY
+298 
-310 EQNYTLCHLPL
+310 NLPHL
-321 FSEYKTMFGTLLL
+321 FSWHAAQFGALLL
-334 DSYVML
+334 DNYVTL
-340 FETMCK
+340 FEAMCK

-352 QELKKAG
+352 QELKKAS
-359 HNALDSFLKQ
+359 HSALESFLKQ
-369 MSSMVAKDAELHKSK
+369 ISLMVAKDAELHKSK
-384 LKFFMEQF
+384 LQFFMEQF

-398 MDSSNKELSIA
+398 TDSSSKELSIA
-409 IRGYGLFAAPCKAVH
+409 IRGYGLFAAPCKAIH
-424 PKDVDAMY
+424 SKDVDDMY

-465 SVIFHLDT
+465 SVIFHIDT

-497 EKMQLVCCRSII
+497 EKMQFLCCRSII

-515 SIKGPVLWSFIG
+515 SGKGPVLWSFIS

-535 RVFSKPVT
+535 RIFSKPIT
-543 FSKIGYDFFGRESS
+543 FSKEASGAEESREA
-557 GSEDF
+557 
-562 PESGEVETA
+562 GEVGTGR
-571 KWKVPTYKDY
+571 WKVPTCKDY
-581 LYLFRSLLS
+581 LSLFRSLLN
-590 CDTMKESVFEEENFL
+590 CDTMKECGFEDENFL
-605 TGNSP
+605 TANSP
-610 LQSLS
+610 LQSLN

-630 EKLDLTVQKLN
+630 EKLDLTVQKLDVN
-641 VHEQDENET
+641 EQDENET
-650 DSAFIGPT
+650 DSVLVGPT
-658 SDPAS
+658 SDPTS
-663 NLQPKKPTDFI
+663 NLQPTKPTDFI

-680 EFCRDILPDKHV
+680 EFCREILPEKHV
-692 EYFKP
+692 EYFNP

-731 KIKYFEGVSPKSL
+731 KIKYFEGVSPRSL
-744 RKSTEDPEK
+744 RKCPEDPEK
-753 SSCFALFAK
+753 RSCFALFVK

-767 TAKMKQY
+767 AAKMKQY

-853 KNSTTKVEPQDNWEV
+853 KNSTSTVESQNNWEV

-877 GFNKIVIQR
+877 GFNKVMIQR
-886 LRKAKSS
+886 LRKAKTF
-893 SLDDNPSLEAVRT
+893 SLVRT
-906 RVAHLLGSLGGQIN
+906 LFLFRIKCE
-920 HNLITATSAE
+920 LITLHSSSAE

-939 DTESHLSFAVPFAD
+939 DTEKRLSFAVPFAD

-961 AFLPRVTDLAL
+961 LFLPRVTELAL
-972 SASDRQS
+972 SASDRQT

-987 HSIVAY
+987 HGIVTY
-993 MLGKA
+993 MLGRA

-1003 RCQGPPP
+1003 GSQGPPP
-1010 MYQLYKRIFPVLLRL
+1010 MYQLHKRLFPVLLRL

-1055 SQDTVTFLEA
+1055 SQDTVAFLEA
-1065 ILSGIVDPVDS
+1065 ILTGIVDPIDS

-1083 QCVREFLKW
+1083 QCIREFLKW

-1146 SLVEQFVFEAL
+1146 SLVDQFVFEVL

-1163 LALTHTDEKSLD
+1163 LALAHKDEKSLGTTQQCCDAINHLMRIIKHKAPSLNKEGKRRVPRGFPATKSVCLLD
-1175 VFSFLSGNNSPSSW
+1175 VVMWLLVQCGRPQTECRHKAMELFYEFVSLLPGNQSPSSW
-1189 LADVLKKRDISFLI
+1189 LADILKKQGVSFLI

-1208 GGSDAKSPSGILSQP
+1208 GGSDAKSLSGILSQP
-1223 TLRDMQEPFSLQT
+1223 TLRGMQEPFSLQT

-1267 VNERSSFLEAVDFFL
+1267 ESSFLEAVQFFL
-1282 ETIALHDIHAAEQ
+1282 ETIALHDIHTAEQ
-1295 CFDCRSRGNV
+1295 CFDCNSKGSM
-1305 FSPQEREMYNYSK
+1305 FSPQERDVYNYSK
-1318 CTIIVRIMEFVTM
+1318 CTIIVRTMEFVTM

-1346 ELLNANFVELVVMTV
+1346 ELLNASLIELLVMTV

-1385 RLLKALMKSP
+1385 RLMKALMKSP
-1395 YKGYLQLCL
+1395 YKESFKLCI
-1404 KKRITPQS
+1404 KKRITLQS
-1412 FEDLCFVDLF
+1412 LEDLCSVDLF

-1443 QKSGLLQS
+1443 QKSGLLHS

-1456 DEGLHPSVGSKLLSV
+1456 DEGPHFSVGSKLLSV
-1471 VYKSIAPGSERHSLP
+1471 VYKGIAPGGERVSLP
-1486 SVDINSKRVADRLLQ
+1486 SLDVSSKQLADRLLQ

-1522 LSVPLSESS
+1522 LSVPLSGTSQENMI
-1531 ERNFVNFTHGQYFYS
+1531 NFSHGQYFYS
-1546 LFSDTINQQLL
+1546 LFSETINQQLL
-1557 KNLDAV
+1557 KNLDV
-1563 IIQLMESSVSNPQM
+1563 TIVQLLESSVSNPQM

-1584 MLDQSFRERTIRK
+1584 MLDQSFRDRTVCK
-1597 QQGVKLVTAV
+1597 QQGVKLVTTV
-1607 LRNWK
+1607 LRNWEK
-1612 RLDSWWAKGSS
+1612 LDSWWAKGSA
-1623 PESKVAV
+1623 PESKMAV

-1639 IDSSVSFNTSHEAF
+1639 IDSSVSFNTNHEAF
-1653 TAVFDTYTSLL
+1653 TAVFNTYTSLL

-1708 MSSDEFPK
+1708 ISSDEFPR

-1727 TKKVETDKVSDDF
+1727 IKKFLDALGLSQS
-1740 CIKPSEMHKQV
+1740 PM
-1751 YYLLQS
+1751 LLQLMTETLCRDHRHFMEDS
-1757 KKLRASVESSRLIL
+1757 FQASFKRISRR
-1771 HVLSNTD
+1771 STTD
-1778 KQVVLLDTVHKMFQ
+1778 KQVILLDTVHKMFQ
-1792 NEDLLSNTVRQAFV
+1792 SEDLLSNTTRQAFM
-1806 DRSLLTLMSHCNLDA
+1806 DRSLLTLLWHCSVDA
-1821 LREFFCK
+1821 LTEFFSK

-1843 SNECVFDTQ
+1843 SNECAFDTQ

-1863 EVMYIRLSKEDVHSK
+1863 EVMYVRLSKEDVYSK

-1885 YRGSVSVEGN
+1885 YCGSMSVEGN
-1895 ELTKALMKSCYDA
+1895 ELTKTLIKSCYDA

-1975 FPVEIEVPLERKKRY
+1975 FPVEIEVN
-1990 IAIRKEAREAWSGGQ
+1990 
-2005 DEPKYLASASY
+2005 EPKYLASASY

-2041 SQDATASS
+2041 SQDVTASS
-2049 AHFRRKVEC
+2049 THFRRKATEYVVLNDEMELEMDELNQHECMASMTTLIKHMQRNQITPKVEE
-2058 IVKSVNTDNIRGTVP
+2058 GTVP
-2073 IDLPLWMKFLHSK
+2073 VDLPLWMKFLHGK

-2120 PMLQLVVSGNNG
+2120 PLLQLVVSGNNG

-2142 IAVTVLSWTSVATPK
+2142 IVVTILSWTSVATPK

-2170 EFLMKNA
+2170 EFLMRNA

-2201 CLSIPYSLIFD
+2201 CLSIPYSLIFE
-2212 KFSSGDPDTKDNS
+2212 KFSRGDPDTKDNS

-2237 NLPPFDLKC
+2237 NLPPFDPKC

-2256 LISNMGLLRYK
+2256 LTSNMGLLKYK

-2278 LALQYIA
+2278 LALRYIA
-2285 ERQNILE
+2285 ERENVLE
-2292 DPVYDCVIKQ
+2292 DPVYDFVIRQ

-2312 KFIICLNKIVKNFP
+2312 KFIQCLNKVVKNFP

-2337 FLIPKLHGVMKNY
+2337 FLIPKLHGVMKTC
-2350 CLEVIMCRAEEIPD
+2350 CLEVIMCRAEEVPD
-2364 LYLQLKSKDF
+2364 LHLQLKSKDF
-2374 IQIMK
+2374 IQIMN

-2397 SALKPP
+2397 SKLKPL

-2415 ISHPSVVC
+2415 ISHPSVLC

-2440 PESQTDDDS
+2440 PESQADGDS
-2449 QEVLGLVKEVL
+2449 QEILKLAKEML

-2475 RNFWSDETRLPAN
+2475 RNFWSDETRLPTN
-2488 ILDRM
+2488 TLDRM
-2493 LMLLSS
+2493 LSLLNS
-2499 LYSAKIETQYLSLIT
+2499 LYSTKIETQYLSLIT

-2546 DSSWRYRSTMLTPMF
+2546 NSSWRYQSTVLTPMF
-2561 VETQASQST
+2561 VETQASQSIH
-2570 NRNLSQERSL
+2570 RNLSQERFFSA
-2580 SISGSVGGQVRATQ
+2580 SGSVSGRVRATQ
-2594 RQYEFTPTQN
+2594 QRYEFTPTQHV
-2604 ISGRSS
+2604 SKSS
-2610 FNWLTGN
+2610 FNWLTGS

-2628 SSESLSSSM
+2628 SSSESLSSSM
-2637 LLVNKRSEKFKQAAF
+2637 LLVNKQSEKFKQVTF

-2659 GKKKLGLP
+2659 GKKRLGLP
-2667 GDKVDSKT
+2667 GDEVDSKT
-2675 KGIDERAEILRL
+2675 KGIEERAEILRL

-2692 KDQEKVSLIYARKGV
+2692 KDQEKLNLIYARKGV

-2722 KFDGQVTLYRSYR
+2722 KHDAQVTLYRSYR
-2735 VGDLPDIQIEHCSL
+2735 VGDLPDIQIEYCSL

-2756 AQRDPTFAKQL
+2756 AQKDPTFAKQL

-2782 KIPSEKKVI
+2782 KTPSEKKAI
-2791 IQKLLKNFNHFLSTS
+2791 IQKLLNIFNNFLSMS

-2813 IACIQFTF
+2813 IACIQEMSYRHRELLELDSANVSTSCLASLQQPVGILLLEH
-2821 ALIYLCSTDENIS
+2821 ALMALSPAEEPPS
-2834 LFPLGRL
+2834 KRMRGRAELPPDVIRWIELAKL

-2851 RGIFSGKIGTKDITQ
+2851 RGIFSGKIGTKEITQ
-2866 QALLAEARSDYAEAA
+2866 KALLAEARSDYAEAA
-2881 KCYDEALSK
+2881 KYYDEALSK
-2890 EDWQDGEP
+2890 EDWQDEEP

-2936 PDLSKTWSDPF
+2936 PDLSKTWNDPF
-2947 YQEMYLPYIIRSKLK
+2947 FQETYLPYIIRSKLK
-2962 LLLNGENDQTLL
+2962 LLLSGENDQNLL

-2979 AMKAEQK
+2979 AMKTEQK
-2986 KALIE
+2986 KAIIE

-3008 DRAKYYIGNGMQ
+3008 DRAKYYISNGMQ
-3020 IFMQEISYKHRDLLE
+3020 IFMQSY
-3035 LDSASVSTSCLA
+3035 SS
-3047 SLQQPVGILLLERA
+3047 
-3061 LMALSPVEEP
+3061 
-3071 PLKRMRGRTELPPD
+3071 
-3085 VIKWIELAKLYRS
+3085 
-3098 LGDYDVLRGIFS
+3098 
-3110 GKIGTK
+3110 
-3116 DITQQALLAEARSDY
+3116 
-3131 AEAAKCY
+3131 
-3138 DEALS
+3138 
-3143 KEDWQDGE
+3143 
-3151 PTEAEKD
+3151 
-3158 FWELASL
+3158 
-3165 ECYDHLT
+3165 
-3172 EWKSLEYCATV
+3172 
-3183 NIDSGKPPDLSKTW
+3183 ID
-3197 SDPFYQEM
+3197 
-3205 YLPYIIRSKLKLLL
+3205 
-3219 NGENDQTLLTFI
+3219 TLLHQSRMTKLQSVQAMTEIQDFI
-3231 DEAMKTEQKKALIEM
+3231 NFMTKRSNLT
-3246 HYSQELSLL
+3246 SQ
-3255 YILQDDFDRAKYY
+3255 A
-3268 IGNGMQIF
+3268 
-3276 MQFCCIPAYFC
+3276 
-3287 VEGNLASRAKS
+3287 S

-3303 RTWTSRYPDAKMDP
+3303 RIWTSRYPDAKMDP

-3336 EKFLCD
+3336 EKLLCD

-3347 MEVDEENG
+3347 MEVDEYSAD
-3355 VGDQMEVDQQDED
+3355 DQMEVDQQGED
-3368 IHSMI
+3368 IYSMI
-3373 RSCKFNMKLKMIE
+3373 KSCKFNMKMKMIE

-3401 KDLRR
+3401 KNLRK
-3406 EARTREDW
+3406 EAKMREDW
-3414 LVRWNCAYCR
+3414 LVRWNYAYCR
-3424 FVHSC
+3424 FTHSC
-3429 SQSQSCPER
+3429 SRNQSCPER
-3438 VLSVLKT
+3438 VLSVLKA
-3445 ISLLEDTKSDYLDKN
+3445 ICLLEDTKSDYLSKN

-3486 RCFEQI
+3486 RCLEQI
-3492 GEEKA
+3492 EEEKA
-3497 GKIQELSGERSG
+3497 GKISVLSGESLES
-3509 TPEKVLAGLNKRAF
+3509 PEKVLAGLNKKAF

-3535 EVQSHTM
+3535 EVQSHSM
-3542 EHVDVKGVID
+3542 EHVDLMGVID
-3552 AYMTLAGFCDQHLR
+3552 AYMTLVGFCDQHLR
-3566 KEEEGSLEINSEDLQ
+3566 REEEEINTADLQ

-3612 VERYPAETLGL
+3612 IERYPAETLGL
-3623 VTRELP
+3623 VTRELS

-3660 EIADTY
+3660 EIANTY

-3685 TARGCK
+3685 TATGCK
-3691 NKEFVASIKNK
+3691 NREFVERIKNK

-3711 FIHSLEQ
+3711 FVHSLEQ
-3718 LSNPVMLFKDWV
+3718 LSNPIMLFKDWV
-3730 EDVRNELGKAQRNKI
+3730 EDVRNELVKAHRNKN
-3745 KLKEMYEEMY
+3745 KLKEMYEGMY
-3755 KNLGDVKAPG
+3755 KNLGNLETPG
-3765 LGWLRKRF
+3765 HGLLRKRF
-3773 AQAFGKDFDSHFGKG
+3773 IQAFGKDFDHHFGKG
-3788 GSKLLD
+3788 GSELLD
-3794 MKVVDFD
+3794 MKASVFD
-3801 EITMSLRTKMNK
+3801 AIVTSLLSKMNK
-3813 SHKEP
+3813 THKEP
-3818 GNLKECSPWMSEFKA
+3818 GNLKEYSLWMSEFKA

-3844 QYDGKGKP
+3844 QYDGRGKP
-3852 LPEYHVKI
+3852 LPEYHAKI
-3860 SGFDERIMVL
+3860 SGFDERISVM

-3879 MIRGSDEQEYPF
+3879 TIRGSDEQEYPF

-3913 IILSR
+3913 IVLSQ
-3918 DAACSQRNMQLKTYQ
+3918 DATCSQRNMQLKTYQ

-3947 ENTCTLKEFLR
+3947 ENTCTLKEFLK
-3958 NSMTEEED
+3958 N
-3966 TNYNSRKGP
+3966 TNIIPSLTCR
-3975 RSAYTDWLSR
+3975 
-3985 MGGKAQGLAR
+3985 
-3995 YTAMY
+3995 
-4000 KNASR
+4000 NASR
-4005 TETVIAFKSREHS
+4005 TETVMSFKRRESS

-4024 RRAFVKMSTSPEAF
+4024 RRAFLKMSTSPEAF
-4038 LALRSHF
+4038 LSLRSHF

-4081 DFGHAFGSATQ
+4081 DFGCAFGSATQ
-4092 FLPVPELMPFRL
+4092 FLSVPELMPFRL

-4115 KEWGLIYSVMVHAL
+4115 KESGLIYSVMVHAL

-4137 LLINTMDVFVKE
+4137 LLISTMDVFVKE

-4163 KGGTWIKEIN
+4163 KGGTWTKEIN
-4173 TAEVNWYPLQK
+4173 TSEVNWYPLQK
-4184 VSNVKRKL
+4184 VSYVKRKL
-4192 TGTNPARITCDELR
+4192 TGANPATITCDELR
-4206 LAYEKSPCYN
+4206 LGHEKSLSYN
-4216 DFAAVARGSAD
+4216 DFAAVARGSPD
-4227 HNVRAREPEDGL
+4227 HNIRAKEPEDGL

>member
-1 MAGGVQE
+1 MAGVQE
-8 WLEALHG
+8 YLLQLHRCLQPGDAVSAALHG
-15 CLQPSDA
+15 YTLLRSLGETCLTSLASGEQALHLSL
-22 VRGYGL
+22 VFSQEYGL
-28 LRGLGEAC
+28 L
-36 LTCSAGGALALH
+36 
-48 VSLVFGP
+48 VFIH
-55 ERGLLAFVCRSLGL
+55 RSLGT
-69 EEVGRHPAAPPGRA
+69 EE
-83 GPGAVAANKL
+83 
-93 LPFQFRDCRE
+93 FRDCRE
-103 EALKFLCVFLEKIGE
+103 EALKFLCVFMEKVGDK
-118 RVHPY
+118 VHPY
-123 ARSLKQTCI
+123 ACHIKQTCI
-132 SVYTKEKA
+132 SVYIKERA

-155 QSLRRSC
+155 RSLQRSC
-162 LMEEMKVGEIFNKF
+162 LMEEMKIAQIFNKF
-176 YGELAVRS
+176 YVELAIKS
-184 KVSDTVLEKIY
+184 KISDTVLEKIY
-195 ELLGVLGEVHP
+195 ELLGVLGEVQP
-206 TDMINNSEKLFRA
+206 SEMINNSEKLFRA
-219 YLGELKTQV
+219 YLGELKTQ
-228 HLEFLFRLFHCFF
+228 
-241 MTSATRLP
+241 MTSATRGP
-249 KLTVVAG
+249 KLPVVAG
-256 CLRGLTALMY
+256 CLRGLVSLMY

-271 VDEDAQTSKEI
+271 VDEDPQTAKEI
-282 FDFAVKAIRPQ
+282 LDFAMKAINPQ
-293 VDQKR
+293 V
-298 YAVHLGRVQATY
+298 
-310 EQNYTLCHLPL
+310 NLPHVNSGLQL
-321 FSEYKTMFGTLLL
+321 FSWHAAQFGALLL
-334 DSYVML
+334 DNYITL

-346 WCGHTN
+346 WCGHSN
-352 QELKKAG
+352 QDVKKAS
-359 HNALDSFLKQ
+359 HSALDSFLKQ
-369 MSSMVAKDAELHKSK
+369 ISLIVAKDVELHKSK
-384 LKFFMEQF
+384 LQFFMEQF
-392 YGIIRR
+392 YAIIRR

-409 IRGYGLFAAPCKAVH
+409 IRGYGLFAAPCKAIH
-424 PKDVDAMY
+424 SKDVDDMY

-441 MYLTEAETMDDHLYQ
+441 MYLTEAETIDDHLYQ

-465 SVIFHLDT
+465 SVIFHIDT

-497 EKMQLVCCRSII
+497 EKMQVVCCRSII

-515 SIKGPVLWSFIG
+515 SEKGPVLWSFVS

-535 RVFSKPVT
+535 RIFSKPIT
-543 FSKIGYDFFGRESS
+543 FSKSSFGKET
-557 GSEDF
+557 GSE
-562 PESGEVETA
+562 ESREDGEFGTGR
-571 KWKVPTYKDY
+571 WKVPMYKDY
-581 LYLFRSLLS
+581 LSLFRNLLN
-590 CDTMKESVFEEENFL
+590 CDTMKDCGFEDENFL
-605 TGNSP
+605 TANSS

-615 RLLYDELIKSILKII
+615 RLLYDEFIKSILKII
-630 EKLDLTVQKLN
+630 EKLDLTVQKLD
-641 VHEQDENET
+641 VTEQDENEAG
-650 DSAFIGPT
+650 SALIGPT

-663 NLQPKKPTDFI
+663 NLQPTKPTDFI

-680 EFCRDILPDKHV
+680 EFCREILPEKHV
-692 EYFKP
+692 EYFNP

-703 YELIIHSTRLPLI
+703 YELITYSTRQPLV

-731 KIKYFEGVSPKSL
+731 KIKYFESVSPRSL
-744 RKSTEDPEK
+744 KTCPEDPEK
-753 SSCFALFAK
+753 SSCFALFVK

-767 TAKMKQY
+767 AAKMKQY

-813 SCTPMADLGLD
+813 SCIPMADLGLD

-829 SAHIPRHIM
+829 SAHIPRHII

-853 KNSTTKVEPQDNWEV
+853 KNSTSTAESQNNWEV

-877 GFNKIVIQR
+877 GFNKVVIQR
-886 LRKAKSS
+886 LRKVKNF
-893 SLDDNPSLEAVRT
+893 SLDDSSSLEAVRI
-906 RVAHLLGSLGGQIN
+906 RVACLLGSLGGQIN

-930 EMMKKCVSW
+930 EMMKNCVSW
-939 DTESHLSFAVPFAD
+939 DTEKRLSFAVPFAD

-961 AFLPRVTDLAL
+961 LFLPRVTELAL
-972 SASDRQS
+972 SASDRQT

-987 HSIVAY
+987 HSIVTY

-1003 RCQGPPP
+1003 GCQGPPP
-1010 MYQLYKRIFPVLLRL
+1010 MYQLHKRIFPVLLRL

-1055 SQDTVTFLEA
+1055 SQDTVAFLEA

-1083 QCVREFLKW
+1083 QCIREFLKW
-1092 SIKQTTPRQQEKSP
+1092 SIKQTTPSQQEKSP

-1163 LALTHTDEKSLD
+1163 LALAHTDEKSLGTTQQCCDAINHLKRIIKHKAPSLNKEGKRRVPQGFPAAKSVCLLD
-1175 VFSFLSGNNSPSSW
+1175 VVMWLLKQCGRPQTECRHKAMELFYEFVPLLPGNKSPSSW
-1189 LADVLKKRDISFLI
+1189 LADVLKNQDVSFLI

-1223 TLRDMQEPFSLQT
+1223 TLHGMQESFSLQT

-1267 VNERSSFLEAVDFFL
+1267 INARSSFLEAVQFFL
-1282 ETIALHDIHAAEQ
+1282 ETIALHDINAAEQ
-1295 CFDCRSRGNV
+1295 CFDCRSKGSM
-1305 FSPQEREMYNYSK
+1305 FSPQERDMYNYSK

-1346 ELLNANFVELVVMTV
+1346 ELLNANFIELLVMTV
-1361 CDPSHI
+1361 CDPSHV

-1385 RLLKALMKSP
+1385 RLMKALMKSP
-1395 YKGYLQLCL
+1395 CKESLKECI
-1404 KKRITPQS
+1404 KKRITLQS
-1412 FEDLCFVDLF
+1412 LEDLCSVDLF
-1422 NSDARFDQVRFSAV
+1422 NSEARFDRVRFSAV

-1443 QKSGLLQS
+1443 QKSGLLHS

-1456 DEGLHPSVGSKLLSV
+1456 DGGPPFSVGSKLLSV
-1471 VYKSIAPGSERHSLP
+1471 IYKGIAPGGERVSLP
-1486 SVDINSKRVADRLLQ
+1486 LLDINSKKLADRLLQ
-1501 LAFAIDDQCEELV
+1501 LAFDIDDQCEELV

-1522 LSVPLSESS
+1522 LSVPVSGTSQKNLL
-1531 ERNFVNFTHGQYFYS
+1531 NFCHGQYFYS
-1546 LFSDTINQQLL
+1546 LFSETINQQLL
-1557 KNLDAV
+1557 KNLDV
-1563 IIQLMESSVSNPQM
+1563 IIVQLLKSSVINPQM

-1584 MLDQSFRERTIRK
+1584 MLDQSFRERTVRK

-1607 LRNWK
+1607 LRNWEK
-1612 RLDSWWAKGSS
+1612 LDSWWAKGST
-1623 PESKVAV
+1623 PESKMMV

-1653 TAVFDTYTSLL
+1653 TAVFNTYTSLL
-1664 TDQNLGLNLKGQA
+1664 IDQNLGLNLKGQA

-1687 TGEKLNDLKNA
+1687 TGEKLHDLKNA

-1708 MSSDEFPK
+1708 MRSDEFPK

-1727 TKKVETDKVSDDF
+1727 TKKFLDALELSQS
-1740 CIKPSEMHKQV
+1740 PM
-1751 YYLLQS
+1751 LLQLMTEVLCRDH
-1757 KKLRASVESSRLIL
+1757 KHFMEDLFQASFKRIARRS
-1771 HVLSNTD
+1771 TMD
-1778 KQVVLLDTVHKMFQ
+1778 KQVLLLDTIHKMFQ
-1792 NEDLLSNTVRQAFV
+1792 SEELLSNTTRQAFM
-1806 DRSLLTLMSHCNLDA
+1806 DRSLLTLLWHCSLDA
-1821 LREFFCK
+1821 LREFLLK

-1843 SNECVFDTQ
+1843 SNEHAFDTQ

-1863 EVMYIRLSKEDVHSK
+1863 EVMYVRLSKEDVYSK

-1885 YRGSVSVEGN
+1885 YRGSMNAEGN
-1895 ELTKALMKSCYDA
+1895 ELTKMLVKSCYDA
-1908 FTENMAGE
+1908 FTENMTGE

-1969 LKRQYT
+1969 LKRQYA
-1975 FPVEIEVPLERKKRY
+1975 FPIEIEVPLERKKRY
-1990 IAIRKEAREAWSGGQ
+1990 IAIRKEARDAGNIGQ
-2005 DEPKYLASASY
+2005 DEPKYLSSASY

-2041 SQDATASS
+2041 SQDVTASS
-2049 AHFRRKVEC
+2049 ARFRRKEPTEYMVLNDEMELEMDEFNQHECMASMTTLIKHMQRNQITPIVEE
-2058 IVKSVNTDNIRGTVP
+2058 GTVP
-2073 IDLPLWMKFLHSK
+2073 VDLPLWMKFLHGK

-2120 PMLQLVVSGNNG
+2120 PLLQLVVSGNNG

-2142 IAVTVLSWTSVATPK
+2142 IVVTILSWTSVATPK
-2157 GNIKDEILANRLL
+2157 GSIKDEILANRLL

-2177 FHQKRAVFRHN
+2177 FHPKRAVFRHN

-2193 TVIECWKN
+2193 TVIECWKS
-2201 CLSIPYSLIFD
+2201 CLCIPYSLIFE
-2212 KFSSGDPDTKDNS
+2212 KFSSRDPDTKDNS

-2237 NLPPFDLKC
+2237 NLPPFDPKC

-2256 LISNMGLLRYK
+2256 LTSNMGLLKYK
-2267 EVYAAAAEVLG
+2267 EVYTAAAEVLG

-2285 ERQNILE
+2285 ERENVLE

-2312 KFIICLNKIVKNFP
+2312 KFIQCLNKVVKNFP

-2337 FLIPKLHGVMKNY
+2337 FLIPKLHGVMKTY
-2350 CLEVIMCRAEEIPD
+2350 CLEVIMCRAEEVPD
-2364 LYLQLKSKDF
+2364 LHLQLKGKDF
-2374 IQIMK
+2374 IQIMN

-2397 SALKPP
+2397 SKLKPL

-2415 ISHPSVVC
+2415 ISHPSVIC

-2440 PESQTDDDS
+2440 PESQADGDS
-2449 QEVLGLVKEVL
+2449 QEILKLAKEML
-2460 LQGLIDENAELQLIV
+2460 LQGLIDENADLQLIV
-2475 RNFWSDETRLPAN
+2475 RNFWSNETRLPTN

-2493 LMLLSS
+2493 LSLLNS

-2514 NFLLEMTS
+2514 NFLLEMTT

-2546 DSSWRYRSTMLTPMF
+2546 DSSWRYRSTVLTPMF
-2561 VETQASQST
+2561 VDTQASHSIH
-2570 NRNLSQERSL
+2570 RNLSQERSL
-2580 SISGSVGGQVRATQ
+2580 SSSGSVSGRVRATQ
-2594 RQYEFTPTQN
+2594 RQHEFTPTQHA
-2604 ISGRSS
+2604 SGRSS
-2610 FNWLTGN
+2610 FNWLTGS

-2628 SSESLSSSM
+2628 SSSESVSSSM
-2637 LLVNKRSEKFKQAAF
+2637 LLVTKRSEKFNQATF

-2659 GKKKLGLP
+2659 GKKRLRLP
-2667 GDKVDSKT
+2667 GDEVDGKT
-2675 KGIDERAEILRL
+2675 KGIEERAEILRL

-2692 KDQEKVSLIYARKGV
+2692 KDQEKLSLIYARKGV
-2707 AEQKREKEMKSELKM
+2707 AEQKREKEIKSELKM
-2722 KFDGQVTLYRSYR
+2722 KYDAQVTLYRSYR
-2735 VGDLPDIQIEHCSL
+2735 VGDLPDIQIEYYSL

-2756 AQRDPTFAKQL
+2756 AQKDPTFAKQL
-2767 FSSLFGGIFHEVEKS
+2767 FSSLFCGIFHEVEKS
-2782 KIPSEKKVI
+2782 KTPSEKKNI
-2791 IQKLLKNFNHFLSTS
+2791 IQKLLNNFNNFLSMS

-2813 IACIQFTF
+2813 IACIQEISYQHRELLELDSANVSTSCLASLQQPVGILLLEH
-2821 ALIYLCSTDENIS
+2821 ALMALSPVEE
-2834 LFPLGRL
+2834 PPPKRMRGRTELPPDVIRWIELAKL

-2851 RGIFSGKIGTKDITQ
+2851 RGIFSGKIGTKEITQ
-2866 QALLAEARSDYAEAA
+2866 KALLAEARSDYAEAA
-2881 KCYDEALSK
+2881 KYYDEALSK

-2914 DHLTE
+2914 DHLTN
-2919 WKSLEYCATVN
+2919 WKSLEYCATIN
-2930 IDSGKP
+2930 IDSEKP
-2936 PDLSKTWSDPF
+2936 PDLNKTWNDPF
-2947 YQEMYLPYIIRSKLK
+2947 FQETYLPYLIRSKLK
-2962 LLLNGENDQTLL
+2962 LLLSGENDQTLL

-2979 AMKAEQK
+2979 AMKTEQK
-2986 KALIE
+2986 KSIIE

-3008 DRAKYYIGNGMQ
+3008 DRAKYYISNAMQ
-3020 IFMQEISYKHRDLLE
+3020 IFMQSYSSIDTLLYQSRMTK
-3035 LDSASVSTSCLA
+3035 LQSV
-3047 SLQQPVGILLLERA
+3047 
-3061 LMALSPVEEP
+3061 
-3071 PLKRMRGRTELPPD
+3071 
-3085 VIKWIELAKLYRS
+3085 
-3098 LGDYDVLRGIFS
+3098 
-3110 GKIGTK
+3110 
-3116 DITQQALLAEARSDY
+3116 QALTEIQDFINFMTRRS
-3131 AEAAKCY
+3131 
-3138 DEALS
+3138 
-3143 KEDWQDGE
+3143 
-3151 PTEAEKD
+3151 
-3158 FWELASL
+3158 
-3165 ECYDHLT
+3165 
-3172 EWKSLEYCATV
+3172 
-3183 NIDSGKPPDLSKTW
+3183 
-3197 SDPFYQEM
+3197 
-3205 YLPYIIRSKLKLLL
+3205 
-3219 NGENDQTLLTFI
+3219 
-3231 DEAMKTEQKKALIEM
+3231 
-3246 HYSQELSLL
+3246 
-3255 YILQDDFDRAKYY
+3255 
-3268 IGNGMQIF
+3268 
-3276 MQFCCIPAYFC
+3276 
-3287 VEGNLASRAKS
+3287 NLASQAS

-3303 RTWTSRYPDAKMDP
+3303 RIWTSRYPDAKMDP

-3336 EKFLCD
+3336 EKLLCD

-3347 MEVDEENG
+3347 MEVDEEYG
-3355 VGDQMEVDQQDED
+3355 AGEQMEVDQQGED
-3368 IHSMI
+3368 IYSMI
-3373 RSCKFNMKLKMIE
+3373 KSCKFNMKMKMIE

-3401 KDLRR
+3401 KDLRK
-3406 EARTREDW
+3406 EAKTREDW
-3414 LVRWNCAYCR
+3414 LVRWNYAFCR
-3424 FVHSC
+3424 FTHSC
-3429 SQSQSCPER
+3429 SRNQSCPER
-3438 VLSVLKT
+3438 LLSVLKT
-3445 ISLLEDTKSDYLDKN
+3445 ISLLEDTKSDYLCKN
-3460 IMAFRNQNLLLGTT
+3460 IMAFRNQYLLLGTT
-3474 YHIMANALSQDP
+3474 YHVMADALSQDP
-3486 RCFEQI
+3486 RCLEQI
-3492 GEEKA
+3492 EEEKVE
-3497 GKIQELSGERSG
+3497 KISTLSGESLES
-3509 TPEKVLAGLNKRAF
+3509 PEKVLAGLNRKAF

-3535 EVQSHTM
+3535 EVQSHSM
-3542 EHVDVKGVID
+3542 EHVDVTGVID
-3552 AYMTLAGFCDQHLR
+3552 AYMTLVGFCDQHLR
-3566 KEEEGSLEINSEDLQ
+3566 KEEENSFEINAADLQ
-3581 LFPAIVVE
+3581 LFPAIVVD

-3612 VERYPAETLGL
+3612 IERYPAETLGL
-3623 VTRELP
+3623 VTRELS

-3685 TARGCK
+3685 TATGCK
-3691 NKEFVASIKNK
+3691 NKEFVERIRNK
-3702 LDRGGVVQD
+3702 LDRGGIVQD
-3711 FIHSLEQ
+3711 FVHSLEQ
-3718 LSNPVMLFKDWV
+3718 LSNPIMIFKDWV
-3730 EDVRNELGKAQRNKI
+3730 EDVKNELVKAQRNKN
-3745 KLKEMYEEMY
+3745 KLKEMYEGMY
-3755 KNLGDVKAPG
+3755 KSLGNLDAPG
-3765 LGWLRKRF
+3765 LGLLRKRF
-3773 AQAFGKDFDSHFGKG
+3773 IQAFAKDFDHHFGKG
-3788 GSKLLD
+3788 GSVLLD
-3794 MKVVDFD
+3794 MKISDFD
-3801 EITMSLRTKMNK
+3801 EITTSLLTKMNK
-3813 SHKEP
+3813 NHKEP

-3844 QYDGKGKP
+3844 KF
-3852 LPEYHVKI
+3852 LFNV
-3860 SGFDERIMVL
+3860 SGELVM

-3879 MIRGSDEQEYPF
+3879 TIRGSDEQEYPF

-3913 IILSR
+3913 IILSQ
-3918 DAACSQRNMQLKTYQ
+3918 DATCSQRNMQLKTYQ

-3947 ENTCTLKEFLR
+3947 ENTCTLKEFLK
-3958 NSMTEEED
+3958 NSMSEEESII
-3966 TNYNSRKGP
+3966 YNSKKGP
-3975 RSAYTDWLSR
+3975 HATYSEWLSK
-3985 MGGKAQGLAR
+3985 MGGKAQGISR
-3995 YTAMY
+3995 YQVMY
-4000 KNASR
+4000 RNANR
-4005 TETVIAFKSREHS
+4005 TETVKSFRSRESS

-4024 RRAFVKMSTSPEAF
+4024 RRAFVKMSTSPQAF
-4038 LALRSHF
+4038 LSLRSHF

-4081 DFGHAFGSATQ
+4081 DFGYAFGSATQ

-4129 RAYRADPD
+4129 RAYREDPD
-4137 LLINTMDVFVKE
+4137 LLISTMDVFVKE
-4149 PSLDWKNFEQRQLK
+4149 PSLDWKNSEQRQLK
-4163 KGGTWIKEIN
+4163 KGGTWIKEVN
-4173 TAEVNWYPLQK
+4173 TSEVNWYPLQR
-4184 VSNVKRKL
+4184 VSYVKRKL
-4192 TGTNPARITCDELR
+4192 TGANPATITCDELR
-4206 LAYEKSPCYN
+4206 LGHEKSPSYS
-4216 DFAAVARGSAD
+4216 DLAAVARGNAD
-4227 HNVRAREPEDGL
+4227 NNIRAREPEDGL

-4255 NVLGRVWEGWE
+4255 NILGRVWEGWE
-4266 PWM
+4266 AWM

>member
-1 MAGGVQE
+1 
-8 WLEALHG
+8 G
-15 CLQPSDA
+15 CLS
-22 VRGYGL
+22 V
-28 LRGLGEAC
+28 C
-36 LTCSAGGALALH
+36 LSVSLH
-48 VSLVFGP
+48 LSLVFSQ
-55 ERGLLAFVCRSLGL
+55 EHGLLVFIHRSLSI
-69 EEVGRHPAAPPGRA
+69 EE
-83 GPGAVAANKL
+83 
-93 LPFQFRDCRE
+93 FRDCRE
-103 EALKFLCVFLEKIGE
+103 EALKFLCVFMEKVGDK
-118 RVHPY
+118 VHPY
-123 ARSLKQTCI
+123 ARNIKQTCI
-132 SVYTKEKA
+132 GVYTKERA

-176 YGELAVRS
+176 YGELATKS
-184 KVSDTVLEKIY
+184 KVADTVLEKIY
-195 ELLGVLGEVHP
+195 ELLGVLGEVQP
-206 TDMINNSEKLFRA
+206 SDMINNSEKLFRA
-219 YLGELKTQV
+219 YLGELKTQ
-228 HLEFLFRLFHCFF
+228 
-241 MTSATRLP
+241 MTSATRGP
-249 KLTVVAG
+249 KLPIVAG
-256 CLRGLTALMY
+256 CLRGLVALMY

-271 VDEDAQTSKEI
+271 VDEDPQTAKEI
-282 FDFAVKAIRPQ
+282 FDFAVKAISPQ
-293 VDQKR
+293 V
-298 YAVHLGRVQATY
+298 
-310 EQNYTLCHLPL
+310 NLPHL
-321 FSEYKTMFGTLLL
+321 FSWHAAQFGALLL
-334 DSYVML
+334 DNYVTL
-340 FETMCK
+340 FEAMCK

-352 QELKKAG
+352 QELKKAS
-359 HNALDSFLKQ
+359 HSALESFLKQ
-369 MSSMVAKDAELHKSK
+369 ISLMVAKDAELHKSK
-384 LKFFMEQF
+384 LQFFMEQF

-398 MDSSNKELSIA
+398 TDSSSKELSIA
-409 IRGYGLFAAPCKAVH
+409 IRGYGLFAAPCKAIH
-424 PKDVDAMY
+424 SKDVDDMY

-465 SVIFHLDT
+465 SVIFHIDT

-497 EKMQLVCCRSII
+497 EKMQFLCCRSII

-515 SIKGPVLWSFIG
+515 SGKGPVLWSFIS

-535 RVFSKPVT
+535 RIFSKPIT
-543 FSKIGYDFFGRESS
+543 FSKEASGAEESREA
-557 GSEDF
+557 
-562 PESGEVETA
+562 GEVGTGR
-571 KWKVPTYKDY
+571 WKVPTCKDY
-581 LYLFRSLLS
+581 LSLFRSLLN
-590 CDTMKESVFEEENFL
+590 CDTMKLDFLDHSNLDENFL
-605 TGNSP
+605 TANSP
-610 LQSLS
+610 LQSLN

-630 EKLDLTVQKLN
+630 EKLDLTVQKLDVN
-641 VHEQDENET
+641 EQDENET
-650 DSAFIGPT
+650 DSVLVGPT
-658 SDPAS
+658 SDPTS
-663 NLQPKKPTDFI
+663 NLQPTKPTDFI

-680 EFCRDILPDKHV
+680 EFCREILPEKHV
-692 EYFKP
+692 EYFNP

-731 KIKYFEGVSPKSL
+731 KIKYFEGVSPRSL
-744 RKSTEDPEK
+744 RKCPEDPEK
-753 SSCFALFAK
+753 RSCFALFVK

-767 TAKMKQY
+767 AAKMKQY

-853 KNSTTKVEPQDNWEV
+853 KNSTSTGTYRQ
-868 RKLSRAAQK
+868 
-877 GFNKIVIQR
+877 KIVSLKGEKNDFFIVNYFYIEDD
-886 LRKAKSS
+886 SS
-893 SLDDNPSLEAVRT
+893 SLGAVRT
-906 RVAHLLGSLGGQIN
+906 RVARLLGSLGGQIN
-920 HNLITATSAE
+920 HNLITASSAE

-939 DTESHLSFAVPFAD
+939 DTEKRLSFAVPFAD

-961 AFLPRVTDLAL
+961 LFLPRVTELAL
-972 SASDRQS
+972 SASDRQT

-987 HSIVAY
+987 HGIVTY
-993 MLGKA
+993 MLGRA

-1003 RCQGPPP
+1003 GSQGPPP
-1010 MYQLYKRIFPVLLRL
+1010 MYQLHKRLFPVLLRL

-1055 SQDTVTFLEA
+1055 SQDTVAFLEA
-1065 ILSGIVDPVDS
+1065 ILTGIVDPIDS

-1083 QCVREFLKW
+1083 QCIREFLKW

-1146 SLVEQFVFEAL
+1146 SLVDQFVFEVL

-1163 LALTHTDEKSLD
+1163 LALAHKDEKSLGTTQQCCDAINHLMRIIKHKAPSLNKEGKRRVPRGFPATKSVCLLD
-1175 VFSFLSGNNSPSSW
+1175 VVMWLLVQCGRPQTECRHKAMELFYEFVSLLPGNQSPSSW
-1189 LADVLKKRDISFLI
+1189 LADILKKQGVSFLI

-1208 GGSDAKSPSGILSQP
+1208 GGSDAKSLSGILSQP
-1223 TLRDMQEPFSLQT
+1223 TLRGMQEPFSLQT

-1267 VNERSSFLEAVDFFL
+1267 ESSFLEAVQFFL
-1282 ETIALHDIHAAEQ
+1282 ETIALHDIHTAEQ
-1295 CFDCRSRGNV
+1295 CFDCNSKGSM
-1305 FSPQEREMYNYSK
+1305 FSPQERDVYNYSK
-1318 CTIIVRIMEFVTM
+1318 CTIIVRTMEFVTM

-1346 ELLNANFVELVVMTV
+1346 ELLNASLIELLVMTV

-1385 RLLKALMKSP
+1385 RLMKALMKSP
-1395 YKGYLQLCL
+1395 YKESFKLCI
-1404 KKRITPQS
+1404 KKRITLQS
-1412 FEDLCFVDLF
+1412 LEDLCSVDLF

-1443 QKSGLLQS
+1443 QKSGLLHS

-1456 DEGLHPSVGSKLLSV
+1456 DEGPHFSVGSKLLSV
-1471 VYKSIAPGSERHSLP
+1471 VYKGIAPGGERVSLP
-1486 SVDINSKRVADRLLQ
+1486 SLDVSSKQLADRLLQ

-1522 LSVPLSESS
+1522 LSVPLSGTSQENMI
-1531 ERNFVNFTHGQYFYS
+1531 NFSHGQYFYS
-1546 LFSDTINQQLL
+1546 LFSETINQQLL
-1557 KNLDAV
+1557 KNLDV
-1563 IIQLMESSVSNPQM
+1563 TIVQLLESSVSNPQM

-1584 MLDQSFRERTIRK
+1584 MLDQSFRDRTVCK
-1597 QQGVKLVTAV
+1597 QQGVKLVTTV
-1607 LRNWK
+1607 LRNWEK
-1612 RLDSWWAKGSS
+1612 LDSWWAKGSA
-1623 PESKVAV
+1623 PESKMAV

-1639 IDSSVSFNTSHEAF
+1639 IDSSVSFNTNHEAF
-1653 TAVFDTYTSLL
+1653 TAVFNTYTSLL

-1708 MSSDEFPK
+1708 ISSDEFPR

-1727 TKKVETDKVSDDF
+1727 IKKFLDALGLSQS
-1740 CIKPSEMHKQV
+1740 PM
-1751 YYLLQS
+1751 LLQLMTETLCRDHRHFMEDS
-1757 KKLRASVESSRLIL
+1757 FQASFKRISRR
-1771 HVLSNTD
+1771 STTD
-1778 KQVVLLDTVHKMFQ
+1778 KQVILLDTVHKMFQ
-1792 NEDLLSNTVRQAFV
+1792 SEDLLSNTTRQAFM
-1806 DRSLLTLMSHCNLDA
+1806 DRSLLTLLWHCSVDA
-1821 LREFFCK
+1821 LTEFFSK

-1843 SNECVFDTQ
+1843 SNECAFDTQ

-1863 EVMYIRLSKEDVHSK
+1863 EVMYVRLSKEDVYSK

-1885 YRGSVSVEGN
+1885 YCGSMSVEGN
-1895 ELTKALMKSCYDA
+1895 ELTKTLIKSCYDA

-1975 FPVEIEVPLERKKRY
+1975 FPVEIEVN
-1990 IAIRKEAREAWSGGQ
+1990 
-2005 DEPKYLASASY
+2005 EPKYLASASY

-2041 SQDATASS
+2041 SQDVTASS
-2049 AHFRRKVEC
+2049 THFRRKMELEMDELNQHECMASMTTLIKHMQRNQITPKVEE
-2058 IVKSVNTDNIRGTVP
+2058 GTVP
-2073 IDLPLWMKFLHSK
+2073 VDLPLWMKFLHGK

-2120 PMLQLVVSGNNG
+2120 PLLQLVVSGNNG

-2142 IAVTVLSWTSVATPK
+2142 IVVTILSWTSVATPK

-2170 EFLMKNA
+2170 EFLMRNA

-2201 CLSIPYSLIFD
+2201 CLSIPYSLIFE
-2212 KFSSGDPDTKDNS
+2212 KFSRGDPDTKDNS

-2237 NLPPFDLKC
+2237 NLPPFDPKC

-2256 LISNMGLLRYK
+2256 LTSNMGLLKYK

-2278 LALQYIA
+2278 LALRYIA
-2285 ERQNILE
+2285 ERENVSELYS
-2292 DPVYDCVIKQ
+2292 VQ

-2312 KFIICLNKIVKNFP
+2312 KFIQCLNKVVKNFP

-2337 FLIPKLHGVMKNY
+2337 FLIPKLHGVMKTC
-2350 CLEVIMCRAEEIPD
+2350 CLEVIMCRAEEVPD
-2364 LYLQLKSKDF
+2364 LHLQLKSKDF
-2374 IQIMK
+2374 IQIMN

-2397 SALKPP
+2397 SKLKPL

-2415 ISHPSVVC
+2415 ISHPSVLC

-2440 PESQTDDDS
+2440 PESQADGDS
-2449 QEVLGLVKEVL
+2449 QEILKLAKEML

-2475 RNFWSDETRLPAN
+2475 RNFWSDETRLPTN
-2488 ILDRM
+2488 TLDRM
-2493 LMLLSS
+2493 LSLLNS
-2499 LYSAKIETQYLSLIT
+2499 LYSTKIETQYLSLIT

-2546 DSSWRYRSTMLTPMF
+2546 NSSWRYQSTVLTPMF
-2561 VETQASQST
+2561 VETQASQSIH
-2570 NRNLSQERSL
+2570 RNLSQERFFSA
-2580 SISGSVGGQVRATQ
+2580 SGSVSGRVRATQ
-2594 RQYEFTPTQN
+2594 QRYEFTPTQHV
-2604 ISGRSS
+2604 SKSS
-2610 FNWLTGN
+2610 FNWLTGS

-2628 SSESLSSSM
+2628 SSSESLSSSM
-2637 LLVNKRSEKFKQAAF
+2637 LLVNKQSEKFKQVTF

-2659 GKKKLGLP
+2659 GKKRLGLP
-2667 GDKVDSKT
+2667 GDEVDSKT
-2675 KGIDERAEILRL
+2675 KGIEERAEILRL

-2692 KDQEKVSLIYARKGV
+2692 KDQEKLNLIYARKGV

-2722 KFDGQVTLYRSYR
+2722 KHDAQVTLYRSYR
-2735 VGDLPDIQIEHCSL
+2735 VGDLPDIQIEYCSL

-2756 AQRDPTFAKQL
+2756 AQKDPTFAKQL

-2782 KIPSEKKVI
+2782 KTPSEKKAI
-2791 IQKLLKNFNHFLSTS
+2791 IQKLLNIFNNFLSMS

-2813 IACIQFTF
+2813 IACIQEMSYRHRELLELDSANVSTSCLASLQQPVGILLLEH
-2821 ALIYLCSTDENIS
+2821 ALMALSPAEEPPS
-2834 LFPLGRL
+2834 KRMRGRAELPPDVIRWIELAKL

-2851 RGIFSGKIGTKDITQ
+2851 RGIFSGKIGTKEITQ
-2866 QALLAEARSDYAEAA
+2866 KALLAEARSDYAEAA
-2881 KCYDEALSK
+2881 KYYDEALSK
-2890 EDWQDGEP
+2890 EDWQDEEP

-2936 PDLSKTWSDPF
+2936 PDLSKTWNDPF
-2947 YQEMYLPYIIRSKLK
+2947 FQETYLPYIIRSKLK
-2962 LLLNGENDQTLL
+2962 LLLSGENDQNLL

-2979 AMKAEQK
+2979 AMKTEQK
-2986 KALIE
+2986 KAIIE

-3008 DRAKYYIGNGMQ
+3008 DRAKYYISNGMQ
-3020 IFMQEISYKHRDLLE
+3020 IFMQSY
-3035 LDSASVSTSCLA
+3035 SS
-3047 SLQQPVGILLLERA
+3047 
-3061 LMALSPVEEP
+3061 
-3071 PLKRMRGRTELPPD
+3071 
-3085 VIKWIELAKLYRS
+3085 
-3098 LGDYDVLRGIFS
+3098 
-3110 GKIGTK
+3110 
-3116 DITQQALLAEARSDY
+3116 
-3131 AEAAKCY
+3131 
-3138 DEALS
+3138 
-3143 KEDWQDGE
+3143 
-3151 PTEAEKD
+3151 
-3158 FWELASL
+3158 
-3165 ECYDHLT
+3165 
-3172 EWKSLEYCATV
+3172 
-3183 NIDSGKPPDLSKTW
+3183 ID
-3197 SDPFYQEM
+3197 
-3205 YLPYIIRSKLKLLL
+3205 
-3219 NGENDQTLLTFI
+3219 TLLHQSRMTKLQSVQAMTEIQDFI
-3231 DEAMKTEQKKALIEM
+3231 NFMTKRSNLT
-3246 HYSQELSLL
+3246 SQ
-3255 YILQDDFDRAKYY
+3255 A
-3268 IGNGMQIF
+3268 
-3276 MQFCCIPAYFC
+3276 
-3287 VEGNLASRAKS
+3287 S

-3303 RTWTSRYPDAKMDP
+3303 RIWTSRYPDAKMDP

-3336 EKFLCD
+3336 EKLLCD

-3347 MEVDEENG
+3347 MEVDEYSAD
-3355 VGDQMEVDQQDED
+3355 DQMEVDQQGED
-3368 IHSMI
+3368 IYSMI
-3373 RSCKFNMKLKMIE
+3373 KSCKFNMKMKMIE

-3401 KDLRR
+3401 KNLRK
-3406 EARTREDW
+3406 EAKMREDW
-3414 LVRWNCAYCR
+3414 LVRWNYAYCR
-3424 FVHSC
+3424 FTHSC
-3429 SQSQSCPER
+3429 SRNQSCPER
-3438 VLSVLKT
+3438 VLSVLKA
-3445 ISLLEDTKSDYLDKN
+3445 ICLLEDTKSDYLSKN

-3486 RCFEQI
+3486 RCLEQI
-3492 GEEKA
+3492 EEEKA
-3497 GKIQELSGERSG
+3497 GKISVLSGESLES
-3509 TPEKVLAGLNKRAF
+3509 PEKVLAGLNKKAF

-3535 EVQSHTM
+3535 EVQSHSM
-3542 EHVDVKGVID
+3542 EHVDLMGVID
-3552 AYMTLAGFCDQHLR
+3552 AYMTLVGFCDQHLR
-3566 KEEEGSLEINSEDLQ
+3566 REEEEINTADLQ

-3612 VERYPAETLGL
+3612 IERYPAETLGL
-3623 VTRELP
+3623 VTRELS

-3660 EIADTY
+3660 EIANTY

-3685 TARGCK
+3685 TATGCK
-3691 NKEFVASIKNK
+3691 NREFVERIKNK

-3711 FIHSLEQ
+3711 FVHSLEQ
-3718 LSNPVMLFKDWV
+3718 LSNPIMLFKDWV
-3730 EDVRNELGKAQRNKI
+3730 EDVRNELVKAHRNKN
-3745 KLKEMYEEMY
+3745 KLKEMYEGMY
-3755 KNLGDVKAPG
+3755 KNLGNLETPG
-3765 LGWLRKRF
+3765 HGLLRKRF
-3773 AQAFGKDFDSHFGKG
+3773 IQAFGKDFDHHFGKG
-3788 GSKLLD
+3788 GSELLD
-3794 MKVVDFD
+3794 MKASVFD
-3801 EITMSLRTKMNK
+3801 AIVTSLLSKMNK
-3813 SHKEP
+3813 THKEP
-3818 GNLKECSPWMSEFKA
+3818 GNLKEYSLWMSEFKA

-3844 QYDGKGKP
+3844 QYDGRGKP
-3852 LPEYHVKI
+3852 LPEYHAKI
-3860 SGFDERIMVL
+3860 SGFDERISVM

-3879 MIRGSDEQEYPF
+3879 TIRGSDEQEYPF

-3913 IILSR
+3913 IVLSQ
-3918 DAACSQRNMQLKTYQ
+3918 DATCSQRNMQLKTYQ

-3947 ENTCTLKEFLR
+3947 ENTCTLKEFLK
-3958 NSMTEEED
+3958 NSMSEEED
-3966 TNYNSRKGP
+3966 INYNSIKGP
-3975 RSAYTDWLSR
+3975 RATYSEWLSK
-3985 MGGKAQGLAR
+3985 MGGKVQGTSR
-3995 YTAMY
+3995 YHIMY
-4000 KNASR
+4000 RNASR
-4005 TETVIAFKSREHS
+4005 TETVMSFKRRESS

-4024 RRAFVKMSTSPEAF
+4024 RRAFLKMSTSPEAF
-4038 LALRSHF
+4038 LSLRSHF

-4081 DFGHAFGSATQ
+4081 DFGCAFGSATQ
-4092 FLPVPELMPFRL
+4092 FLSVPELMPFRL

-4115 KEWGLIYSVMVHAL
+4115 KESGLIYSVMVHAL

-4137 LLINTMDVFVKE
+4137 LLISTMDVFVKE

-4163 KGGTWIKEIN
+4163 KGGTWTKEIN
-4173 TAEVNWYPLQK
+4173 TSEVNWYPLQK
-4184 VSNVKRKL
+4184 VSYVKRKL
-4192 TGTNPARITCDELR
+4192 TGANPATITCDELR
-4206 LAYEKSPCYN
+4206 LGHEKSLSYN
-4216 DFAAVARGSAD
+4216 DFAAVARGSPD
-4227 HNVRAREPEDGL
+4227 HNIRAKEPEDGL

>member
-1 MAGGVQE
+1 RELSGRSLRCCRLKCMCRATFPCYIQFPFVRQLQSSHWRDSEVQ
-8 WLEALHG
+8 
-15 CLQPSDA
+15 
-22 VRGYGL
+22 GL
-28 LRGLGEAC
+28 F
-36 LTCSAGGALALH
+36 S
-48 VSLVFGP
+48 
-55 ERGLLAFVCRSLGL
+55 RGLLAFVCRSLGV
-69 EEVGRHPAAPPGRA
+69 EE
-83 GPGAVAANKL
+83 
-93 LPFQFRDCRE
+93 FRECRE

-123 ARSLKQTCI
+123 ACSLKQTCI
-132 SVYTKEKA
+132 SVYTKERA

-184 KVSDTVLEKIY
+184 RVSDTVLEKIY

-219 YLGELKTQV
+219 YLGELKTQ
-228 HLEFLFRLFHCFF
+228 
-241 MTSATRLP
+241 MTSATRVP
-249 KLTVVAG
+249 KLPVVAG

-271 VDEDAQTSKEI
+271 MDEDAQTSKEI

-293 VDQKR
+293 VD
-298 YAVHLGRVQATY
+298 
-310 EQNYTLCHLPL
+310 LPYVNSGLQL
-321 FSEYKTMFGTLLL
+321 FSWHAAQFGTLLL

-340 FETMCK
+340 FETMCR

-369 MSSMVAKDAELHKSK
+369 MSLMVAKDAELHRSK

-409 IRGYGLFAAPCKAVH
+409 IRGYGLFAAPCKAIH
-424 PKDVDAMY
+424 PADVDAMY

-465 SVIFHLDT
+465 SVIFHLDA

-535 RVFSKPVT
+535 RVFSKPMT
-543 FSKIGYDFFGRESS
+543 KETS

-562 PESGEVETA
+562 PEAGEVETA

-590 CDTMKESVFEEENFL
+590 CDTMKESIFEEENFL

-610 LQSLS
+610 LQSLN

-641 VHEQDENET
+641 VHEQDESET
-650 DSAFIGPT
+650 DNAFIGPT

-692 EYFKP
+692 EYFQP

-703 YELIIHSTRLPLI
+703 YELIVHSTRLPVI
-716 SGFYKLLSVTMKIAK
+716 SGFYNLLSVTMKIAK
-731 KIKYFEGVSPKSL
+731 KIKYFEGVSPRSL
-744 RKSTEDPEK
+744 RKATEDPEK
-753 SSCFALFAK
+753 NSCFALFAK

-853 KNSTTKVEPQDNWEV
+853 KNSATAVEPQNNWEV

-886 LRKAKSS
+886 LRKAKTS
-893 SLDDNPSLEAVRT
+893 SLVRALMLFRVEIRT
-906 RVAHLLGSLGGQIN
+906 RVARLLGSLGGQIN

-939 DTESHLSFAVPFAD
+939 DTENHLSFAVPFAD

-961 AFLPRVTDLAL
+961 VFLPRVTDLAL
-972 SASDRQS
+972 SASDRQT

-1003 RCQGPPP
+1003 RQQGSPP

-1163 LALTHTDEKSLD
+1163 LALTHTDEKSLGTTQQCCDAINHLKRIIKHKAPALNKEGKRRVPRGFPATKSVCLQD
-1175 VFSFLSGNNSPSSW
+1175 VVMWLLVQCGRPQTECRHKAMELFYEFVPLLPGNNSPSSW
-1189 LADVLKKRDISFLI
+1189 LADVLKKKDVSFLI

-1208 GGSDAKSPSGILSQP
+1208 GGSDAESPSGILSQP
-1223 TLRDMQEPFSLQT
+1223 TLRNMQEPFSLPT

-1267 VNERSSFLEAVDFFL
+1267 ESSFLEAVDFFL
-1282 ETIALHDIHAAEQ
+1282 ETIALHDIHAVER
-1295 CFDCRSRGNV
+1295 CFDCRLRGNI

-1346 ELLNANFVELVVMTV
+1346 ELLNANFVELLVMTV

-1395 YKGYLQLCL
+1395 CKEYLQLCL
-1404 KKRITPQS
+1404 RKRITPQS
-1412 FEDLCFVDLF
+1412 FEDLFSVDLF
-1422 NSDARFDQVRFSAV
+1422 NSDERFDQVRFSAV

-1443 QKSGLLQS
+1443 QKSGLLHS

-1456 DEGLHPSVGSKLLSV
+1456 GERPHPSIGSKLLSV
-1471 VYKSIAPGSERHSLP
+1471 VYKGIAPGSERSSLP
-1486 SVDINSKRVADRLLQ
+1486 AVDISSKRLADRLLQ

-1522 LSVPLSESS
+1522 LSVPLSEAS
-1531 ERNFVNFTHGQYFYS
+1531 ERNFVNFSHGQYFYS

-1557 KNLDAV
+1557 KNLDV
-1563 IIQLMESSVSNPQM
+1563 IVIQLMESSVSNPQM

-1623 PESKVAV
+1623 PESKMAV

-1687 TGEKLNDLKNA
+1687 TGEKLNELKNA

-1708 MSSDEFPK
+1708 MSSDEFPR

-1727 TKKVETDKVSDDF
+1727 TKKFLDALELSQS
-1740 CIKPSEMHKQV
+1740 PM
-1751 YYLLQS
+1751 LLQLMTEILCRDHRHS
-1757 KKLRASVESSRLIL
+1757 MEDLFQASFKRISRRSS
-1771 HVLSNTD
+1771 TD

-1806 DRSLLTLMSHCNLDA
+1806 DRSLLTLMSHCSLDA
-1821 LREFFCK
+1821 LREFFSLLICF
-1828 IIVQA
+1828 Q
-1833 MDTLNSRFTK
+1833 

-1852 VTKKMGYYKLL
+1852 ITKKMGYYKLL

-1895 ELTKALMKSCYDA
+1895 ELTKALIKLCYDA

-1969 LKRQYT
+1969 LKRQYM

-1990 IAIRKEAREAWSGGQ
+1990 IAIRKEAREAWND

-2041 SQDATASS
+2041 SQDVTASS
-2049 AHFRRKVEC
+2049 AHFRRKEMSEYMVLNDELELEMDELNQHECMAPMTTLIKHMQRNQITPKVEEG
-2058 IVKSVNTDNIRGTVP
+2058 VVP
-2073 IDLPLWMKFLHSK
+2073 VDLPLWMKFLHSK

-2132 GEGIHYMVVE
+2132 GEGIHFMVVE
-2142 IAVTVLSWTSVATPK
+2142 IAVTVLSWTSVNTPK

-2201 CLSIPYSLIFD
+2201 CLSIPYSLIFE
-2212 KFSSGDPDTKDNS
+2212 KFSSEDPDTKDNS

-2237 NLPPFDLKC
+2237 NLPPYDLKC

-2312 KFIICLNKIVKNFP
+2312 KFIICLNKVVKNFP

-2350 CLEVIMCRAEEIPD
+2350 CLEVIMYRAEEIPD

-2386 RVCLDIVYKML
+2386 RVCLDIIYKML
-2397 SALKPP
+2397 STLKPP

-2415 ISHPSVVC
+2415 ISHPSVIC

-2440 PESQTDDDS
+2440 PESQAGDDS
-2449 QEVLGLVKEVL
+2449 QEVHGLAKETL

-2493 LMLLSS
+2493 LKLLSS

-2546 DSSWRYRSTMLTPMF
+2546 DSSWRYRSTILTPMF

-2570 NRNLSQERSL
+2570 NRNSSQEKSL
-2580 SISGSVGGQVRATQ
+2580 SISGSVGGRVRATQ

-2604 ISGRSS
+2604 VGGRSS

-2628 SSESLSSSM
+2628 SSSESLLS
-2637 LLVNKRSEKFKQAAF
+2637 
-2652 KPVGPDF
+2652 
-2659 GKKKLGLP
+2659 LP
-2667 GDKVDSKT
+2667 GDKVNSKT

-2722 KFDGQVTLYRSYR
+2722 KFDGQVTLYRNYR
-2735 VGDLPDIQIEHCSL
+2735 VGDLPDIQIEHSSL
-2749 IAPLQGL
+2749 IAPLQAL
-2756 AQRDPTFAKQL
+2756 AQKDPTFAKQL
-2767 FSSLFGGIFHEVEKS
+2767 FSSLFAGIFHEVKKS
-2782 KIPSEKKVI
+2782 KTLSEKKVI
-2791 IQKLLKNFNHFLSTS
+2791 IQKLLKDFNHFLSTS

-2813 IACIQFTF
+2813 IACIQVNLS
-2821 ALIYLCSTDENIS
+2821 LITS
-2834 LFPLGRL
+2834 LDLLATLLLMHPRIPLAFLTTKAHAASWPTCPPLGRP
-2841 YRSLGDYDVL
+2841 G
-2851 RGIFSGKIGTKDITQ
+2851 
-2866 QALLAEARSDYAEAA
+2866 
-2881 KCYDEALSK
+2881 
-2890 EDWQDGEP
+2890 P
-2898 TEAEK
+2898 
-2903 DFWELASLECY
+2903 
-2914 DHLTE
+2914 
-2919 WKSLEYCATVN
+2919 
-2930 IDSGKP
+2930 
-2936 PDLSKTWSDPF
+2936 
-2947 YQEMYLPYIIRSKLK
+2947 
-2962 LLLNGENDQTLL
+2962 
-2974 TFIDE
+2974 
-2979 AMKAEQK
+2979 
-2986 KALIE
+2986 
-2991 MHYSQE
+2991 
-2997 LSLLYILQDDF
+2997 
-3008 DRAKYYIGNGMQ
+3008 
-3020 IFMQEISYKHRDLLE
+3020 
-3035 LDSASVSTSCLA
+3035 
-3047 SLQQPVGILLLERA
+3047 
-3061 LMALSPVEEP
+3061 
-3071 PLKRMRGRTELPPD
+3071 
-3085 VIKWIELAKLYRS
+3085 
-3098 LGDYDVLRGIFS
+3098 
-3110 GKIGTK
+3110 
-3116 DITQQALLAEARSDY
+3116 
-3131 AEAAKCY
+3131 
-3138 DEALS
+3138 
-3143 KEDWQDGE
+3143 
-3151 PTEAEKD
+3151 
-3158 FWELASL
+3158 
-3165 ECYDHLT
+3165 
-3172 EWKSLEYCATV
+3172 
-3183 NIDSGKPPDLSKTW
+3183 
-3197 SDPFYQEM
+3197 
-3205 YLPYIIRSKLKLLL
+3205 
-3219 NGENDQTLLTFI
+3219 
-3231 DEAMKTEQKKALIEM
+3231 
-3246 HYSQELSLL
+3246 
-3255 YILQDDFDRAKYY
+3255 
-3268 IGNGMQIF
+3268 
-3276 MQFCCIPAYFC
+3276 
-3287 VEGNLASRAKS
+3287 
-3298 LKRLL
+3298 
-3303 RTWTSRYPDAKMDP
+3303 
-3317 MNIWDDI
+3317 
-3324 ITNRCFFLDKLQ
+3324 
-3336 EKFLCD
+3336 
-3342 QANDS
+3342 
-3347 MEVDEENG
+3347 
-3355 VGDQMEVDQQDED
+3355 
-3368 IHSMI
+3368 
-3373 RSCKFNMKLKMIE
+3373 
-3386 SARKQNSFSVAKKLL
+3386 
-3401 KDLRR
+3401 
-3406 EARTREDW
+3406 
-3414 LVRWNCAYCR
+3414 
-3424 FVHSC
+3424 
-3429 SQSQSCPER
+3429 SQSS
-3438 VLSVLKT
+3438 
-3445 ISLLEDTKSDYLDKN
+3445 
-3460 IMAFRNQNLLLGTT
+3460 
-3474 YHIMANALSQDP
+3474 
-3486 RCFEQI
+3486 
-3492 GEEKA
+3492 
-3497 GKIQELSGERSG
+3497 
-3509 TPEKVLAGLNKRAF
+3509 
-3523 QCFSSAARKSEE
+3523 
-3535 EVQSHTM
+3535 
-3542 EHVDVKGVID
+3542 
-3552 AYMTLAGFCDQHLR
+3552 
-3566 KEEEGSLEINSEDLQ
+3566 
-3581 LFPAIVVE
+3581 FPA
-3589 KMIKALKLN
+3589 
-3598 SREARL
+3598 
-3604 RFPRLLQI
+3604 
-3612 VERYPAETLGL
+3612 
-3623 VTRELP
+3623 
-3629 SVPCWQFIGWIS
+3629 C
-3641 QMMAL
+3641 
-3646 LDKDEAVAVQHTVE
+3646 
-3660 EIADTY
+3660 
-3666 PQAIIY
+3666 
-3672 PFMISSESYCFKD
+3672 C
-3685 TARGCK
+3685 
-3691 NKEFVASIKNK
+3691 
-3702 LDRGGVVQD
+3702 
-3711 FIHSLEQ
+3711 
-3718 LSNPVMLFKDWV
+3718 
-3730 EDVRNELGKAQRNKI
+3730 
-3745 KLKEMYEEMY
+3745 
-3755 KNLGDVKAPG
+3755 
-3765 LGWLRKRF
+3765 
-3773 AQAFGKDFDSHFGKG
+3773 
-3788 GSKLLD
+3788 
-3794 MKVVDFD
+3794 
-3801 EITMSLRTKMNK
+3801 
-3813 SHKEP
+3813 
-3818 GNLKECSPWMSEFKA
+3818 
-3833 EFLRNELEVPG
+3833 
-3844 QYDGKGKP
+3844 P
-3852 LPEYHVKI
+3852 L
-3860 SGFDERIMVL
+3860 
-3870 ESLRKPKRI
+3870 
-3879 MIRGSDEQEYPF
+3879 
-3891 LVKGGEDLRQD
+3891 
-3902 QRIEQLFDVMN
+3902 
-3913 IILSR
+3913 
-3918 DAACSQRNMQLKTYQ
+3918 
-3933 VIPMTTRL
+3933 
-3941 GLIKWL
+3941 
-3947 ENTCTLKEFLR
+3947 TCT
-3958 NSMTEEED
+3958 D
-3966 TNYNSRKGP
+3966 
-3975 RSAYTDWLSR
+3975 A
-3985 MGGKAQGLAR
+3985 
-3995 YTAMY
+3995 
-4000 KNASR
+4000 
-4005 TETVIAFKSREHS
+4005 
-4018 VPEDLL
+4018 
-4024 RRAFVKMSTSPEAF
+4024 
-4038 LALRSHF
+4038 
-4045 ASSHALMCISHW
+4045 
-4057 ILGIGDRHLSNF
+4057 
-4069 MINKETGGMVGI
+4069 
-4081 DFGHAFGSATQ
+4081 
-4092 FLPVPELMPFRL
+4092 
-4104 TRQFVNLMMPV
+4104 
-4115 KEWGLIYSVMVHAL
+4115 
-4129 RAYRADPD
+4129 
-4137 LLINTMDVFVKE
+4137 
-4149 PSLDWKNFEQRQLK
+4149 
-4163 KGGTWIKEIN
+4163 
-4173 TAEVNWYPLQK
+4173 
-4184 VSNVKRKL
+4184 
-4192 TGTNPARITCDELR
+4192 
-4206 LAYEKSPCYN
+4206 
-4216 DFAAVARGSAD
+4216 
-4227 HNVRAREPEDGL
+4227 
-4239 SEETQ
+4239 
-4244 VRCLIDQATDP
+4244 
-4255 NVLGRVWEGWE
+4255 
-4266 PWM
+4266 

>member
-1 MAGGVQE
+1 MAGVHECLHQLHLCLQSGYAASD
-8 WLEALHG
+8 ALHG
-15 CLQPSDA
+15 YS
-22 VRGYGL
+22 L
-28 LRGLGEAC
+28 LRRLGETC
-36 LTCSAGGALALH
+36 LTSPAGGAQALH
-48 VSLVFGP
+48 LSLLFSQEHGLLVFIH
-55 ERGLLAFVCRSLGL
+55 RSLGM
-69 EEVGRHPAAPPGRA
+69 EE
-83 GPGAVAANKL
+83 
-93 LPFQFRDCRE
+93 FRDCRE
-103 EALKFLCVFLEKIGE
+103 EALKFLCVFMEKVGDK
-118 RVHPY
+118 VHPY
-123 ARSLKQTCI
+123 ACNIKQTCI
-132 SVYTKEKA
+132 RVYTKDRA
-140 AKCKIPALEL
+140 AKCKIAALEL

-155 QSLRRSC
+155 QSLRCSC

-176 YGELAVRS
+176 YGELATKS

-195 ELLGVLGEVHP
+195 ELLGVLGEVQP
-206 TDMINNSEKLFRA
+206 SDMINNSEKLFRA
-219 YLGELKTQV
+219 YLGELKTQ
-228 HLEFLFRLFHCFF
+228 
-241 MTSATRLP
+241 MTSATRGP
-249 KLTVVAG
+249 KLPVVAG
-256 CLRGLTALMY
+256 CLRGLAALMY

-271 VDEDAQTSKEI
+271 VDEDPQTAKEI
-282 FDFAVKAIRPQ
+282 FDFAMKAINPQ

-298 YAVHLGRVQATY
+298 YAVHLAGLQ
-310 EQNYTLCHLPL
+310 L
-321 FSEYKTMFGTLLL
+321 FSWHAAQFGTLLL
-334 DSYVML
+334 DNYVSL
-340 FETMCK
+340 FEAMCK

-352 QELKKAG
+352 QELKKAS
-359 HNALDSFLKQ
+359 HSALDSFLKQ
-369 MSSMVAKDAELHKSK
+369 ISLMVAKDAELHKST
-384 LKFFMEQF
+384 LQFFMEQF

-409 IRGYGLFAAPCKAVH
+409 IRGYGLFAAPCKAIH
-424 PKDVDAMY
+424 SKDVDDMY

-441 MYLTEAETMDDHLYQ
+441 MYLTEAETIDDHLYQ

-465 SVIFHLDT
+465 SVIYYIDT

-497 EKMQLVCCRSII
+497 EKMQLVCCKSII

-515 SIKGPVLWSFIG
+515 SGKGPVLWSFIS

-535 RVFSKPVT
+535 RIFSKPIT
-543 FSKIGYDFFGRESS
+543 FSKDFFGKETSGLEDSREA
-557 GSEDF
+557 
-562 PESGEVETA
+562 GEVGTGRS
-571 KWKVPTYKDY
+571 KVPTYKDY
-581 LYLFRSLLS
+581 LHLFRSLLN
-590 CDTMKESVFEEENFL
+590 CDTMKECVFEDEKFL
-605 TGNSP
+605 TANSR
-610 LQSLS
+610 LQSLN

-630 EKLDLTVQKLN
+630 EKLDLTVQKLDVN
-641 VHEQDENET
+641 EQDENET
-650 DSAFIGPT
+650 DSALVGPT

-663 NLQPKKPTDFI
+663 NLQPTKPTDFI

-680 EFCRDILPDKHV
+680 EFCREILPEKHV
-692 EYFKP
+692 EYFNP

-744 RKSTEDPEK
+744 RKCPEDPEK
-753 SSCFALFAK
+753 RSCFALFVK

-795 LDIKAYIPALQ
+795 LDITAYIPALQ

-838 QPYYKDVLPLLDGYL
+838 QPHYKDVLPLLDCYL
-853 KNSTTKVEPQDNWEV
+853 KTSTSTVESQNNWEV

-877 GFNKIVIQR
+877 GFNKVVIQH
-886 LRKAKSS
+886 LRKAKTL
-893 SLDDNPSLEAVRT
+893 SLDDSPSLEAVRT
-906 RVAHLLGSLGGQIN
+906 RVARLLGSLGGQIN

-939 DTESHLSFAVPFAD
+939 DTEKRLSFAVPFAD

-961 AFLPRVTDLAL
+961 LFLPRVTELAL
-972 SASDRQS
+972 SASDRQT

-987 HSIVAY
+987 HSIVTY

-1003 RCQGPPP
+1003 RRQGPPR
-1010 MYQLYKRIFPVLLRL
+1010 MYQLHKRLFPVLLRL

-1055 SQDTVTFLEA
+1055 SQDTVVFLEA

-1083 QCVREFLKW
+1083 QCIQEFLKW
-1092 SIKQTTPRQQEKSP
+1092 SIKQTTPRQQEESP

-1163 LALTHTDEKSLD
+1163 LALTHKDEKSLGTTQQCCD
-1175 VFSFLSGNNSPSSW
+1175 AVNHLKRIIKHKAPSLNKKGKRRVPRGFPATEPVCLQEVVKWLLVQCGRPQTECRHKAMELFYEFVPLLPGNKSPSSW
-1189 LADVLKKRDISFLI
+1189 LANFLKERGVSFLI
-1203 NKFEG
+1203 NTFEG
-1208 GGSDAKSPSGILSQP
+1208 GGSDARSPSGILSQP
-1223 TLRDMQEPFSLQT
+1223 TLRGMQEPFSLQT
-1236 VMRWM
+1236 VMWWM

-1252 TFFELRMIKP
+1252 TFFELRMVKP

-1267 VNERSSFLEAVDFFL
+1267 VNERSSFLEAVQFFL

-1295 CFDCRSRGNV
+1295 CFDCSSKGSM
-1305 FSPQEREMYNYSK
+1305 FSPQERDMYNYSK

-1346 ELLNANFVELVVMTV
+1346 ELLNPSLIELLVMTV
-1361 CDPSHI
+1361 CDPSHV

-1385 RLLKALMKSP
+1385 RLMKALMKSP
-1395 YKGYLQLCL
+1395 YKESLKLCI

-1412 FEDLCFVDLF
+1412 LEDLCSVDLF

-1443 QKSGLLQS
+1443 QKSGLLHS

-1456 DEGLHPSVGSKLLSV
+1456 DEGPHFAVGSKLLSV
-1471 VYKSIAPGSERHSLP
+1471 VYKGIAPGGEKISLP
-1486 SVDINSKRVADRLLQ
+1486 SLDISSKRLADRLLQ

-1514 SLLLNTVV
+1514 SLLLNTVG
-1522 LSVPLSESS
+1522 LSVPLSGASQKNLI
-1531 ERNFVNFTHGQYFYS
+1531 NFSHGQYFYS
-1546 LFSDTINQQLL
+1546 LFSETINQQLL
-1557 KNLDAV
+1557 KNLDVV
-1563 IIQLMESSVSNPQM
+1563 IVQLMESSVSNPQM

-1597 QQGVKLVTAV
+1597 QQGGKLVTAL
-1607 LRNWK
+1607 LRNWNK
-1612 RLDSWWAKGSS
+1612 LDSWWAKGSA
-1623 PESKVAV
+1623 PESKMAV

-1639 IDSSVSFNTSHEAF
+1639 IDSSVSFNTNHEAF
-1653 TAVFDTYTSLL
+1653 TAVFNTYTSLL

-1677 VIILPFFTNL
+1677 LIILPFFTNL
-1687 TGEKLNDLKNA
+1687 TGEKLYDLKNA

-1708 MSSDEFPK
+1708 MRSDEFPK

-1727 TKKVETDKVSDDF
+1727 IKKFLDALELS
-1740 CIKPSEMHKQV
+1740 
-1751 YYLLQS
+1751 QS
-1757 KKLRASVESSRLIL
+1757 PMLFQLMTEVLCRDHRHIMEDLFQASFKRISTRST
-1771 HVLSNTD
+1771 TD
-1778 KQVVLLDTVHKMFQ
+1778 KQVILLDTVHKMFQ
-1792 NEDLLSNTVRQAFV
+1792 SEDLLSNTTRQEFM
-1806 DRSLLTLMSHCNLDA
+1806 DRSLLTLLWHCSLEA
-1821 LREFFCK
+1821 LREFFSK

-1833 MDTLNSRFTK
+1833 MDALNSRFTK
-1843 SNECVFDTQ
+1843 SNEYTFDTQ

-1863 EVMYIRLSKEDVHSK
+1863 EVMYVRLSKEDVYSK

-1885 YRGSVSVEGN
+1885 YHSSMSVEGN
-1895 ELTKALMKSCYDA
+1895 ELTKRLIKSCYDA

-1942 TESKFYQG
+1942 TESKFYKG

-1990 IAIRKEAREAWSGGQ
+1990 IAIRKEARDAGNSDQ

-2041 SQDATASS
+2041 SQDVTASS
-2049 AHFRRKVEC
+2049 TRFRRKESTEYMVLNDEMELEMDELNQHECMASMTTLIKHMQRNQITPKVEE
-2058 IVKSVNTDNIRGTVP
+2058 GTVP
-2073 IDLPLWMKFLHSK
+2073 VDLPLWMKFLHGK

-2120 PMLQLVVSGNNG
+2120 PLLQLVVSGNNG

-2142 IAVTVLSWTSVATPK
+2142 IVVTILSWTSVTTPK

-2177 FHQKRAVFRHN
+2177 FHQKRGVFRHN

-2201 CLSIPYSLIFD
+2201 CLSIPYSLIFE

-2237 NLPPFDLKC
+2237 NLPPFDPKC
-2246 EIDRVRYFQA
+2246 EIDRVRYFHA
-2256 LISNMGLLRYK
+2256 LTSNMGLLKYK

-2278 LALQYIA
+2278 LALRYIA
-2285 ERQNILE
+2285 ERENVLE
-2292 DPVYDCVIKQ
+2292 DPVYDCVVRQ

-2312 KFIICLNKIVKNFP
+2312 KFIQCLNKVVKNFP

-2337 FLIPKLHGVMKNY
+2337 FLIPKLHGVMKTY
-2350 CLEVIMCRAEEIPD
+2350 CLEVIMCQAEEIPD
-2364 LYLQLKSKDF
+2364 LHLQLKSKDF
-2374 IQIMK
+2374 IQIMN

-2397 SALKPP
+2397 SKLKPL

-2415 ISHPSVVC
+2415 ISHPSVIC

-2440 PESQTDDDS
+2440 PESQADGDS
-2449 QEVLGLVKEVL
+2449 QEILKLAKEIL

-2475 RNFWSDETRLPAN
+2475 RNFWSDETRLPAS

-2493 LMLLSS
+2493 LALLNSF
-2499 LYSAKIETQYLSLIT
+2499 YSPKIETQYLSLIT

-2546 DSSWRYRSTMLTPMF
+2546 DSSWRYQSTVLTPMF
-2561 VETQASQST
+2561 VETQVSQSIH
-2570 NRNLSQERSL
+2570 RNLSQERSL
-2580 SISGSVGGQVRATQ
+2580 SASGSVSGRVRATQ
-2594 RQYEFTPTQN
+2594 RQYEFTPTQHV
-2604 ISGRSS
+2604 SGRSS
-2610 FNWLTGN
+2610 FNWLTGS

-2628 SSESLSSSM
+2628 SSSESLSSSM
-2637 LLVNKRSEKFKQAAF
+2637 LLVNKRSEKFKQATF

-2659 GKKKLGLP
+2659 GKKRLGLP
-2667 GDKVDSKT
+2667 GDEVDSKT
-2675 KGIDERAEILRL
+2675 KGTEERAEILRL

-2692 KDQEKVSLIYARKGV
+2692 KDQEKLSLIYARKGV

-2722 KFDGQVTLYRSYR
+2722 KYDAQVTLYRSYR
-2735 VGDLPDIQIEHCSL
+2735 VGDFPDIQIEYCSL

-2756 AQRDPTFAKQL
+2756 AQKDPTFAKQL
-2767 FSSLFGGIFHEVEKS
+2767 FSSLFGGIFHEEM
-2782 KIPSEKKVI
+2782 
-2791 IQKLLKNFNHFLSTS
+2791 
-2806 LSYFPPF
+2806 SY
-2813 IACIQFTF
+2813 
-2821 ALIYLCSTDENIS
+2821 
-2834 LFPLGRL
+2834 R
-2841 YRSLGDYDVL
+2841 
-2851 RGIFSGKIGTKDITQ
+2851 
-2866 QALLAEARSDYAEAA
+2866 
-2881 KCYDEALSK
+2881 
-2890 EDWQDGEP
+2890 
-2898 TEAEK
+2898 
-2903 DFWELASLECY
+2903 
-2914 DHLTE
+2914 
-2919 WKSLEYCATVN
+2919 
-2930 IDSGKP
+2930 
-2936 PDLSKTWSDPF
+2936 
-2947 YQEMYLPYIIRSKLK
+2947 
-2962 LLLNGENDQTLL
+2962 
-2974 TFIDE
+2974 
-2979 AMKAEQK
+2979 
-2986 KALIE
+2986 
-2991 MHYSQE
+2991 
-2997 LSLLYILQDDF
+2997 
-3008 DRAKYYIGNGMQ
+3008 
-3020 IFMQEISYKHRDLLE
+3020 HRELLE
-3035 LDSASVSTSCLA
+3035 LDSANVSSSCLA
-3047 SLQQPVGILLLERA
+3047 SLQQPVGILLLEHA
-3061 LMALSPVEEP
+3061 LMALSPAEEP
-3071 PLKRMRGRTELPPD
+3071 PSKRMRGRTELPPD
-3085 VIKWIELAKLYRS
+3085 VIRWIELAKLYRS

-3116 DITQQALLAEARSDY
+3116 EITQKALLAEARSDY
-3131 AEAAKCY
+3131 AEAAKYY

-3151 PTEAEKD
+3151 PTKAEKD

-3172 EWKSLEYCATV
+3172 EWKSLEYSATV
-3183 NIDSGKPPDLSKTW
+3183 NIDSGKPPDLSKMW
-3197 SDPFYQEM
+3197 NDPIFQET

-3219 NGENDQTLLTFI
+3219 SGENDQTLLTFI
-3231 DEAMKTEQKKALIEM
+3231 DEAMKTEQKKAIIEM

-3268 IGNGMQIF
+3268 ISNGMQIF
-3276 MQFCCIPAYFC
+3276 MQSYSSIDTLLYQSRMTKLQSVQALTEIQDFINFMTKRS
-3287 VEGNLASRAKS
+3287 NLASQAS

-3303 RTWTSRYPDAKMDP
+3303 RIWTSRYPDAKMDP

-3336 EKFLCD
+3336 EKLLCD
-3342 QANDS
+3342 QANGS
-3347 MEVDEENG
+3347 MEVDEEYG
-3355 VGDQMEVDQQDED
+3355 AGDQMEVDQQGED
-3368 IHSMI
+3368 IYSMI
-3373 RSCKFNMKLKMIE
+3373 KSCKFNMKMKMIE
-3386 SARKQNSFSVAKKLL
+3386 SARKQNSSVAEKLL
-3401 KDLRR
+3401 KDLHK
-3406 EARTREDW
+3406 EAKTKEDW
-3414 LVRWNCAYCR
+3414 LVRWNYAYCR
-3424 FVHSC
+3424 FKHS
-3429 SQSQSCPER
+3429 SSRNRSCPER

-3445 ISLLEDTKSDYLDKN
+3445 ISLLEDTKSDYLSKN
-3460 IMAFRNQNLLLGTT
+3460 ITAFRNQHLLLGIT

-3486 RCFEQI
+3486 RCLEQI
-3492 GEEKA
+3492 KEEA
-3497 GKIQELSGERSG
+3497 ARKISVLSGGSLES
-3509 TPEKVLAGLNKRAF
+3509 PEKVLAGLNKKAF

-3535 EVQSHTM
+3535 EVQSHST
-3542 EHVDVKGVID
+3542 EHVDVMGVID
-3552 AYMTLAGFCDQHLR
+3552 AYMTLVNFCDQHLHR
-3566 KEEEGSLEINSEDLQ
+3566 EEEGLLEINTGDLQ

-3612 VERYPAETLGL
+3612 IERYPAETLGL
-3623 VTRELP
+3623 VTRELS

-3660 EIADTY
+3660 EIANTY

-3685 TARGCK
+3685 TATGCK
-3691 NKEFVASIKNK
+3691 NKEFVERIKNK

-3711 FIHSLEQ
+3711 FVRSLEQ
-3718 LSNPVMLFKDWV
+3718 LSNPIMLFKDWV
-3730 EDVRNELGKAQRNKI
+3730 EDVKQELVKAQRNKN
-3745 KLKEMYEEMY
+3745 KLKEMYKGMY
-3755 KNLGDVKAPG
+3755 KNLGNLEAPG
-3765 LGWLRKRF
+3765 LGLLRKRF
-3773 AQAFGKDFDSHFGKG
+3773 IQAFGKDFNSHFGEG

-3794 MKVVDFD
+3794 MEADFFAG
-3801 EITMSLRTKMNK
+3801 IANSLILKMNK
-3813 SHKEP
+3813 NHKEP
-3818 GNLKECSPWMSEFKA
+3818 GTLKECSPWMSELKA

-3852 LPEYHVKI
+3852 LPEYHAKI
-3860 SGFDERIMVL
+3860 SGFDERIRVM

-3879 MIRGSDEQEYPF
+3879 TIRGSDEQEYPF

-3913 IILSR
+3913 IILSQ
-3918 DAACSQRNMQLKTYQ
+3918 DATCSQRNMQLKTYQ

-3947 ENTCTLKEFLR
+3947 ENTCTLKEFLK
-3958 NSMTEEED
+3958 NSMSEEED
-3966 TNYNSRKGP
+3966 INYNSEKGP
-3975 RSAYTDWLSR
+3975 RATYSEWLSK
-3985 MGGKAQGLAR
+3985 MGGKMQDVSR
-3995 YTAMY
+3995 YHVMY
-4000 KNASR
+4000 RNASR
-4005 TETVIAFKSREHS
+4005 TETVMSFRSRESS
-4018 VPEDLL
+4018 VPGDLL

-4038 LALRSHF
+4038 LSLRSHF

-4081 DFGHAFGSATQ
+4081 DFGYAFGSATQ
-4092 FLPVPELMPFRL
+4092 FLRVPELMPFRL

-4129 RAYRADPD
+4129 RAYRRDPD
-4137 LLINTMDVFVKE
+4137 LLISTMDVFVKE
-4149 PSLDWKNFEQRQLK
+4149 PSLDWKNCEQRQLK

-4173 TAEVNWYPLQK
+4173 TSEVNWYPLQK
-4184 VSNVKRKL
+4184 VSYVRRKL
-4192 TGTNPARITCDELR
+4192 TGANPATITCDELR
-4206 LAYEKSPCYN
+4206 LGHEKLHCYN
-4216 DFAAVARGSAD
+4216 DFVAVARGNAH
-4227 HNVRAREPEDGL
+4227 HNIRAKEPEDGL

>member
-1 MAGGVQE
+1 MAGVVPG
-8 WLEALHG
+8 ALRELHE
-15 CLQPSDA
+15 CLRHADPPGA
-22 VRGYGL
+22 ALRACGL
-28 LRGLGEAC
+28 LRALAEAC
-36 LTCSAGGALALH
+36 LACPPGGAQALH
-48 VSLVFGP
+48 VSLVLSA
-55 ERGLLAFVCRSLGL
+55 EQGLPAFVYGSLGA
-69 EEVGRHPAAPPGRA
+69 EE
-83 GPGAVAANKL
+83 
-93 LPFQFRDCRE
+93 FRDCRE
-103 EALKFLCVFLEKIGE
+103 EALKFLCVFLEKVGD
-118 RVHPY
+118 RAHPY
-123 ARSLKQTCI
+123 ACSLKQTCLSI
-132 SVYTKEKA
+132 YTKERA

-155 QSLRRSC
+155 QNLRHSC

-184 KVSDTVLEKIY
+184 RVSDTVLEKIY
-195 ELLGVLGEVHP
+195 ELLGVLGEVQP
-206 TDMINNSEKLFRA
+206 SDMINNSEKLFRA
-219 YLGELKTQV
+219 YLGELKTQ
-228 HLEFLFRLFHCFF
+228 
-241 MTSATRLP
+241 MTSATRVP

-266 NFTKS
+266 NFTRS
-271 VDEDAQTSKEI
+271 VDEDPQTSKEI
-282 FDFAVKAIRPQ
+282 FDFAMKSIRPQ

-298 YAVHLGRVQATY
+298 YAVHLAGLQ
-310 EQNYTLCHLPL
+310 L
-321 FSEYKTMFGTLLL
+321 FSFHAAQFGTLLL
-334 DSYVML
+334 DNYVIL

-346 WCGHTN
+346 WCGHPN
-352 QELKKAG
+352 QEMKKAA
-359 HNALDSFLKQ
+359 NSALDSFLKQ
-369 MSSMVAKDAELHKSK
+369 MSIMVAKDAELHKSK

-409 IRGYGLFAAPCKAVH
+409 IRGYGLFAAPCKAIH
-424 PKDVDAMY
+424 SKDVDEMY

-441 MYLTEAETMDDHLYQ
+441 MYLTEAETIDDHLYQ

-490 NSFPQYS
+490 NNFPQYS
-497 EKMQLVCCRSII
+497 EKMQLICCRSII

-515 SIKGPVLWSFIG
+515 SGKGPVLWSFIG

-535 RVFSKPVT
+535 RVFSKPMT
-543 FSKIGYDFFGRESS
+543 FSKDFFGKETSE
-557 GSEDF
+557 SEDS
-562 PESGEVETA
+562 PEPRETGTRN
-571 KWKVPTYKDY
+571 WKVPTYKDY
-581 LYLFRSLLS
+581 LYLFRSLLN
-590 CDTMKESVFEEENFL
+590 CDTMKESVFEDENFL

-641 VHEQDENET
+641 VHEQGENEI
-650 DSAFIGPT
+650 DSALIGPT

-663 NLQPKKPTDFI
+663 NLQPTKPTDFI

-680 EFCRDILPDKHV
+680 EFCREILPDKHV
-692 EYFKP
+692 EYFNP

-753 SSCFALFAK
+753 SSCFALFVK

-774 KDELLASCLNFLLSL
+774 KDELLASCLNFLLCL

-813 SCTPMADLGLD
+813 SCIPLADLALD

-829 SAHIPRHIM
+829 STRIPKHTM

-853 KNSTTKVEPQDNWEV
+853 KNSTPTAEPQDNWEV
-868 RKLSRAAQK
+868 KKLSRAAQK
-877 GFNKIVIQR
+877 GLNKVVIQR
-886 LRKAKSS
+886 LRKAKTS

-906 RVAHLLGSLGGQIN
+906 RVARLLGSLGGQIN

-939 DTESHLSFAVPFAD
+939 DTERHLSFAVPFAD

-961 AFLPRVTDLAL
+961 LFLPRVTDLAL
-972 SASDRQS
+972 SASDRQT

-1003 RCQGPPP
+1003 RREGPPP
-1010 MYQLYKRIFPVLLRL
+1010 MYLLYKRLFPVLLRL

-1055 SQDTVTFLEA
+1055 SQDTVAFLEA
-1065 ILSGIVDPVDS
+1065 ILGGIVDPIDS

-1092 SIKQTTPRQQEKSP
+1092 SIKQTTPRQQERSP

-1121 HPSAF
+1121 HPNAF

-1163 LALTHTDEKSLD
+1163 LALTHTDEKSLGTAQQCCD
-1175 VFSFLSGNNSPSSW
+1175 AIHHLKRIIMHKAPSLNKEGKRRVPRGFPATKSVCLQDIVMWLLVQCGRPQTECRHKAMELFYEFVPLLPGNNSPSSW
-1189 LADVLKKRDISFLI
+1189 LADVLKKEDVSFLI

-1223 TLRDMQEPFSLQT
+1223 TLHCMQEPFSLQT

-1267 VNERSSFLEAVDFFL
+1267 VNERSSFLEAVQFFL
-1282 ETIALHDIHAAEQ
+1282 ETISLHDIHATEQ
-1295 CFDCRSRGNV
+1295 CFDSKSKGNM
-1305 FSPQEREMYNYSK
+1305 FSPQEREMYNYNK
-1318 CTIIVRIMEFVTM
+1318 CTIIVRIMKFVTL

-1346 ELLNANFVELVVMTV
+1346 ELLNESLVELLVMTV

-1395 YKGYLQLCL
+1395 YKESLKLGL

-1412 FEDLCFVDLF
+1412 LEDLCSVELF
-1422 NSDARFDQVRFSAV
+1422 NADARFDQVRFSAV

-1443 QKSGLLQS
+1443 QKSGLLHS
-1451 VLHNQ
+1451 VLYNQ
-1456 DEGLHPSVGSKLLSV
+1456 DERPHSSIGSKLLSV
-1471 VYKSIAPGSERHSLP
+1471 VYKGIAPGGQRISLP
-1486 SVDINSKRVADRLLQ
+1486 SLDISSKRLADRLLQ
-1501 LAFAIDDQCEELV
+1501 LSFAIDDQCEELV

-1522 LSVPLSESS
+1522 LSVPLSGASQ
-1531 ERNFVNFTHGQYFYS
+1531 RNLINFSHGQYFYS

-1557 KNLDAV
+1557 KHLDV
-1563 IIQLMESSVSNPQM
+1563 IILQLMESSASNPQM

-1612 RLDSWWAKGSS
+1612 RLDSWWAKGSA
-1623 PESKVAV
+1623 PESKMAV

-1639 IDSSVSFNTSHEAF
+1639 IDSSVSFNTNHEAF

-1687 TGEKLNDLKNA
+1687 TGEKLNDLKDA

-1708 MSSDEFPK
+1708 LSSDEFPK

-1727 TKKVETDKVSDDF
+1727 TKKFLDALELSQS
-1740 CIKPSEMHKQV
+1740 PM
-1751 YYLLQS
+1751 LLQ
-1757 KKLRASVESSRLIL
+1757 LMTEILCRDQRHFMEDLFQASFKRISRRSS
-1771 HVLSNTD
+1771 TD

-1792 NEDLLSNTVRQAFV
+1792 REDHLSNTTRQAFV
-1806 DRSLLTLMSHCNLDA
+1806 DRSLLTLLSHCSLDA
-1821 LREFFCK
+1821 LREFFSN

-1833 MDTLNSRFTK
+1833 MDMLNSRFTK
-1843 SNECVFDTQ
+1843 SNEYIFDTQ

-1863 EVMYIRLSKEDVHSK
+1863 EVMYVRLSKEDVYSK

-1895 ELTKALMKSCYDA
+1895 ELTKALIKSCYDA

-1916 SQLLEKRR
+1916 SQFLEKRR

-1956 SEKNLLI
+1956 AEKNLLI

-1990 IAIRKEAREAWSGGQ
+1990 IAIRKEAREAGNGDP

-2041 SQDATASS
+2041 SQDVAASTAR
-2049 AHFRRKVEC
+2049 FRRKETSEYMVLKDEMELEMDELNQHECMASMTTLIKHMQRNHITPKVEE
-2058 IVKSVNTDNIRGTVP
+2058 GTVP
-2073 IDLPLWMKFLHSK
+2073 VDLPLWMKFLHGK

-2120 PMLQLVVSGNNG
+2120 PLLQLVVSGNNG

-2142 IAVTVLSWTSVATPK
+2142 ITVTVLSWTSVTTPK

-2177 FHQKRAVFRHN
+2177 FHPKRAVFRHN

-2201 CLSIPYSLIFD
+2201 CLSIPYNLIFE

-2237 NLPPFDLKC
+2237 NLAPFDPKC

-2256 LISNMGLLRYK
+2256 LTSNMGLLRYK

-2285 ERQNILE
+2285 ERENILE
-2292 DPVYDCVIKQ
+2292 DQVYDCVIKQ

-2312 KFIICLNKIVKNFP
+2312 KFIICLNKVVKNFP

-2337 FLIPKLHGVMKNY
+2337 FLIPKLHGVMKTY

-2364 LYLQLKSKDF
+2364 LYLELKSKDF
-2374 IQIMK
+2374 MQIMN

-2397 SALKPP
+2397 SKLKPL
-2403 ELKEL
+2403 ELKEF

-2415 ISHPSVVC
+2415 ISHPSVIC
-2423 RQRMYDILM
+2423 RRSMYDILM

-2440 PESQTDDDS
+2440 PESQADGDS
-2449 QEVLGLVKEVL
+2449 QEIFKLAKEIL

-2493 LMLLSS
+2493 LALLSS
-2499 LYSAKIETQYLSLIT
+2499 LYSTKIETQYLSLIT

-2522 KSPDYSRKIF
+2522 KSPDYSRKMF

-2561 VETQASQST
+2561 VESQVSQST
-2570 NRNLSQERSL
+2570 NKSLSQERSP

-2604 ISGRSS
+2604 VSGRSS
-2610 FNWLTGN
+2610 YNWLTGN

-2628 SSESLSSSM
+2628 SSSESLSSSM

-2659 GKKKLGLP
+2659 GKKRLGLP
-2667 GDKVDSKT
+2667 EDEVDSKT

-2692 KDQEKVSLIYARKGV
+2692 KDREKVSLIYARKGV
-2707 AEQKREKEMKSELKM
+2707 AEQKREQEIKSELKM
-2722 KFDGQVTLYRSYR
+2722 KYDAQVTLYRSYR
-2735 VGDLPDIQIEHCSL
+2735 VGDLPDIQIEYCSL

-2756 AQRDPTFAKQL
+2756 AQKDPTFAKQL

-2782 KIPSEKKVI
+2782 KTPSEKKVI
-2791 IQKLLKNFNHFLSTS
+2791 IQKLLKDFNHFLSMS

-2813 IACIQFTF
+2813 IACIQEMSYKHRELLELDS
-2821 ALIYLCSTDENIS
+2821 ANIS
-2834 LFPLGRL
+2834 TSCLASLQQPVGILLLEQALMALCPAEEPPSKRMRGRTELPPDVIRWIELAKL

-2851 RGIFSGKIGTKDITQ
+2851 RGIFSGKIGTKEITRK
-2866 QALLAEARSDYAEAA
+2866 ALLAEARSDYAEAA
-2881 KCYDEALSK
+2881 KHYDEALSK
-2890 EDWQDGEP
+2890 EDWEDGEP

-2919 WKSLEYCATVN
+2919 WKSLEYCATIN
-2930 IDSGKP
+2930 IDSSKP
-2936 PDLSKTWSDPF
+2936 PDLSKTWNDPF
-2947 YQEMYLPYIIRSKLK
+2947 YQE
-2962 LLLNGENDQTLL
+2962 T
-2974 TFIDE
+2974 
-2979 AMKAEQK
+2979 
-2986 KALIE
+2986 
-2991 MHYSQE
+2991 
-2997 LSLLYILQDDF
+2997 
-3008 DRAKYYIGNGMQ
+3008 
-3020 IFMQEISYKHRDLLE
+3020 
-3035 LDSASVSTSCLA
+3035 
-3047 SLQQPVGILLLERA
+3047 
-3061 LMALSPVEEP
+3061 
-3071 PLKRMRGRTELPPD
+3071 
-3085 VIKWIELAKLYRS
+3085 
-3098 LGDYDVLRGIFS
+3098 
-3110 GKIGTK
+3110 
-3116 DITQQALLAEARSDY
+3116 
-3131 AEAAKCY
+3131 
-3138 DEALS
+3138 
-3143 KEDWQDGE
+3143 
-3151 PTEAEKD
+3151 
-3158 FWELASL
+3158 
-3165 ECYDHLT
+3165 
-3172 EWKSLEYCATV
+3172 
-3183 NIDSGKPPDLSKTW
+3183 
-3197 SDPFYQEM
+3197 

-3231 DEAMKTEQKKALIEM
+3231 DEAMKTEQKKAVIEM
-3246 HYSQELSLL
+3246 YYSQELSLL
-3255 YILQDDFDRAKYY
+3255 YILQDDYDRAKYY
-3268 IGNGMQIF
+3268 ISNGMQIF
-3276 MQFCCIPAYFC
+3276 MQSYSSIDTLLYQSRMTKLQSVQALTEIQDFINFMTKRS
-3287 VEGNLASRAKS
+3287 NLASRAS

-3336 EKFLCD
+3336 EKLLSD

-3347 MEVDEENG
+3347 MEVDEECG
-3355 VGDQMEVDQQDED
+3355 LGDPMEVDQQGED
-3368 IHSMI
+3368 IPSMI
-3373 RSCKFNMKLKMIE
+3373 RSCKFNMKMKMIE
-3386 SARKQNSFSVAKKLL
+3386 SARKQNSFSVARKLL

-3406 EARTREDW
+3406 EAKTREDW
-3414 LVRWNCAYCR
+3414 LVRWNCSYCR
-3424 FVHSC
+3424 FTHSF
-3429 SQSQSCPER
+3429 SRNQSCPER

-3445 ISLLEDTKSDYLDKN
+3445 TSLLEDTKSDYLSRN

-3474 YHIMANALSQDP
+3474 YCVMANALSQDP
-3486 RCFEQI
+3486 GCLEQI
-3492 GEEKA
+3492 EEEKA
-3497 GKIQELSGERSG
+3497 VKISVLSGESLES
-3509 TPEKVLAGLNKRAF
+3509 PEKVLAGLNKRAF
-3523 QCFSSAARKSEE
+3523 QYFCSAVRKSEE
-3535 EVQSHTM
+3535 EVQSHSM
-3542 EHVDVKGVID
+3542 EHVDMMGVID
-3552 AYMTLAGFCDQHLR
+3552 AYMTLVGFCDHHLR
-3566 KEEEGSLEINSEDLQ
+3566 KEEEGLLEINTADLQ

-3604 RFPRLLQI
+3604 RFPRLLQL

-3623 VTRELP
+3623 VTRELS

-3646 LDKDEAVAVQHTVE
+3646 LDKDEAIAVQHTVE
-3660 EIADTY
+3660 EIANTY

-3672 PFMISSESYCFKD
+3672 PFMISSESFCFKD
-3685 TARGCK
+3685 TATGCK
-3691 NKEFVASIKNK
+3691 NKEFVERIKSK

-3711 FIHSLEQ
+3711 FVCSLEQ
-3718 LSNPVMLFKDWV
+3718 LSNPVMLFKDWG
-3730 EDVRNELGKAQRNKI
+3730 EDVRNELLKTERNKN

-3755 KNLGDVKAPG
+3755 KNLGDLEAPG
-3765 LGWLRKRF
+3765 LGLMRKRF
-3773 AQAFGKDFDSHFGKG
+3773 IRAFGKDFNSHFGKG

-3794 MKVVDFD
+3794 MKASDFNR
-3801 EITMSLRTKMNK
+3801 ILTSLLAKMNEN
-3813 SHKEP
+3813 HREP
-3818 GNLKECSPWMSEFKA
+3818 GNLKECSPWMSDFKA

-3860 SGFDERIMVL
+3860 SGFDERISVM

-3879 MIRGSDEQEYPF
+3879 IIRGSDEQEYPF

-3913 IILSR
+3913 IILSQ

-3958 NSMTEEED
+3958 NSMSEEEQF
-3966 TNYNSRKGP
+3966 NYSSQKGP
-3975 RSAYTDWLSR
+3975 RAAYMEWLSK
-3985 MGGKAQGLAR
+3985 MSGKAQGISR
-3995 YTAMY
+3995 YHVMY

-4005 TETVIAFKSREHS
+4005 TETVISFKSRESS

-4038 LALRSHF
+4038 LSLRSHF

-4092 FLPVPELMPFRL
+4092 ILPVPELMPFRL

-4137 LLINTMDVFVKE
+4137 LLINTMDIFVKE

-4173 TAEVNWYPLQK
+4173 TSEVNWYPLQK
-4184 VSNVKRKL
+4184 VSYVKRKL
-4192 TGTNPARITCDELR
+4192 TGCNPARITCDELR
-4206 LAYEKSPCYN
+4206 LGYEKSTFYN
-4216 DFAAVARGSAD
+4216 DCAAVARGNTD
-4227 HNVRAREPEDGL
+4227 HNIRAKEPEDGL

>member
-1 MAGGVQE
+1 MAGVQE
-8 WLEALHG
+8 YLHQLHRCLQPGDAAGAALHG
-15 CLQPSDA
+15 YSLLRSLGETCLTSLESDA
-22 VRGYGL
+22 Q
-28 LRGLGEAC
+28 
-36 LTCSAGGALALH
+36 ALH
-48 VSLVFGP
+48 LSLVFSQ
-55 ERGLLAFVCRSLGL
+55 EHGLLVFIHRSLGI
-69 EEVGRHPAAPPGRA
+69 EE
-83 GPGAVAANKL
+83 
-93 LPFQFRDCRE
+93 FRDCRE
-103 EALKFLCVFLEKIGE
+103 EALKFLCAFMEKAGDK
-118 RVHPY
+118 VHPY
-123 ARSLKQTCI
+123 ACNIKQTCV

-155 QSLRRSC
+155 RSLQRSY

-176 YGELAVRS
+176 YGELAVKSRI
-184 KVSDTVLEKIY
+184 SDTVLEKIY
-195 ELLGVLGEVHP
+195 ELLGVLGEVQP
-206 TDMINNSEKLFRA
+206 SDMINNSENLFRA
-219 YLGELKTQV
+219 YLGELKTQ
-228 HLEFLFRLFHCFF
+228 
-241 MTSATRLP
+241 MTSATRGP

-256 CLRGLTALMY
+256 CLRGLVALMY

-271 VDEDAQTSKEI
+271 VEEDPQTAKEI
-282 FDFAVKAIRPQ
+282 FDFAMKAINPQ
-293 VDQKR
+293 V
-298 YAVHLGRVQATY
+298 
-310 EQNYTLCHLPL
+310 NLPHVNSGLQL
-321 FSEYKTMFGTLLL
+321 FSWHAAQFGPLLL
-334 DSYVML
+334 DNYVSL
-340 FETMCK
+340 FEVMCK

-352 QELKKAG
+352 QELKKTS
-359 HNALDSFLKQ
+359 HSALDSFLKQ
-369 MSSMVAKDAELHKSK
+369 ISLMVAKDAELHKSK
-384 LKFFMEQF
+384 LQFFMEQF

-398 MDSSNKELSIA
+398 MDSSNRELSIA
-409 IRGYGLFAAPCKAVH
+409 IRGYGLFAAPCKAIH
-424 PKDVDAMY
+424 SKDVDNMY

-441 MYLTEAETMDDHLYQ
+441 MYLTEAQTIDDHLYQ

-465 SVIFHLDT
+465 SVIFHIDT

-497 EKMQLVCCRSII
+497 EKMQLLCCRSII

-515 SIKGPVLWSFIG
+515 SGKGPVLWSFLS

-535 RVFSKPVT
+535 RIFSKPII
-543 FSKIGYDFFGRESS
+543 FSKDFFAKETS
-557 GSEDF
+557 GSEE
-562 PESGEVETA
+562 PREAGEAGTGRWKES
-571 KWKVPTYKDY
+571 TYKDY
-581 LYLFRSLLS
+581 LYLFRSLLN
-590 CDTMKESVFEEENFL
+590 CDTMKECGFDDENFL
-605 TGNSP
+605 TENST
-610 LQSLS
+610 LQSLN
-615 RLLYDELIKSILKII
+615 RLLYDEFIKSVLKII
-630 EKLDLTVQKLN
+630 EKLDLTVQKLDVN
-641 VHEQDENET
+641 EQDENET
-650 DSAFIGPT
+650 DSALVGPT

-663 NLQPKKPTDFI
+663 NLQPRKLTDFI

-680 EFCRDILPDKHV
+680 EFCREILPEKRV
-692 EYFKP
+692 EYFNP

-731 KIKYFEGVSPKSL
+731 KIKYFEGVSPRSL
-744 RKSTEDPEK
+744 RKCPEDPEK
-753 SSCFALFAK
+753 RSCFALFVK

-767 TAKMKQY
+767 TKMKQY

-838 QPYYKDVLPLLDGYL
+838 QPHYKDILPLLDGYL
-853 KNSTTKVEPQDNWEV
+853 KNSTSTVESQNNWEV

-877 GFNKIVIQR
+877 GFNKVVIQR
-886 LRKAKSS
+886 LRKDDSS
-893 SLDDNPSLEAVRT
+893 SLEAVRT
-906 RVAHLLGSLGGQIN
+906 RVARLLGSLGGQIN

-939 DTESHLSFAVPFAD
+939 DTEKRLSFAVPFAD

-961 AFLPRVTDLAL
+961 LFLPRVTELAL
-972 SASDRQS
+972 SASDRQT
-979 KVAACELL
+979 KIAACELL
-987 HSIVAY
+987 HSIVTY

-1003 RCQGPPP
+1003 GRQGPPP
-1010 MYQLYKRIFPVLLRL
+1010 MYQLNKRIFPVLLRL

-1055 SQDTVTFLEA
+1055 SQDTVAFLEA

-1146 SLVEQFVFEAL
+1146 TLVEQFVFEAL

-1163 LALTHTDEKSLD
+1163 LALTHTDEKSVGTTQQCCDTINHLKRIIKHKAPSLNKEGKRRVPRGFPATKSVCLLD
-1175 VFSFLSGNNSPSSW
+1175 VVMWLLVQCGRPQTECRHKAMELFYEFVPLLPGNKSPSSW
-1189 LADVLKKRDISFLI
+1189 LADVLKNKDVSFLI

-1208 GGSDAKSPSGILSQP
+1208 GGSDGKSPSGILYQP
-1223 TLRDMQEPFSLQT
+1223 TLRGMQEPFSLQI
-1236 VMRWM
+1236 VMWWM

-1267 VNERSSFLEAVDFFL
+1267 ESSFLEAMQFFL
-1282 ETIALHDIHAAEQ
+1282 ETIALHDIYAAEQ
-1295 CFDCRSRGNV
+1295 CFGCSSKGSM
-1305 FSPQEREMYNYSK
+1305 FSPQERDMYNYSK
-1318 CTIIVRIMEFVTM
+1318 CTVIVRIMEFVTM

-1346 ELLNANFVELVVMTV
+1346 ELLNASLVELVVMTV
-1361 CDPSHI
+1361 CDPSHV

-1372 DVQVMKNLPDISV
+1372 DAQVMKNLPDISV
-1385 RLLKALMKSP
+1385 RLMKALMKSP
-1395 YKGYLQLCL
+1395 FNESLKLCI
-1404 KKRITPQS
+1404 KRTITPQS
-1412 FEDLCFVDLF
+1412 LEDLCSVDLF
-1422 NSDARFDQVRFSAV
+1422 NSDARFDRVRFTAV

-1443 QKSGLLQS
+1443 QKSGLLHS

-1456 DEGLHPSVGSKLLSV
+1456 VIDKEPHFSVGSKLLSV
-1471 VYKSIAPGSERHSLP
+1471 VYKGIAPRGERISIPSL
-1486 SVDINSKRVADRLLQ
+1486 DISSKQLADGLLQ

-1522 LSVPLSESS
+1522 LSVPLSGASQENLISFS
-1531 ERNFVNFTHGQYFYS
+1531 HGQYFYS
-1546 LFSDTINQQLL
+1546 LFSETINQQLL
-1557 KNLDAV
+1557 KNLDV
-1563 IIQLMESSVSNPQM
+1563 IIVPLMESSVSNPQM

-1584 MLDQSFRERTIRK
+1584 MLDQSFRERAVRK
-1597 QQGVKLVTAV
+1597 QQGMKLVTAV
-1607 LRNWK
+1607 LRNWEK
-1612 RLDSWWAKGSS
+1612 LDSWWAKDSA
-1623 PESKVAV
+1623 PESKMAV

-1639 IDSSVSFNTSHEAF
+1639 IDSSVSFNTNHEAF
-1653 TAVFDTYTSLL
+1653 TAVFNTYISLL

-1708 MSSDEFPK
+1708 MRSDEFPK
-1716 GTLKHNNYVDC
+1716 GTLRHSNYVDC
-1727 TKKVETDKVSDDF
+1727 TKKFLDALELSQSPV
-1740 CIKPSEMHKQV
+1740 
-1751 YYLLQS
+1751 LLQ
-1757 KKLRASVESSRLIL
+1757 LMTELLCRDHRHFMEDLFQSSFKRIARR
-1771 HVLSNTD
+1771 STTD
-1778 KQVVLLDTVHKMFQ
+1778 KQVILLDTVHKMFRS
-1792 NEDLLSNTVRQAFV
+1792 EELRSNTTRQAFL
-1806 DRSLLTLMSHCNLDA
+1806 DRSLLTLLWHCSLDA
-1821 LREFFCK
+1821 LREFFGK

-1833 MDTLNSRFTK
+1833 MDTLNSRFIK
-1843 SNECVFDTQ
+1843 SNEYTFDTQ

-1863 EVMYIRLSKEDVHSK
+1863 EVMYARLSKEEVYSK

-1885 YRGSVSVEGN
+1885 YRGSISVEGN
-1895 ELTKALMKSCYDA
+1895 ELTKTLIKSCYDA

-1969 LKRQYT
+1969 LNRQYT
-1975 FPVEIEVPLERKKRY
+1975 FPVEIEVN
-1990 IAIRKEAREAWSGGQ
+1990 
-2005 DEPKYLASASY
+2005 EPKYLASASY

-2029 DFSTGVQGFSYS
+2029 DFSTGVQGFSHS
-2041 SQDATASS
+2041 SQEVTASS
-2049 AHFRRKVEC
+2049 ALFRRKEPTEYMVLNDEVELEMDEFNQHEC
-2058 IVKSVNTDNIRGTVP
+2058 MTSMTTLIKHMQRNQITPKVEEGTVP
-2073 IDLPLWMKFLHSK
+2073 VDLPLWMKFLHGK

-2120 PMLQLVVSGNNG
+2120 PLLQLVVSGNNG

-2142 IAVTVLSWTSVATPK
+2142 IVVTILSWTTVATPK
-2157 GNIKDEILANRLL
+2157 GSIKDEILANRLL

-2201 CLSIPYSLIFD
+2201 CLSIPYSLVFE

-2237 NLPPFDLKC
+2237 NLPPFDPKC

-2256 LISNMGLLRYK
+2256 LTSNMGLLKYK

-2278 LALQYIA
+2278 LALQYIS
-2285 ERQNILE
+2285 EKENVLE
-2292 DPVYDCVIKQ
+2292 DPVYDCVIRQ

-2312 KFIICLNKIVKNFP
+2312 KFIQCLNKVVKNFP

-2337 FLIPKLHGVMKNY
+2337 FLIPKLHGVMKTY
-2350 CLEVIMCRAEEIPD
+2350 CLEVIMCRAEEVPD
-2364 LYLQLKSKDF
+2364 LHLQLKSKDF

-2397 SALKPP
+2397 PKLKPL

-2415 ISHPSVVC
+2415 ISLPSVVC

-2440 PESQTDDDS
+2440 PESQADGDS
-2449 QEVLGLVKEVL
+2449 QEILKLAKEML

-2475 RNFWSDETRLPAN
+2475 RNFWSDETRLPTN
-2488 ILDRM
+2488 TLDRM
-2493 LMLLSS
+2493 LSLLNSF
-2499 LYSAKIETQYLSLIT
+2499 YSTKIETQYLSLIT

-2546 DSSWRYRSTMLTPMF
+2546 DSSWRYRSTVLTPMF
-2561 VETQASQST
+2561 VGTQASQSIH
-2570 NRNLSQERSL
+2570 RNLSQERSL
-2580 SISGSVGGQVRATQ
+2580 SASGPVGGRVRATQ
-2594 RQYEFTPTQN
+2594 QQYEFTPTQHV
-2604 ISGRSS
+2604 SGRSS
-2610 FNWLTGN
+2610 FNWLTG
-2617 SIDTLAEYTVP
+2617 SSVDTLAEYTVP
-2628 SSESLSSSM
+2628 SSSESLSSSM
-2637 LLVNKRSEKFKQAAF
+2637 LLVNKRSEKFKQATF
-2652 KPVGPDF
+2652 KPVGRDF
-2659 GKKKLGLP
+2659 GKKRLSLP
-2667 GDKVDSKT
+2667 GDEVDSKT
-2675 KGIDERAEILRL
+2675 KGIEERAEILRL

-2692 KDQEKVSLIYARKGV
+2692 KDQEKLSLIYARKGV

-2722 KFDGQVTLYRSYR
+2722 KYDAQVILYRSYR
-2735 VGDLPDIQIEHCSL
+2735 VGDLPDIQIEYCSL

-2756 AQRDPTFAKQL
+2756 AQKDPTFAKQL
-2767 FSSLFGGIFHEVEKS
+2767 FSSLFAGIFHEVQKS
-2782 KIPSEKKVI
+2782 KTPSEKNAI
-2791 IQKLLKNFNHFLSTS
+2791 IQKLLNNFNNFLSIS

-2813 IACIQFTF
+2813 IACIQEM
-2821 ALIYLCSTDENIS
+2821 S
-2834 LFPLGRL
+2834 
-2841 YRSLGDYDVL
+2841 
-2851 RGIFSGKIGTKDITQ
+2851 
-2866 QALLAEARSDYAEAA
+2866 
-2881 KCYDEALSK
+2881 
-2890 EDWQDGEP
+2890 
-2898 TEAEK
+2898 
-2903 DFWELASLECY
+2903 
-2914 DHLTE
+2914 
-2919 WKSLEYCATVN
+2919 
-2930 IDSGKP
+2930 
-2936 PDLSKTWSDPF
+2936 
-2947 YQEMYLPYIIRSKLK
+2947 YQ
-2962 LLLNGENDQTLL
+2962 
-2974 TFIDE
+2974 
-2979 AMKAEQK
+2979 
-2986 KALIE
+2986 
-2991 MHYSQE
+2991 
-2997 LSLLYILQDDF
+2997 
-3008 DRAKYYIGNGMQ
+3008 
-3020 IFMQEISYKHRDLLE
+3020 HRELLE
-3035 LDSASVSTSCLA
+3035 LDSANVSTSCLA
-3047 SLQQPVGILLLERA
+3047 SLQQPVGILLLEHT
-3061 LMALSPVEEP
+3061 LMALSPEEEP
-3071 PLKRMRGRTELPPD
+3071 PSKRMRGRTELPPD
-3085 VIKWIELAKLYRS
+3085 VIRWIELAKLYRS

-3116 DITQQALLAEARSDY
+3116 EITQKALLAEARSDY
-3131 AEAAKCY
+3131 AEAAKYY
-3138 DEALS
+3138 DEALC

-3158 FWELASL
+3158 FWEFASL

-3172 EWKSLEYCATV
+3172 DWKSLEYCATV
-3183 NIDSGKPPDLSKTW
+3183 NIDSGKPPDLSKMW
-3197 SDPFYQEM
+3197 SDPFLQET

-3219 NGENDQTLLTFI
+3219 SGENDQTLLTFI
-3231 DEAMKTEQKKALIEM
+3231 DEAMKTEQKKDIIEM

-3255 YILQDDFDRAKYY
+3255 YILQDDFDRARYY
-3268 IGNGMQIF
+3268 ISNGMQIF
-3276 MQFCCIPAYFC
+3276 MQSYSSIDTLLPQSRMTKLQSVQALTEIQDFINFMTKRS
-3287 VEGNLASRAKS
+3287 NLASQAS

-3303 RTWTSRYPDAKMDP
+3303 RIWTSRYPDAKMDP

-3336 EKFLCD
+3336 EKLLCD

-3347 MEVDEENG
+3347 MEVDEEYSA
-3355 VGDQMEVDQQDED
+3355 GDQMEVDQQGED
-3368 IHSMI
+3368 MYSMI
-3373 RSCKFNMKLKMIE
+3373 RSCKFNMKMKMVE

-3401 KDLRR
+3401 KNLFK
-3406 EARTREDW
+3406 EAKMREDW
-3414 LVRWNCAYCR
+3414 LVRWNHTYCR
-3424 FVHSC
+3424 FTHSC
-3429 SQSQSCPER
+3429 SRNQSCPER

-3445 ISLLEDTKSDYLDKN
+3445 ISLLGNNTKSDYLSKN
-3460 IMAFRNQNLLLGTT
+3460 IVAFRNQNLLLGTT
-3474 YHIMANALSQDP
+3474 YHIMANALRQDP
-3486 RCFEQI
+3486 RCLEQI
-3492 GEEKA
+3492 EEEKA
-3497 GKIQELSGERSG
+3497 GKISVLSGESLAS
-3509 TPEKVLAGLNKRAF
+3509 PEKVLASLNKKAF
-3523 QCFSSAARKSEE
+3523 QCFSSAVRKSEE
-3535 EVQSHTM
+3535 EEHSHSM
-3542 EHVDVKGVID
+3542 EHVDVAGIID
-3552 AYMTLAGFCDQHLR
+3552 AYMTLVGFCDQHLR
-3566 KEEEGSLEINSEDLQ
+3566 REEEGLLVCPS
-3581 LFPAIVVE
+3581 LFPAIVV
-3589 KMIKALKLN
+3589 KRMIKALKLN

-3612 VERYPAETLGL
+3612 IERYPAETLGL
-3623 VTRELP
+3623 VTRELA

-3660 EIADTY
+3660 EITNTY

-3685 TARGCK
+3685 TATGSK
-3691 NKEFVASIKNK
+3691 NKEFVERIKNK

-3711 FIHSLEQ
+3711 FVCSLEQ

-3730 EDVRNELGKAQRNKI
+3730 EDVRNELAKAQRNKN
-3745 KLKEMYEEMY
+3745 KLKEMYEGMY
-3755 KNLGDVKAPG
+3755 KNLGTLEAPG
-3765 LGWLRKRF
+3765 LGLLRKRF
-3773 AQAFGKDFDSHFGKG
+3773 IQAFGKDFDRHFGKG
-3788 GSKLLD
+3788 GSELLN
-3794 MKVVDFD
+3794 MKANDFG
-3801 EITMSLRTKMNK
+3801 EIATSLLSEMNK
-3813 SHKEP
+3813 NHKEP

-3852 LPEYHVKI
+3852 LPEYHAKI
-3860 SGFDERIMVL
+3860 SGFDERIKVM

-3879 MIRGSDEQEYPF
+3879 TIRGSDEQEYPF

-3913 IILSR
+3913 IILSQ
-3918 DAACSQRNMQLKTYQ
+3918 DATCSQRNMQLKTYQ

-3947 ENTCTLKEFLR
+3947 ENTCTLREFLK
-3958 NSMTEEED
+3958 NSMSEEED
-3966 TNYNSRKGP
+3966 FNYNSEKGP
-3975 RSAYTDWLSR
+3975 RATYSKWLSQ
-3985 MGGKAQGLAR
+3985 MSGKAQGSSR
-3995 YTAMY
+3995 YHIMY
-4000 KNASR
+4000 RNASR
-4005 TETVIAFKSREHS
+4005 RETVMSFKSRENS

-4038 LALRSHF
+4038 LSLRSHF

-4057 ILGIGDRHLSNF
+4057 ILGIGDRHLLNF

-4092 FLPVPELMPFRL
+4092 FLNVPELMPFRL

-4129 RAYRADPD
+4129 RAYRSNPD
-4137 LLINTMDVFVKE
+4137 LIISTMDVFVKE

-4163 KGGTWIKEIN
+4163 KGGTWIREIN
-4173 TAEVNWYPLQK
+4173 TSEVNWYPLQK
-4184 VSNVKRKL
+4184 VNYVKRKL
-4192 TGTNPARITCDELR
+4192 TGANPAAITCDELR
-4206 LAYEKSPCYN
+4206 LGHEKSLAYN
-4216 DFAAVARGSAD
+4216 DFAAVARGNAD
-4227 HNVRAREPEDGL
+4227 HNIRAKEPEDGL

-4255 NVLGRVWEGWE
+4255 NILGRVWEGWE